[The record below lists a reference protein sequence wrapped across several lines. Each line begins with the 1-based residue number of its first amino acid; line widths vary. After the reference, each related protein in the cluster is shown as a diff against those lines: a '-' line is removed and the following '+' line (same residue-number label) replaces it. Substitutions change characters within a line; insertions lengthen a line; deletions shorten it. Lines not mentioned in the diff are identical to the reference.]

1 MNLLKKNKYSIRKYK
16 VGIFSTLIG
25 TVLLLSNPN
34 GAQALTTDH
43 NVQGGSNQALPGN
56 SQNTNADTNRD
67 IVNDSQNTPNAHAT
81 DNTST
86 NQALTN
92 HQNVD
97 VANQVGPAPIQP
109 SASPAQN
116 NNNSNANSTATE
128 PAANT
133 NNNLASNNNTL
144 NVPNNTDNNDSAR
157 HLTLKE
163 IQEDVRH
170 SSDKPELVAIA
181 EEASNRPKKRSRRA
195 APTDPNATP
204 ADPTATP
211 ADPTAGNGSAPV
223 AITAPYT
230 PTTDPNANNIGQNAP
245 NEVLSFDDNNIRPST
260 NRSVPTVTVVDN
272 LPGYTLINGGKVGVF
287 SHAMVRTSMFDSGD
301 AKNYQAQGNVIAL
314 GRIRGNDTNDH
325 GDFNGIEKTLTV
337 NPNSE
342 LIFEFNTMTTK
353 NYQAQGNVI
362 ALGRIRG
369 NDTNDH
375 GDFNGIEKTLT
386 VNPNS
391 ELIFEFNTM
400 TTKNYQGMT
409 NLIIK
414 NADNDTVIGEKVVA
428 YGPIWRLLKV
438 PENVSHLKIQF
449 VPKNDAITDARGIYQ
464 LRDGYKYYDFVD
476 SIGLHSGSHVY
487 VERRTMEPTATNN
500 KEFTVT
506 TSLKNNGNFGASFNT
521 DDFVYKIQ
529 LPEGVEYV
537 NNSLTKDFPSG
548 NSGVDINDMNVTYD
562 AANRIITIKSTGG
575 GTGNSPARLMPDKI
589 LDLKYKLRVNNVPT
603 PRTVTFN
610 DTLTYKTYSQD
621 FINSPAESHTVST
634 NPYTIDIIM
643 NKDALQAEVDRRI
656 QQADYTF
663 ASLDIFNDLK
673 RRAQT
678 ILDENRN
685 NVPLNK
691 RVSQADID
699 SLANQMQ
706 HTLIRS
712 VDAENAVNRKV
723 DDMEDL
729 VNQNDEL
736 TDEEKQAAIQV
747 IEEHKNEI
755 IGNIGDQTTD
765 DGVTRI
771 KDQGIQ
777 TLSGD
782 TATPVVKPNAKQAIR
797 DKAAKQRE
805 IINHTPDAT
814 QDEIQDALNQLTTD
828 ETDAIDNV
836 TNATTNADVET
847 AKNNGIN
854 TIGAV
859 APQVT
864 HKQAAR
870 DAINQAT
877 ATKRQQINSNREATQ
892 EEKNAALNELTQATN
907 HALEQIN
914 QATTN
919 DDVDTAKGDGLN
931 AINPIAPVTVV
942 KQAARDAVSHDAQQH
957 IAEINAN
964 PDATQEERQ
973 AAIEKVNAAV
983 AVANTNILNAN
994 TNADVEQVKT
1004 NAIQGIQAIEPA
1016 TKVKTDAKN
1025 AIDQSAETQHNAIF
1039 NNNDATLEEQ
1049 QAAQQ
1054 LLDQAVAT
1062 AKQNINA
1069 ADTNQEV
1076 AQAKDQG
1083 TQNIVVIQPATQVK
1097 TDARNA
1103 VNEKAREAI
1112 TNINATP
1119 GATREEKQEAINRVN
1134 TLKNRALNDIGVTS
1148 TTAMVNSIRDD
1159 AVNQIGA
1166 VQPHVTKK
1174 QTATGV
1180 LTDLATAKKQE
1191 INQNTN
1197 ATTEEKQVA
1206 LNQVDQDLATA
1217 INNINQADTNAEVDQ
1232 AQQLGT
1238 KAINAIQPNIVK
1250 KPAALAQT
1258 NQHYS
1263 AKLVEINAT
1272 PDATDDEK
1280 NAAINTLNQD
1290 RQQAIESIK
1299 QANTNAEVDQAAT
1312 VAENNIDAVQVDV
1325 VKKQAARDKITAEV
1339 AKRIEAVKQTP
1350 NATDEEKQAAV
1361 NQINQL
1367 KDQAFNQINQNQTN
1381 DQVDATT
1388 NQAIN
1393 AIDNV
1398 EAEVVIKP
1406 KAIADIEKAVK
1417 EKQQQIDNS
1426 LDSTDNEK
1434 EVALQA
1440 LAKEKEKALAAID
1453 QAQTNSQVNQAA
1465 TNGVSA
1471 IKIIQP
1477 ETKIKPAARE
1487 KINQK
1492 ANELR
1497 AQINQDKEA
1506 TAEERQAAL
1515 DKINDLVAKAMTN
1528 ITNDRTNQQVN
1539 DSTNQ
1544 ALDDIALVTPDH
1556 IVRAAARDAVKQQ
1569 YEAKKHEIE
1578 QAEHAT
1584 DEEKQVAL
1592 NQLANNEKRAL
1603 QNINQAIANN
1613 DVKRVESNGIA
1624 TLKGV
1629 EPHIV
1634 VKPEA
1639 QEAIKASADNQVE
1652 SIKDTPHATTDELD
1666 EANQQI
1672 NDTLKQGQQDIDNTT
1687 QDAAVN
1693 DVRNQTIKAI
1703 EQIKPKVRRKRAA
1716 LDNIDES
1723 NNNQLDAIRNT
1734 LDTTQ
1739 DERNVAIAALNKIV
1753 NAIKNDIAQN
1763 KTNAEVDQ
1771 TEADGN
1777 NNIKVILPKV
1787 QVKPAARQSVS
1798 AKAEAQNALI
1808 DQSDLSTE
1816 EERLAAKH
1824 LVEQALNQAID
1835 QINHADKTAQVNQNS
1850 IDAQNIISKIK
1861 PATTVKATALQ
1872 QIQNI
1877 ATNKIN
1883 LIKANN
1889 EATDE
1894 EQNAA
1899 IVQVEKELIKAK
1911 QQIAGAVTNADVAY
1925 LLHDGKNEIREIEPV
1940 INKKATAREQLT
1952 TLFNDKKQAIEAN
1965 VQATVEERNSIL
1977 AQLQNI
1983 YDTAIGQIDQD
1994 RSNAQVDKTATLNLQ
2009 TIHDLDVHP
2018 IKKPDAE
2025 KTINDDLARV
2035 THLVQNYR
2043 KVSDRN
2049 KADALKA
2056 ITALKL
2062 QMDEELKTART
2073 NADVDAVLKRFNVA
2087 LGDIEAVIT
2096 EKENSLL
2103 RIDNIAQQTY
2113 AKFKAIATPEQLAKV
2128 KALIDQYVA
2137 DGNRMVD
2144 EDATLNDIKKDTQL
2158 IIDEILA
2165 IKLPAEVIKASPKVG
2180 QPAPK
2185 VCTPIKKEDKQEV
2198 RKVVKELPN
2207 TGSEEMDLPLKE
2219 LALITGAALL
2229 ARRRSKKEKES

>member
-34 GAQALTTDH
+34 GAQALTTDN
-43 NVQGGSNQALPGN
+43 NVQSDTNQATPVN
-56 SQNTNADTNRD
+56 SQDKDVANNRGLA
-67 IVNDSQNTPNAHAT
+67 NSAQNTPNQSAT
-81 DNTST
+81 TNQAT
-86 NQALTN
+86 NQALVN
-92 HQNVD
+92 HNNGSIV
-97 VANQVGPAPIQP
+97 NQATPTSVQSSTP
-109 SASPAQN
+109 SAQN
-116 NNNSNANSTATE
+116 NNHTDGNTTATETVSNAN
-128 PAANT
+128 
-133 NNNLASNNNTL
+133 NNDVASNNTTL
-144 NVPNNTDNNDSAR
+144 NVPNKTNENGSGG

-181 EEASNRPKKRSRRA
+181 EPASNRPKKRSRRA
-195 APTDPNATP
+195 APADPNATP
-204 ADPTATP
+204 ADPGA
-211 ADPTAGNGSAPV
+211 AAAGNGGAPV

-230 PTTDPNANNIGQNAP
+230 PTTDPNANNAGQNAP
-245 NEVLSFDDNNIRPST
+245 NEVLSFDDNSIRPST
-260 NRSVPTVTVVDN
+260 NRSVPSVTVVDN
-272 LPGYTLINGGKVGVF
+272 LPGFTLINGGKVGVL
-287 SHAMVRTSMFDSGD
+287 SHAMVRTSMFEAGS
-301 AKNYQAQGNVIAL
+301 NRTYQAQGNVLAL
-314 GRIRGNDTNDH
+314 GRISGTDASNH
-325 GDFNGIEKTLTV
+325 GDFNGIEKSLTV
-337 NPNSE
+337 NPISE
-342 LIFEFNTMTTK
+342 LIFEFNTMPTK
-353 NYQAQGNVI
+353 NGQGATNV
-362 ALGRIRG
+362 
-369 NDTNDH
+369 
-375 GDFNGIEKTLT
+375 
-386 VNPNS
+386 
-391 ELIFEFNTM
+391 
-400 TTKNYQGMT
+400 
-409 NLIIK
+409 IIK
-414 NADNDTVIGEKVVA
+414 NADTNDTIAEKTVEG
-428 YGPIWRLLKV
+428 GPTLRLFKV
-438 PENVSHLKIQF
+438 PDNVRNLKIQF

-464 LRDGYKYYDFVD
+464 LKDGYKYYSFVD

-506 TSLKNNGNFGASFNT
+506 TSLKNNGNSGASLDT
-521 DDFVYKIQ
+521 DEFVYKIQ

-537 NNSLTKDFPSG
+537 NNSLTKDFPSN
-548 NSGVDINDMNVTYD
+548 NSGVDVNDMNVTYD
-562 AANRIITIKSTGG
+562 AANRVITIKSTGG
-575 GTGNSPARLMPDKI
+575 GTTNSPARLMPDKI

-610 DTLTYKTYSQD
+610 DTLTYKTYTQD
-621 FINSPAESHTVST
+621 FINSAAESHTVST

-673 RRAQT
+673 KRAQT
-678 ILDENRN
+678 ILAENRN

-699 SLANQMQ
+699 TLTNQMQ

-712 VDAENAVNRKV
+712 VDAENAVNQKA
-723 DDMEDL
+723 DQMEDL

-747 IEEHKNEI
+747 IEEHKGNI
-755 IGNIGDQTTD
+755 IGDIGDQTTD

-782 TATPVVKPNAKQAIR
+782 TATPVVKPNAKKAIR
-797 DKAAKQRE
+797 DKATKQRE
-805 IINHTPDAT
+805 IINATPDAT
-814 QDEIQDALNQLTTD
+814 EDEIQDAINQLATD

-854 TIGAV
+854 TIGSV
-859 APQVT
+859 VPQVT

-919 DDVDTAKGDGLN
+919 ADVDNAKGDGLN

-973 AAIEKVNAAV
+973 AAIDKVNAAV
-983 AVANTNILNAN
+983 TAANTNILNAN
-994 TNADVEQVKT
+994 TNAEVEQVKT
-1004 NAIQGIQAIEPA
+1004 NAIQGIQAITPA

-1025 AIDQSAETQHNAIF
+1025 AIDKSAETQHNTIF

-1097 TDARNA
+1097 TDARNV
-1103 VNEKAREAI
+1103 VNDKAREAI

-1134 TLKNRALNDIGVTS
+1134 TLKNRALTDIGVTS

-1180 LTDLATAKKQE
+1180 LNDLATAKKQE

-1206 LNQVDQDLATA
+1206 LNQVDQELATA

-1250 KPAALAQT
+1250 KPAALAQI
-1258 NQHYS
+1258 NQHYN
-1263 AKLVEINAT
+1263 AKLAEINAT
-1272 PDATDDEK
+1272 PDATNDEK

-1299 QANTNAEVDQAAT
+1299 QAKTNAEVDQAAT

-1381 DQVDATT
+1381 DQVDTTT
-1388 NQAIN
+1388 NQALN

-1406 KAIADIEKAVK
+1406 
-1417 EKQQQIDNS
+1417 
-1426 LDSTDNEK
+1426 
-1434 EVALQA
+1434 
-1440 LAKEKEKALAAID
+1440 KALAAID

-1477 ETKIKPAARE
+1477 ETKVKPAARE

-1497 AQINQDKEA
+1497 AKINQDKEA
-1506 TAEERQAAL
+1506 TAEERQVAL
-1515 DKINDLVAKAMTN
+1515 DKINEFVNQAMTD
-1528 ITNDRTNQQVN
+1528 ITNNRTNQQV
-1539 DSTNQ
+1539 DDTTSQ
-1544 ALDDIALVTPDH
+1544 ALDSIALVAPEH

-1569 YEAKKHEIE
+1569 YEAKKQEIE

-1592 NQLANNEKRAL
+1592 NQLANNKKLAL
-1603 QNINQAIANN
+1603 QNINQAVTNN
-1613 DVKRVESNGIA
+1613 DVKRVETNGIA

-1629 EPHIV
+1629 QPHIV
-1634 VKPEA
+1634 IKPEA
-1639 QEAIKASADNQVE
+1639 QQAIKASAENQVE
-1652 SIKDTPHATTDELD
+1652 SIKDTPHATVDELD
-1666 EANQQI
+1666 EANQLI
-1672 NDTLKQGQQDIDNTT
+1672 SDTLKQAQQEIENTN
-1687 QDAAVN
+1687 QDAAVT

-1716 LDNIDES
+1716 LDSIEE
-1723 NNNQLDAIRNT
+1723 NNKNQLDAIRNT

-1739 DERNVAIAALNKIV
+1739 DERDVAIDTLNKIV
-1753 NAIKNDIAQN
+1753 NTIKNDIAQN
-1763 KTNAEVDQ
+1763 KTNAEVDR
-1771 TEADGN
+1771 TETDGN
-1777 NNIKVILPKV
+1777 DNIKVILPKV
-1787 QVKPAARQSVS
+1787 QVKPAARQSVGV
-1798 AKAEAQNALI
+1798 KAEAQNALI

-1835 QINHADKTAQVNQNS
+1835 QINHADKTAQVNQDS

-1894 EQNAA
+1894 EQNIA
-1899 IVQVEKELIKAK
+1899 IAQVEKELIKAK
-1911 QQIAGAVTNADVAY
+1911 QQIASAVTNADVAY
-1925 LLHDGKNEIREIEPV
+1925 LLHDEKNEIREIEPV
-1940 INKKATAREQLT
+1940 ISRKASAREQLT

-1965 VQATVEERNSIL
+1965 IQATVEERNSIL

-1994 RSNAQVDKTATLNLQ
+1994 RSNAQVDKTASLNLQ

-2035 THLVQNYR
+2035 TALVQNYR

-2087 LGDIEAVIT
+2087 LSDIEAVIT

-2128 KALIDQYVA
+2128 KVLIDQYVA
-2137 DGNRMVD
+2137 DGNRMID
-2144 EDATLNDIKKDTQL
+2144 EDATLNDIKQHTQF
-2158 IIDEILA
+2158 IVDEILA
-2165 IKLPAEVIKASPKVG
+2165 IKLPAEAMKVSPKVI

-2185 VCTPIKKEDKQEV
+2185 VCTPIKKEETHES
-2198 RKVVKELPN
+2198 RKVEKELPN

-2219 LALITGAALL
+2219 FALITGAALL
-2229 ARRRSKKEKES
+2229 ARRRTKNEKES

>member
-56 SQNTNADTNRD
+56 SPNTNADTNRD
-67 IVNDSQNTPNAHAT
+67 IVNGSQNTPNAHAT

-92 HQNVD
+92 HQNVG
-97 VANQVGPAPIQP
+97 VANQVAPAPIQP
-109 SASPAQN
+109 STSSASN
-116 NNNSNANSTATE
+116 NNHSDANSTATE

-195 APTDPNATP
+195 APADPN
-204 ADPTATP
+204 ATP

-223 AITAPYT
+223 AITAPFT

-245 NEVLSFDDNNIRPST
+245 NEVLTFDDNNIRPST

-314 GRIRGNDTNDH
+314 GRIKGNDTNDH
-325 GDFNGIEKTLTV
+325 GG
-337 NPNSE
+337 
-342 LIFEFNTMTTK
+342 
-353 NYQAQGNVI
+353 
-362 ALGRIRG
+362 
-369 NDTNDH
+369 
-375 GDFNGIEKTLT
+375 FNGIEKTLT

-610 DTLTYKTYSQD
+610 DILTYKTYTQD

-663 ASLDIFNDLK
+663 ASLDIFNELK

-699 SLANQMQ
+699 SLVNQMQ

-805 IINHTPDAT
+805 IINNTPDAT

-983 AVANTNILNAN
+983 AAANTNILNAN

-1083 TQNIVVIQPATQVK
+1083 TQVVIQPATQVK

-1103 VNEKAREAI
+1103 VNDKAREAI

-1197 ATTEEKQVA
+1197 ATDEEKQVA

-1250 KPAALAQT
+1250 KPTALAQI
-1258 NQHYS
+1258 NQHYN
-1263 AKLVEINAT
+1263 AKLAEINAT

-1398 EAEVVIKP
+1398 EAKVVIKP

-1434 EVALQA
+1434 EVALLA

-1477 ETKIKPAARE
+1477 ETKVKPAARE

-1556 IVRAAARDAVKQQ
+1556 IVRATARDAVKQQ

-1603 QNINQAIANN
+1603 QNIDQAIANN

-1911 QQIAGAVTNADVAY
+1911 QQIASAVTNADVAY

-1952 TLFNDKKQAIEAN
+1952 TLFNDKKLAIEAN

-1994 RSNAQVDKTATLNLQ
+1994 RSNAQVDKTASLNLQ

-2137 DGNRMVD
+2137 DGIRMID
-2144 EDATLNDIKKDTQL
+2144 EDATLNDIKQHTQF
-2158 IIDEILA
+2158 IVDEILA
-2165 IKLPAEVIKASPKVG
+2165 IKLPAEATKVLPKVG
-2180 QPAPK
+2180 KPAPK
-2185 VCTPIKKEDKQEV
+2185 LCTSIKKVDKQEV

-2229 ARRRSKKEKES
+2229 ARRRNKNEKES

>member
-34 GAQALTTDH
+34 GAQALTTDN
-43 NVQGGSNQALPGN
+43 NVQSDTNQATPVN
-56 SQNTNADTNRD
+56 SQDKDVANNRGLA
-67 IVNDSQNTPNAHAT
+67 NSAQNTPNQSAT
-81 DNTST
+81 TNQAT
-86 NQALTN
+86 NQALVN
-92 HQNVD
+92 HNNGSIV
-97 VANQVGPAPIQP
+97 NQATPTSVQSSTP
-109 SASPAQN
+109 SAQN
-116 NNNSNANSTATE
+116 NNHTDGNTTATETVSNAN
-128 PAANT
+128 
-133 NNNLASNNNTL
+133 NNDAVSNNTTL
-144 NVPNNTDNNDSAR
+144 NVPNKTNENGSGG

-181 EEASNRPKKRSRRA
+181 EPASNRPKKRSRRA
-195 APTDPNATP
+195 APADPNATP
-204 ADPTATP
+204 ADPA
-211 ADPTAGNGSAPV
+211 AAAAGNGGAPV

-230 PTTDPNANNIGQNAP
+230 PTTDPNANNAGQNAP
-245 NEVLSFDDNNIRPST
+245 NEVLSFDDNGIRPST
-260 NRSVPTVTVVDN
+260 NRSVPSVTVVDN
-272 LPGYTLINGGKVGVF
+272 LPGFTLINGGKVGVF
-287 SHAMVRTSMFDSGD
+287 SHAMVRTSMFDSAD

-314 GRIRGNDTNDH
+314 GRI
-325 GDFNGIEKTLTV
+325 K
-337 NPNSE
+337 
-342 LIFEFNTMTTK
+342 
-353 NYQAQGNVI
+353 
-362 ALGRIRG
+362 G

-400 TTKNYQGMT
+400 TTKNYQGVT

-414 NADNDTVIGEKVVA
+414 NADNDTVIAEKSVA
-428 YGPIWRLLKV
+428 YGPIWRLFKV

-521 DDFVYKIQ
+521 DDFVYQVQ

-537 NNSLTKDFPSG
+537 NNSLTKDFPSS
-548 NSGVDINDMNVTYD
+548 NSGVDMNDFNVTYD
-562 AANRIITIKSTGG
+562 AANRVITIKSTGG
-575 GTGNSPARLMPDKI
+575 GSGNSPARLMPDKI

-610 DTLTYKTYSQD
+610 DTLTYKTYTQD

-699 SLANQMQ
+699 SLTNQMQ

-712 VDAENAVNRKV
+712 VDAENAVNKKV
-723 DDMEDL
+723 DQMEDL

-782 TATPVVKPNAKQAIR
+782 TATPVVKPNAKKAIR
-797 DKAAKQRE
+797 DKATKQRE
-805 IINHTPDAT
+805 IINATPDAT
-814 QDEIQDALNQLTTD
+814 EDEIQDALNQLATD

-859 APQVT
+859 VPQVT
-864 HKQAAR
+864 HKKAAR

-919 DDVDTAKGDGLN
+919 ADVDNAKGDGLN

-973 AAIEKVNAAV
+973 AAIDKVNAAV
-983 AVANTNILNAN
+983 TAANTNILNAN

-1004 NAIQGIQAIEPA
+1004 NAIQGIQAITPA

-1025 AIDQSAETQHNAIF
+1025 AIDKSAETQHNTIF

-1097 TDARNA
+1097 TDARNV
-1103 VNEKAREAI
+1103 VNDKAREAI

-1134 TLKNRALNDIGVTS
+1134 TLKNRALTDIGVTS

-1166 VQPHVTKK
+1166 VHPHVTKK

-1180 LTDLATAKKQE
+1180 LNDLATAKKQE

-1206 LNQVDQDLATA
+1206 LNQVDQELATA

-1250 KPAALAQT
+1250 KPAALAQI
-1258 NQHYS
+1258 NQHYN
-1263 AKLVEINAT
+1263 AKLAEINAT

-1290 RQQAIESIK
+1290 RQQAIESVK

-1381 DQVDATT
+1381 DQVDTTT
-1388 NQAIN
+1388 NQALN

-1434 EVALQA
+1434 EVASQA

-1477 ETKIKPAARE
+1477 ETKVKPAARE

-1492 ANELR
+1492 VNELR
-1497 AQINQDKEA
+1497 AKINQDKEA
-1506 TAEERQAAL
+1506 TAEERQVAL
-1515 DKINDLVAKAMTN
+1515 DKINEFVNQAMTD
-1528 ITNDRTNQQVN
+1528 ITNNRTNQQV
-1539 DSTNQ
+1539 DDTTSQ
-1544 ALDDIALVTPDH
+1544 ALDSIALVAPEH

-1569 YEAKKHEIE
+1569 YEAKKQEIE

-1592 NQLANNEKRAL
+1592 NQLANNEKLAL
-1603 QNINQAIANN
+1603 QNINQAVTNN
-1613 DVKRVESNGIA
+1613 DVKRVETNGIA

-1629 EPHIV
+1629 QPHIV
-1634 VKPEA
+1634 IKPEA
-1639 QEAIKASADNQVE
+1639 QQAIKASAENQVE
-1652 SIKDTPHATTDELD
+1652 SIKDTPHATVDELD
-1666 EANQQI
+1666 EANQLI
-1672 NDTLKQGQQDIDNTT
+1672 SDTLKQAQQEIENTN
-1687 QDAAVN
+1687 QDAAVT

-1716 LDNIDES
+1716 LDSIEE
-1723 NNNQLDAIRNT
+1723 NNKNQLDAIRNT

-1739 DERNVAIAALNKIV
+1739 DERDVAIDTLNKIV
-1753 NAIKNDIAQN
+1753 NTIKNDIAQN
-1763 KTNAEVDQ
+1763 KTNAEVDR
-1771 TEADGN
+1771 TETDGN
-1777 NNIKVILPKV
+1777 DNIKVILPKV
-1787 QVKPAARQSVS
+1787 QVKPAARQSVGV
-1798 AKAEAQNALI
+1798 KAEAQNALI

-1835 QINHADKTAQVNQNS
+1835 QINHADKTAQVNQDS

-1883 LIKANN
+1883 LSKANN

-1894 EQNAA
+1894 EQNIA
-1899 IVQVEKELIKAK
+1899 IAQVEKELIKAK
-1911 QQIAGAVTNADVAY
+1911 QQIASAVTNADVAY
-1925 LLHDGKNEIREIEPV
+1925 LLHDEKNEIREIEPV
-1940 INKKATAREQLT
+1940 INRKASAREQLT

-1965 VQATVEERNSIL
+1965 IQATVEERNSIL

-1994 RSNAQVDKTATLNLQ
+1994 RSNAQVDKTASLNLQ

-2035 THLVQNYR
+2035 TALVQNYR
-2043 KVSDRN
+2043 KVSNRN

-2087 LGDIEAVIT
+2087 LSDIEAVIT

-2128 KALIDQYVA
+2128 KVLIDQYVA
-2137 DGNRMVD
+2137 DGNRMID
-2144 EDATLNDIKKDTQL
+2144 EDATLNDIKQHTQF
-2158 IIDEILA
+2158 IVDEILA
-2165 IKLPAEVIKASPKVG
+2165 IKLPAEPTKVSPKVI

-2185 VCTPIKKEDKQEV
+2185 VCTPIKKEETHES
-2198 RKVVKELPN
+2198 RKVEKELPN
-2207 TGSEEMDLPLKE
+2207 TGSEGMDLPLKE
-2219 LALITGAALL
+2219 FALITGAALL
-2229 ARRRSKKEKES
+2229 ARRRTKNEKES

>member
-34 GAQALTTDH
+34 GAQALTTDN
-43 NVQGGSNQALPGN
+43 NVQSDTNQATPVN
-56 SQNTNADTNRD
+56 SQDKDVANNRGLA
-67 IVNDSQNTPNAHAT
+67 NSAQNTPNQSAT
-81 DNTST
+81 TNQAT
-86 NQALTN
+86 NQALVN
-92 HQNVD
+92 HNNGSIV
-97 VANQVGPAPIQP
+97 NQATPTSVQSSTP
-109 SASPAQN
+109 SAQN
-116 NNNSNANSTATE
+116 NNHTDGNTTATETVSNAN
-128 PAANT
+128 
-133 NNNLASNNNTL
+133 NNDVASNNTTL
-144 NVPNNTDNNDSAR
+144 NVPNKTNENGSGG

-181 EEASNRPKKRSRRA
+181 EPASNRPKKRSRRA
-195 APTDPNATP
+195 APADPNATP
-204 ADPTATP
+204 ADPGA
-211 ADPTAGNGSAPV
+211 AAAGNGGAPV

-230 PTTDPNANNIGQNAP
+230 PTTDPNANNAGQNAP
-245 NEVLSFDDNNIRPST
+245 NEVLSFDDNSIRPST
-260 NRSVPTVTVVDN
+260 NRSVPSVTVVDN
-272 LPGYTLINGGKVGVF
+272 LPGFTLINGGKVGVL
-287 SHAMVRTSMFDSGD
+287 SHAMVRTSMFEAGS
-301 AKNYQAQGNVIAL
+301 NRTYQAQGNVLAL
-314 GRIRGNDTNDH
+314 GRISGTDASNH
-325 GDFNGIEKTLTV
+325 GDFNGIEKSLTV

-342 LIFEFNTMTTK
+342 LIFEFNTMPTK
-353 NYQAQGNVI
+353 NGQGATNV
-362 ALGRIRG
+362 
-369 NDTNDH
+369 
-375 GDFNGIEKTLT
+375 
-386 VNPNS
+386 
-391 ELIFEFNTM
+391 
-400 TTKNYQGMT
+400 
-409 NLIIK
+409 IIK
-414 NADNDTVIGEKVVA
+414 NADTNDTIAEKTVEG
-428 YGPIWRLLKV
+428 GPTLRLFKA
-438 PENVSHLKIQF
+438 PDNVRNLKIQF

-464 LRDGYKYYDFVD
+464 LKDGYKYYSFVD

-506 TSLKNNGNFGASFNT
+506 TSLKNNGNSGASLDT
-521 DDFVYKIQ
+521 DEFVYKIQ

-537 NNSLTKDFPSG
+537 NNSLTKDFPSN
-548 NSGVDINDMNVTYD
+548 NSGVDVNDMNVTYD
-562 AANRIITIKSTGG
+562 AANRVITIKSTGG
-575 GTGNSPARLMPDKI
+575 GTTNSPARLMPDKI

-610 DTLTYKTYSQD
+610 DTLTYKTYTQD
-621 FINSPAESHTVST
+621 FINSAAESHTVST

-673 RRAQT
+673 KRAQT
-678 ILDENRN
+678 ILAENRN

-699 SLANQMQ
+699 TLTNQMQ

-712 VDAENAVNRKV
+712 VDAENAVNQKA
-723 DDMEDL
+723 DQMEDL

-747 IEEHKNEI
+747 IEEHKGNI
-755 IGNIGDQTTD
+755 IGDIGDQTTD

-782 TATPVVKPNAKQAIR
+782 TATPVVKPNAKKAIR
-797 DKAAKQRE
+797 DKATKQRE
-805 IINHTPDAT
+805 IINATPDAT
-814 QDEIQDALNQLTTD
+814 EDEIQDAINQLATD

-854 TIGAV
+854 TIGSV
-859 APQVT
+859 VPQVT

-919 DDVDTAKGDGLN
+919 ADVDNAKGDGLN

-973 AAIEKVNAAV
+973 AAIDKVNAAV
-983 AVANTNILNAN
+983 TAANTNILNAN
-994 TNADVEQVKT
+994 TNAEVEQVKT
-1004 NAIQGIQAIEPA
+1004 NAIQGIQAITPA

-1025 AIDQSAETQHNAIF
+1025 AIDKSAETQHNTIF

-1097 TDARNA
+1097 TDARNV
-1103 VNEKAREAI
+1103 VNDKAREAI

-1134 TLKNRALNDIGVTS
+1134 TLKNRALTDIGVTS

-1180 LTDLATAKKQE
+1180 LNDLATAKKQE

-1206 LNQVDQDLATA
+1206 LNQVDQELATA

-1250 KPAALAQT
+1250 KPAALAQI
-1258 NQHYS
+1258 NQHYN
-1263 AKLVEINAT
+1263 AKLAEINAT
-1272 PDATDDEK
+1272 PDATNDEK

-1381 DQVDATT
+1381 DQVDTTT
-1388 NQAIN
+1388 NQALN

-1434 EVALQA
+1434 EVASQA

-1477 ETKIKPAARE
+1477 ETKVKPAARE

-1497 AQINQDKEA
+1497 AKINQDKEA
-1506 TAEERQAAL
+1506 TAEERQVAL
-1515 DKINDLVAKAMTN
+1515 DKINEFVNQAMTD
-1528 ITNDRTNQQVN
+1528 ITNNRTNQQV
-1539 DSTNQ
+1539 DDTTSQ
-1544 ALDDIALVTPDH
+1544 ALDSIALVAPEH

-1569 YEAKKHEIE
+1569 YEAKKQEIE

-1592 NQLANNEKRAL
+1592 NQLANNKKLAL
-1603 QNINQAIANN
+1603 QNINQAVTNN
-1613 DVKRVESNGIA
+1613 DVKRVETNGIA

-1629 EPHIV
+1629 QPHIV
-1634 VKPEA
+1634 IKPEA
-1639 QEAIKASADNQVE
+1639 QQAIKASAENQVE
-1652 SIKDTPHATTDELD
+1652 SIKDTPHATVDELD
-1666 EANQQI
+1666 EANQLI
-1672 NDTLKQGQQDIDNTT
+1672 SDTLKQAQQEIENTN
-1687 QDAAVN
+1687 QDAAVT

-1716 LDNIDES
+1716 LDSIEE
-1723 NNNQLDAIRNT
+1723 NNKNQLDAIRNT

-1739 DERNVAIAALNKIV
+1739 DERDVAIDTLNKIV
-1753 NAIKNDIAQN
+1753 NTIKNDIAQN
-1763 KTNAEVDQ
+1763 KTNAEVDR
-1771 TEADGN
+1771 TETDGN
-1777 NNIKVILPKV
+1777 DNIKVILPKV
-1787 QVKPAARQSVS
+1787 QVKPAARQSVGV
-1798 AKAEAQNALI
+1798 KAEAQNALI

-1835 QINHADKTAQVNQNS
+1835 QINHADKTAQVNQDS

-1894 EQNAA
+1894 EQNIA
-1899 IVQVEKELIKAK
+1899 IAQVEKELIKAK
-1911 QQIAGAVTNADVAY
+1911 QQIASAVTNADVAY
-1925 LLHDGKNEIREIEPV
+1925 LLHDEKNEIREIEPV
-1940 INKKATAREQLT
+1940 ISRKASAREQLT

-1965 VQATVEERNSIL
+1965 IQATVEERNSIL

-1994 RSNAQVDKTATLNLQ
+1994 RSNAQVDKTASLNLQ

-2035 THLVQNYR
+2035 TALVQNYR

-2087 LGDIEAVIT
+2087 LSDIEAVIT

-2128 KALIDQYVA
+2128 KVLIDQYVA
-2137 DGNRMVD
+2137 DGNRMID
-2144 EDATLNDIKKDTQL
+2144 EDATLNDIKQHTQF
-2158 IIDEILA
+2158 IVDEILA
-2165 IKLPAEVIKASPKVG
+2165 IKLPAEAMKVSPKVI

-2185 VCTPIKKEDKQEV
+2185 VCTPIKKEETHES
-2198 RKVVKELPN
+2198 RKVEKELPN

-2219 LALITGAALL
+2219 FALITGAALL
-2229 ARRRSKKEKES
+2229 ARRRTKNEKES

>member
-34 GAQALTTDH
+34 GAQALTTDN
-43 NVQGGSNQALPGN
+43 NVQSDTNQATPVN
-56 SQNTNADTNRD
+56 SQDKDVANNRGLA
-67 IVNDSQNTPNAHAT
+67 NSAQNTPNQSAT
-81 DNTST
+81 TNQAT
-86 NQALTN
+86 NQALVN
-92 HQNVD
+92 HNNGSIV
-97 VANQVGPAPIQP
+97 NQATPTSVQSSTP
-109 SASPAQN
+109 SAQN
-116 NNNSNANSTATE
+116 NNHTDGNTTATETVSNAN
-128 PAANT
+128 
-133 NNNLASNNNTL
+133 NNDAVSNNTTL
-144 NVPNNTDNNDSAR
+144 NVPNKTNENGSGG

-181 EEASNRPKKRSRRA
+181 EPASNRPKKRSKRA
-195 APTDPNATP
+195 APADPNATP
-204 ADPTATP
+204 ADPA
-211 ADPTAGNGSAPV
+211 AAAAGNGGAPV

-230 PTTDPNANNIGQNAP
+230 PTTDPNANNAGQNAP
-245 NEVLSFDDNNIRPST
+245 NEVLSFDDNGIRPST
-260 NRSVPTVTVVDN
+260 NRSVPSVTVVDN
-272 LPGYTLINGGKVGVF
+272 LPGFTLINGGKVGVF
-287 SHAMVRTSMFDSGD
+287 SHAMVRTSMFDSAD

-314 GRIRGNDTNDH
+314 GRI
-325 GDFNGIEKTLTV
+325 K
-337 NPNSE
+337 
-342 LIFEFNTMTTK
+342 
-353 NYQAQGNVI
+353 
-362 ALGRIRG
+362 G

-400 TTKNYQGMT
+400 TTKNYQGVT

-414 NADNDTVIGEKVVA
+414 NADNDTVIAEKSVA
-428 YGPIWRLLKV
+428 YGPIWRLFKV

-521 DDFVYKIQ
+521 DDFVYQVQ

-537 NNSLTKDFPSG
+537 NNSLTKDFPSS
-548 NSGVDINDMNVTYD
+548 NSGVDMNDFNVTYD
-562 AANRIITIKSTGG
+562 AANRVITIKSTGG
-575 GTGNSPARLMPDKI
+575 GSGNSPARLMPDKI

-610 DTLTYKTYSQD
+610 DTLTYKTYTQD
-621 FINSPAESHTVST
+621 FINSPAESHTVRT

-699 SLANQMQ
+699 SLTNQMQ

-712 VDAENAVNRKV
+712 VDAENAVNKKV
-723 DDMEDL
+723 DQMEDL

-782 TATPVVKPNAKQAIR
+782 TATPVVKPNAKKAIR
-797 DKAAKQRE
+797 DKATKQRE
-805 IINHTPDAT
+805 IINATPDAT
-814 QDEIQDALNQLTTD
+814 EDEIQDALNQLATD

-836 TNATTNADVET
+836 TNATTNADVEI

-859 APQVT
+859 VPQVT

-919 DDVDTAKGDGLN
+919 ADVDNAKEDGLN

-973 AAIEKVNAAV
+973 AAIDKVNAAV
-983 AVANTNILNAN
+983 TAANTNILNAN

-1004 NAIQGIQAIEPA
+1004 NAIQGIQAITPA

-1025 AIDQSAETQHNAIF
+1025 AIDKSAETQHNTIF

-1097 TDARNA
+1097 TDARNV
-1103 VNEKAREAI
+1103 VNDKAREAI

-1134 TLKNRALNDIGVTS
+1134 TLKNRALTDIGVTS

-1180 LTDLATAKKQE
+1180 LNDLATAKKQE

-1206 LNQVDQDLATA
+1206 LNQVDQELATA

-1250 KPAALAQT
+1250 KPAALAQI
-1258 NQHYS
+1258 NQHYN
-1263 AKLVEINAT
+1263 AKLAEINAT
-1272 PDATDDEK
+1272 PDATNDEK
-1280 NAAINTLNQD
+1280 NAAINTLNLD

-1381 DQVDATT
+1381 DQVDTTT
-1388 NQAIN
+1388 NQALK

-1434 EVALQA
+1434 EVASQA

-1477 ETKIKPAARE
+1477 ETKVKPAARE

-1497 AQINQDKEA
+1497 AKINQDKEA
-1506 TAEERQAAL
+1506 TAEERQVAL
-1515 DKINDLVAKAMTN
+1515 DKINEFVNQAMTD
-1528 ITNDRTNQQVN
+1528 ITNNRTNQQV
-1539 DSTNQ
+1539 DDTTSQ
-1544 ALDDIALVTPDH
+1544 ALDSIALVTPDH

-1569 YEAKKHEIE
+1569 YEAKKREIE

-1603 QNINQAIANN
+1603 QNINQAVTNN
-1613 DVKRVESNGIA
+1613 DVKRVETNGIA

-1629 EPHIV
+1629 QPHIV
-1634 VKPEA
+1634 IKPEA
-1639 QEAIKASADNQVE
+1639 QQAIKASAENQVE
-1652 SIKDTPHATTDELD
+1652 SIKDTPHATVDELD
-1666 EANQQI
+1666 EANQLI
-1672 NDTLKQGQQDIDNTT
+1672 SDTLKQAQQEIENTN
-1687 QDAAVN
+1687 QDAAVT

-1716 LDNIDES
+1716 LDSIEE
-1723 NNNQLDAIRNT
+1723 NNKNQLDAIRNT

-1739 DERNVAIAALNKIV
+1739 DERDVAIDTLNKIV
-1753 NAIKNDIAQN
+1753 NTIKNDIAQN
-1763 KTNAEVDQ
+1763 KTNAEVDR
-1771 TEADGN
+1771 TETDGN
-1777 NNIKVILPKV
+1777 DNIKVILPKV
-1787 QVKPAARQSVS
+1787 QVKPAARQSVGV
-1798 AKAEAQNALI
+1798 KAEAQNALI

-1835 QINHADKTAQVNQNS
+1835 QINHADKTAQVNQDS
-1850 IDAQNIISKIK
+1850 INAQNIISKIK

-1894 EQNAA
+1894 EQNIA
-1899 IVQVEKELIKAK
+1899 IAQVEKELIKAK
-1911 QQIAGAVTNADVAY
+1911 QQIASAVTNADVAY
-1925 LLHDGKNEIREIEPV
+1925 LLHDEKNEIREIEPV
-1940 INKKATAREQLT
+1940 INRKASAREQLT

-1965 VQATVEERNSIL
+1965 IQATVEERNSIL

-1994 RSNAQVDKTATLNLQ
+1994 RSNAQVDKTASLNLQ

-2035 THLVQNYR
+2035 TALVQNYR
-2043 KVSDRN
+2043 KVSNRN

-2087 LGDIEAVIT
+2087 LSDIEAVIT

-2128 KALIDQYVA
+2128 KVLIDQYVA
-2137 DGNRMVD
+2137 DGNRMID
-2144 EDATLNDIKKDTQL
+2144 EDATLNDIKQHTQF
-2158 IIDEILA
+2158 IVDEILA
-2165 IKLPAEVIKASPKVG
+2165 IKLPAEETKVSPKEI

-2185 VCTPIKKEDKQEV
+2185 VCTPIKKEETHES
-2198 RKVVKELPN
+2198 RKVEKELPN
-2207 TGSEEMDLPLKE
+2207 TGSEGMDLPLKE
-2219 LALITGAALL
+2219 FALITGRLC
-2229 ARRRSKKEKES
+2229 

>member
-34 GAQALTTDH
+34 GAQALTTDN
-43 NVQGGSNQALPGN
+43 NVQSDTNQATPVN
-56 SQNTNADTNRD
+56 SQDKDVANNRGLA
-67 IVNDSQNTPNAHAT
+67 NSAQNTPNQSAT
-81 DNTST
+81 TNQAT
-86 NQALTN
+86 NQALVN
-92 HQNVD
+92 HNNGSIV
-97 VANQVGPAPIQP
+97 NQATPTSVQSSTP
-109 SASPAQN
+109 SAQN
-116 NNNSNANSTATE
+116 NNHTDGNTTATETVSNAN
-128 PAANT
+128 
-133 NNNLASNNNTL
+133 NNDVASNNTTL
-144 NVPNNTDNNDSAR
+144 NVPNKTNENGSGG

-181 EEASNRPKKRSRRA
+181 EPASNRPKKRSRRA
-195 APTDPNATP
+195 APADPNATP
-204 ADPTATP
+204 ADPGA
-211 ADPTAGNGSAPV
+211 AAAGNGGAPV

-230 PTTDPNANNIGQNAP
+230 PTTDPNANNAGQNAP
-245 NEVLSFDDNNIRPST
+245 NEVLSFDDNSIRPST
-260 NRSVPTVTVVDN
+260 NRSVPSVTVVDN
-272 LPGYTLINGGKVGVF
+272 LPGFTLINGGKVGVL
-287 SHAMVRTSMFDSGD
+287 SHAMVRTSMFEAGS
-301 AKNYQAQGNVIAL
+301 NRTYQAQGNVLAL
-314 GRIRGNDTNDH
+314 GRISGTDASNH
-325 GDFNGIEKTLTV
+325 GDFNGIEKSLTV

-342 LIFEFNTMTTK
+342 LIFEFNTMPTK
-353 NYQAQGNVI
+353 NGQGATNV
-362 ALGRIRG
+362 
-369 NDTNDH
+369 
-375 GDFNGIEKTLT
+375 
-386 VNPNS
+386 
-391 ELIFEFNTM
+391 
-400 TTKNYQGMT
+400 
-409 NLIIK
+409 IIK
-414 NADNDTVIGEKVVA
+414 NADTNDTIAEKTVEG
-428 YGPIWRLLKV
+428 GPTLRLFKV
-438 PENVSHLKIQF
+438 PDNVRNLKIQF

-464 LRDGYKYYDFVD
+464 LKDGYKYYSFVD

-506 TSLKNNGNFGASFNT
+506 TSLKNNGNSGASLDT
-521 DDFVYKIQ
+521 DEFVYKIQ

-537 NNSLTKDFPSG
+537 NNSLTKDFPSN
-548 NSGVDINDMNVTYD
+548 NSGVDVNDMNVTYD
-562 AANRIITIKSTGG
+562 AANRVITIKSTGG
-575 GTGNSPARLMPDKI
+575 GTTNSPARLMPDKI

-610 DTLTYKTYSQD
+610 DTLTYKTYTQD
-621 FINSPAESHTVST
+621 FINSAAESHTVST

-673 RRAQT
+673 KRAQT
-678 ILDENRN
+678 ILAENRN

-699 SLANQMQ
+699 TLTNQMQ

-712 VDAENAVNRKV
+712 VDAENAVNQKA
-723 DDMEDL
+723 DQMEDL

-747 IEEHKNEI
+747 IEEHKGNI
-755 IGNIGDQTTD
+755 IGDIGDQTTD

-782 TATPVVKPNAKQAIR
+782 TATPVVKPNAKKAIR
-797 DKAAKQRE
+797 DKATKQRE
-805 IINHTPDAT
+805 IINATPDAT
-814 QDEIQDALNQLTTD
+814 EDEIQDAINQLATD

-854 TIGAV
+854 TIGSV
-859 APQVT
+859 VPQVT

-919 DDVDTAKGDGLN
+919 ADVDNAKGDGLN

-973 AAIEKVNAAV
+973 AAIDKVNAAV
-983 AVANTNILNAN
+983 TAANTNILNAN
-994 TNADVEQVKT
+994 TNAEVEQVKT
-1004 NAIQGIQAIEPA
+1004 NAIQGIQAITPA

-1025 AIDQSAETQHNAIF
+1025 AIDKSAETQHNTIF

-1097 TDARNA
+1097 TDARNV
-1103 VNEKAREAI
+1103 VNDKAREAI

-1134 TLKNRALNDIGVTS
+1134 TLKNRALTDIGVTS

-1180 LTDLATAKKQE
+1180 LNDLATAKKQE

-1206 LNQVDQDLATA
+1206 LNQVDQELATA

-1250 KPAALAQT
+1250 KPAALAQI
-1258 NQHYS
+1258 NQHYN
-1263 AKLVEINAT
+1263 AKLAEINAT
-1272 PDATDDEK
+1272 PDATNDEK

-1381 DQVDATT
+1381 DQVDTTT
-1388 NQAIN
+1388 NQALN

-1434 EVALQA
+1434 EVASQA

-1477 ETKIKPAARE
+1477 ETKVKPAARE

-1497 AQINQDKEA
+1497 AKINQDKEA
-1506 TAEERQAAL
+1506 TAEERQVAL
-1515 DKINDLVAKAMTN
+1515 DKINEFVNQAMTD
-1528 ITNDRTNQQVN
+1528 ITNNRTNQQV
-1539 DSTNQ
+1539 DDTTSQ
-1544 ALDDIALVTPDH
+1544 ALDSIALVAPEH

-1569 YEAKKHEIE
+1569 YEAKKQEIE

-1592 NQLANNEKRAL
+1592 NQLANNKKLAL
-1603 QNINQAIANN
+1603 QNINQAVTNN
-1613 DVKRVESNGIA
+1613 DVKRVETNGIA

-1629 EPHIV
+1629 QPHIV
-1634 VKPEA
+1634 IKPEA
-1639 QEAIKASADNQVE
+1639 QQAIKASAENQVE
-1652 SIKDTPHATTDELD
+1652 SIKDTPHATVDKLD
-1666 EANQQI
+1666 EANQLI
-1672 NDTLKQGQQDIDNTT
+1672 SDTLKQAQQEIENTN
-1687 QDAAVN
+1687 QDAAVT

-1716 LDNIDES
+1716 LDSIEE
-1723 NNNQLDAIRNT
+1723 NNKNQLDAIRNT

-1739 DERNVAIAALNKIV
+1739 DERDVAIDTLNKIV
-1753 NAIKNDIAQN
+1753 NTIKNDIAQN
-1763 KTNAEVDQ
+1763 KTNAEVDR
-1771 TEADGN
+1771 TETDGN
-1777 NNIKVILPKV
+1777 DNIKVILPKV
-1787 QVKPAARQSVS
+1787 QVKPAARQSVGV
-1798 AKAEAQNALI
+1798 KAEAQNALI

-1835 QINHADKTAQVNQNS
+1835 QINHADKTAQVNQDS

-1894 EQNAA
+1894 EQNIA
-1899 IVQVEKELIKAK
+1899 IAQVEKELIKAK
-1911 QQIAGAVTNADVAY
+1911 QQIASAVTNADVAY
-1925 LLHDGKNEIREIEPV
+1925 LLHDEKNEIREIEPV
-1940 INKKATAREQLT
+1940 ISRKASAREQLT

-1965 VQATVEERNSIL
+1965 IQATVEERNSIL

-1994 RSNAQVDKTATLNLQ
+1994 RSNAQVDKTASLNLQ

-2035 THLVQNYR
+2035 TALVQNYR

-2087 LGDIEAVIT
+2087 LSDIEAVIT

-2128 KALIDQYVA
+2128 KVLIDQYVA
-2137 DGNRMVD
+2137 DGNRMID
-2144 EDATLNDIKKDTQL
+2144 EDATLNDIKQHTQF
-2158 IIDEILA
+2158 IVDEILA
-2165 IKLPAEVIKASPKVG
+2165 IKLPAEAMKVSPKVI

-2185 VCTPIKKEDKQEV
+2185 VCTPIKKEETHES
-2198 RKVVKELPN
+2198 RKVEKELPN

-2219 LALITGAALL
+2219 FALITGAALL
-2229 ARRRSKKEKES
+2229 ARRRTKNEKES

>member
-56 SQNTNADTNRD
+56 SPNTNADTNRD
-67 IVNDSQNTPNAHAT
+67 IVNGSQNTPNAHAT

-92 HQNVD
+92 HQNVG
-97 VANQVGPAPIQP
+97 VANQVAPAPIQP
-109 SASPAQN
+109 STSSASN
-116 NNNSNANSTATE
+116 NNHSDANSTATE

-195 APTDPNATP
+195 APADPN
-204 ADPTATP
+204 ATP

-223 AITAPYT
+223 AITAPFT

-245 NEVLSFDDNNIRPST
+245 NEVLTFDDNNIRPST

-314 GRIRGNDTNDH
+314 GRIKGNDTNDH
-325 GDFNGIEKTLTV
+325 GG
-337 NPNSE
+337 
-342 LIFEFNTMTTK
+342 
-353 NYQAQGNVI
+353 
-362 ALGRIRG
+362 
-369 NDTNDH
+369 
-375 GDFNGIEKTLT
+375 FNGIEKTLT

-610 DTLTYKTYSQD
+610 DILTYKTYTQD

-643 NKDALQAEVDRRI
+643 NKDVLQAEVDRRI

-663 ASLDIFNDLK
+663 ASLDIFNELK

-699 SLANQMQ
+699 SLVNQMQ

-782 TATPVVKPNAKQAIR
+782 TATPVVKTNAKQAIR

-805 IINHTPDAT
+805 IINNTPDAT

-983 AVANTNILNAN
+983 AAANTNILNAN

-1103 VNEKAREAI
+1103 VNDKAREAI

-1197 ATTEEKQVA
+1197 ATDEEKQVA

-1250 KPAALAQT
+1250 KPTALAQI
-1258 NQHYS
+1258 NQHYN
-1263 AKLVEINAT
+1263 AKLAEINAT

-1398 EAEVVIKP
+1398 EAKVVIKP

-1434 EVALQA
+1434 EVALLA

-1477 ETKIKPAARE
+1477 ETKVKPAARE

-1556 IVRAAARDAVKQQ
+1556 IVRATARDAVKQQ

-1603 QNINQAIANN
+1603 QNIDQAIANN

-1911 QQIAGAVTNADVAY
+1911 QQIASAVTNADVAY

-1952 TLFNDKKQAIEAN
+1952 TLFNDKKLAIEAN

-1994 RSNAQVDKTATLNLQ
+1994 RSNAQVDKTASLNLQ

-2049 KADALKA
+2049 KADASKA

-2137 DGNRMVD
+2137 DGIRMID
-2144 EDATLNDIKKDTQL
+2144 EDATLNDIKQHTQF
-2158 IIDEILA
+2158 IVDEILA
-2165 IKLPAEVIKASPKVG
+2165 IKLPAEATKVLPKVG

-2185 VCTPIKKEDKQEV
+2185 LCTSIKKVDKQEV

-2229 ARRRSKKEKES
+2229 ARRRNKNEKES

>member
-16 VGIFSTLIG
+16 IGIFSTLIG

-34 GAQALTTDH
+34 GAQALTTDN
-43 NVQGGSNQALPGN
+43 NVQSDTNQATPVN
-56 SQNTNADTNRD
+56 SQDKDVANNRGLA
-67 IVNDSQNTPNAHAT
+67 NSAQNTPNQSAT
-81 DNTST
+81 TNQAT
-86 NQALTN
+86 NQALVN
-92 HQNVD
+92 HNNGSIV
-97 VANQVGPAPIQP
+97 NQATPTSVQSSTP
-109 SASPAQN
+109 SAQN
-116 NNNSNANSTATE
+116 NNHTDGNTTATETVSNAN
-128 PAANT
+128 
-133 NNNLASNNNTL
+133 NNDVASNNTTL
-144 NVPNNTDNNDSAR
+144 NVPNKTNENGSGG

-181 EEASNRPKKRSRRA
+181 EPASNRPKKRSRRA
-195 APTDPNATP
+195 APADPNATP
-204 ADPTATP
+204 ADPGA
-211 ADPTAGNGSAPV
+211 AAAGNGGAPV

-230 PTTDPNANNIGQNAP
+230 PTTDPNANNAGQNAP
-245 NEVLSFDDNNIRPST
+245 NEVLSFDDNSIRPST
-260 NRSVPTVTVVDN
+260 NRSVPSVTVVDN
-272 LPGYTLINGGKVGVF
+272 LPGFTLINGGKVGVL
-287 SHAMVRTSMFDSGD
+287 SHAMVRTSMFEAGS
-301 AKNYQAQGNVIAL
+301 NRTYQAQGNVLAL
-314 GRIRGNDTNDH
+314 GRISGTDASNH
-325 GDFNGIEKTLTV
+325 GDFNGIEKSLTV

-342 LIFEFNTMTTK
+342 LIFEFNTMPTK
-353 NYQAQGNVI
+353 NGQGATNV
-362 ALGRIRG
+362 
-369 NDTNDH
+369 
-375 GDFNGIEKTLT
+375 
-386 VNPNS
+386 
-391 ELIFEFNTM
+391 
-400 TTKNYQGMT
+400 
-409 NLIIK
+409 IIK
-414 NADNDTVIGEKVVA
+414 NADTNDTIAEKTVEG
-428 YGPIWRLLKV
+428 GPTLRLFKV
-438 PENVSHLKIQF
+438 PDNVRNLKIQF

-464 LRDGYKYYDFVD
+464 LKDGYKYYSFVD

-506 TSLKNNGNFGASFNT
+506 TSLKNNGNSGASLDT
-521 DDFVYKIQ
+521 DEFVYKIQ

-537 NNSLTKDFPSG
+537 NNSLTKDFPSN
-548 NSGVDINDMNVTYD
+548 NSGVDVNDMNVTYD
-562 AANRIITIKSTGG
+562 AANRVITIKSTGG
-575 GTGNSPARLMPDKI
+575 GTTNSPARLMPDKI

-610 DTLTYKTYSQD
+610 DTLTYKTYTQD
-621 FINSPAESHTVST
+621 FINSAAESHTVST

-673 RRAQT
+673 KRAQT
-678 ILDENRN
+678 ILAENRN

-699 SLANQMQ
+699 SLTNQMQ

-712 VDAENAVNRKV
+712 VDAENAVNQKA
-723 DDMEDL
+723 DQMEDL

-747 IEEHKNEI
+747 IEEHKGNI
-755 IGNIGDQTTD
+755 IGDIGDQTTD

-782 TATPVVKPNAKQAIR
+782 TATPVVKPNAKKAIR
-797 DKAAKQRE
+797 DKATKQRE
-805 IINHTPDAT
+805 IINATPDAT
-814 QDEIQDALNQLTTD
+814 EDEIQDALNQLATD

-859 APQVT
+859 VPQVT
-864 HKQAAR
+864 HKKAAR

-919 DDVDTAKGDGLN
+919 ADVDNAKGDGLN

-973 AAIEKVNAAV
+973 AAIDKVNAAV
-983 AVANTNILNAN
+983 TAANTNILNAN

-1004 NAIQGIQAIEPA
+1004 NAIQGIQAITPA

-1025 AIDQSAETQHNAIF
+1025 AIDKSAETQHNTIF

-1097 TDARNA
+1097 TDARNV
-1103 VNEKAREAI
+1103 VNDKAREAI

-1134 TLKNRALNDIGVTS
+1134 TLKNRALTDIGVTS

-1180 LTDLATAKKQE
+1180 LNDLATAKKQE

-1206 LNQVDQDLATA
+1206 LNQVDQELATA
-1217 INNINQADTNAEVDQ
+1217 INNINQADTNEEVDQ

-1250 KPAALAQT
+1250 KPAALAQI
-1258 NQHYS
+1258 NQHYN
-1263 AKLVEINAT
+1263 AKLAEINAT
-1272 PDATDDEK
+1272 PDATNDEK

-1299 QANTNAEVDQAAT
+1299 KANTNAEVDQAAT

-1388 NQAIN
+1388 NQAVN

-1434 EVALQA
+1434 EVASQA

-1477 ETKIKPAARE
+1477 ETKVKPAARE

-1497 AQINQDKEA
+1497 AKINQDKEA
-1506 TAEERQAAL
+1506 TAEERQVAL
-1515 DKINDLVAKAMTN
+1515 DKINEFVNQAMTD
-1528 ITNDRTNQQVN
+1528 ITNNRTNQQV
-1539 DSTNQ
+1539 DDTTSQ
-1544 ALDDIALVTPDH
+1544 ALDSIALVAPEH

-1569 YEAKKHEIE
+1569 YEAKKQEIE

-1592 NQLANNEKRAL
+1592 NQLANNEKLAL
-1603 QNINQAIANN
+1603 QNINQAVTNN
-1613 DVKRVESNGIA
+1613 DVKRVETNGIA

-1629 EPHIV
+1629 QPHIV
-1634 VKPEA
+1634 IKPEA
-1639 QEAIKASADNQVE
+1639 QQAIKASAENQVE
-1652 SIKDTPHATTDELD
+1652 SIKDTPHATVDELD
-1666 EANQQI
+1666 EANQLI
-1672 NDTLKQGQQDIDNTT
+1672 SDTLKQAQQEIENTN
-1687 QDAAVN
+1687 QDAAVT

-1716 LDNIDES
+1716 LDSIEE
-1723 NNNQLDAIRNT
+1723 NNKNQLDAIQNT

-1739 DERNVAIAALNKIV
+1739 DERDVAIDTLNKIV
-1753 NAIKNDIAQN
+1753 NTIKNDIAQN
-1763 KTNAEVDQ
+1763 KTNAEVDR
-1771 TEADGN
+1771 TETDGN
-1777 NNIKVILPKV
+1777 DNIKVILPKV
-1787 QVKPAARQSVS
+1787 QVKPAARQSVGV
-1798 AKAEAQNALI
+1798 KAEAQNALI

-1835 QINHADKTAQVNQNS
+1835 QINHADKTAQVNQDS
-1850 IDAQNIISKIK
+1850 INAQNIISKIK

-1894 EQNAA
+1894 EQNIA
-1899 IVQVEKELIKAK
+1899 IAQVEKELIKAK
-1911 QQIAGAVTNADVAY
+1911 QQIASAVTNADVAY
-1925 LLHDGKNEIREIEPV
+1925 LLHNEKNEIREIEPV
-1940 INKKATAREQLT
+1940 INRKASAREQLT

-1965 VQATVEERNSIL
+1965 IQATVEERNSIL

-1994 RSNAQVDKTATLNLQ
+1994 RSNAQVDKTASLNLQ

-2035 THLVQNYR
+2035 TALVQNYR

-2087 LGDIEAVIT
+2087 LSDIEAVIT

-2128 KALIDQYVA
+2128 KVLIDQYVA
-2137 DGNRMVD
+2137 DGNRMID
-2144 EDATLNDIKKDTQL
+2144 EDATLNDIKQHTQF
-2158 IIDEILA
+2158 IVDEILA
-2165 IKLPAEVIKASPKVG
+2165 IKLPAEATKVSPKVI

-2185 VCTPIKKEDKQEV
+2185 VCTPIKKEETHES
-2198 RKVVKELPN
+2198 RKVEKELPN
-2207 TGSEEMDLPLKE
+2207 TGSEGMDLPLKE
-2219 LALITGAALL
+2219 FALITGAALL
-2229 ARRRSKKEKES
+2229 ARRRTKNEKES

>member
-34 GAQALTTDH
+34 GAQALTTDN
-43 NVQGGSNQALPGN
+43 NVQSDTNQATPVN
-56 SQNTNADTNRD
+56 SQDTNVANNRGLA
-67 IVNDSQNTPNAHAT
+67 NSAQNTPNQSAT
-81 DNTST
+81 TNQST
-86 NQALTN
+86 NQALVN
-92 HQNVD
+92 HNNGSI
-97 VANQVGPAPIQP
+97 ANQATPTSVQSSTP
-109 SASPAQN
+109 SVQN
-116 NNNSNANSTATE
+116 NNHTDGNTTATETVSNAN
-128 PAANT
+128 
-133 NNNLASNNNTL
+133 NNDVVSNNTTL
-144 NVPNNTDNNDSAR
+144 NVPNKTNENGSGG

-181 EEASNRPKKRSRRA
+181 EQASNRPKKRSRRA
-195 APTDPNATP
+195 APADPNATP
-204 ADPTATP
+204 ADPAAAAANGTVPARNTAT
-211 ADPTAGNGSAPV
+211 
-223 AITAPYT
+223 YT
-230 PTTDPNANNIGQNAP
+230 PTTDPNANNAGQNAP
-245 NEVLSFDDNNIRPST
+245 NEVLSFDDNGIRPST
-260 NRSVPTVTVVDN
+260 NRSVPSVTVVDN
-272 LPGYTLINGGKVGVF
+272 LPGFTLINGGKVGVF

-301 AKNYQAQGNVIAL
+301 NKNYQAQGNVIAL
-314 GRIRGNDTNDH
+314 GRIHGTDTNDH

-353 NYQAQGNVI
+353 NGQGATNV
-362 ALGRIRG
+362 
-369 NDTNDH
+369 
-375 GDFNGIEKTLT
+375 
-386 VNPNS
+386 
-391 ELIFEFNTM
+391 
-400 TTKNYQGMT
+400 
-409 NLIIK
+409 IIK
-414 NADNDTVIGEKVVA
+414 NADTNDTIAEKTVEG
-428 YGPIWRLLKV
+428 GPTLRLFKV
-438 PENVSHLKIQF
+438 PDNVRNLKIQF

-464 LRDGYKYYDFVD
+464 LKDGYKYYSFVD

-487 VERRTMEPTATNN
+487 VERRAMDPTATNN

-506 TSLKNNGNFGASFNT
+506 TSLKNNGNSGASLDTN
-521 DDFVYKIQ
+521 DFVYQVQ

-537 NNSLTKDFPSG
+537 NNSLTKDFPSN
-548 NSGVDINDMNVTYD
+548 NSGVDVNDMKVTYD
-562 AANRIITIKSTGG
+562 AANRVITIKSTGG
-575 GTGNSPARLMPDKI
+575 GTTNSPARLMPDKI

-610 DTLTYKTYSQD
+610 DTLTYKTYTQD

-643 NKDALQAEVDRRI
+643 NKDALQGEVDRRI

-699 SLANQMQ
+699 SLTNQMQ

-712 VDAENAVNRKV
+712 VDTENAVNKKV
-723 DDMEDL
+723 DQMEDL

-736 TDEEKQAAIQV
+736 TDEEKQAAIQI

-765 DGVTRI
+765 EGVTRI

-782 TATPVVKPNAKQAIR
+782 TATPVVKPNAKKAIR

-805 IINHTPDAT
+805 IINNTPDAT
-814 QDEIQDALNQLTTD
+814 QDEIQDALNQLATD

-836 TNATTNADVET
+836 TNATTNDDVET

-859 APQVT
+859 VPQVT

-877 ATKRQQINSNREATQ
+877 ATKRQQINNNREATQ

-919 DDVDTAKGDGLN
+919 ADVDNAKGDGLN

-973 AAIEKVNAAV
+973 AAIDKVNAAV
-983 AVANTNILNAN
+983 TAANTNILNAN

-1004 NAIQGIQAIEPA
+1004 NAIQGIQAITPA

-1025 AIDQSAETQHNAIF
+1025 AIDKSAETQHNTIF

-1103 VNEKAREAI
+1103 VNDKAREAI

-1134 TLKNRALNDIGVTS
+1134 TLKNRALTDIGVTS

-1180 LTDLATAKKQE
+1180 LNDLATAKKQE

-1206 LNQVDQDLATA
+1206 LNQVDQELATA

-1250 KPAALAQT
+1250 KPAALAQI
-1258 NQHYS
+1258 NQHYN
-1263 AKLVEINAT
+1263 AKLAEINAT
-1272 PDATDDEK
+1272 PDATNDEK

-1434 EVALQA
+1434 EVASQA

-1477 ETKIKPAARE
+1477 ETKVKPAARE

-1497 AQINQDKEA
+1497 AKINQDKEA

-1515 DKINDLVAKAMTN
+1515 DKINEFVNQAMTD
-1528 ITNDRTNQQVN
+1528 ITNNRTNQQV
-1539 DSTNQ
+1539 DDTTSQ
-1544 ALDDIALVTPDH
+1544 ALDSIALVTPEH
-1556 IVRAAARDAVKQQ
+1556 IVRAGARDAVKQQ
-1569 YEAKKHEIE
+1569 YEAKKQEIE

-1592 NQLANNEKRAL
+1592 NQLANNEKLAL
-1603 QNINQAIANN
+1603 QNINQAVTNN
-1613 DVKRVESNGIA
+1613 DVKRVETNGIA

-1629 EPHIV
+1629 QPHIV
-1634 VKPEA
+1634 IKPEA
-1639 QEAIKASADNQVE
+1639 QQAIKASAENQVE
-1652 SIKDTPHATTDELD
+1652 SIKDTPHATVDELD
-1666 EANQQI
+1666 EANQLI
-1672 NDTLKQGQQDIDNTT
+1672 SDTLKQAQQEIENTN
-1687 QDAAVN
+1687 QDAAVT

-1716 LDNIDES
+1716 LDSIEE
-1723 NNNQLDAIRNT
+1723 NNKNQLDAIRDT

-1739 DERNVAIAALNKIV
+1739 DERDVAIDTLNKIV
-1753 NAIKNDIAQN
+1753 NTIKNDIAQN
-1763 KTNAEVDQ
+1763 KTNAEVDR
-1771 TEADGN
+1771 TETDGN
-1777 NNIKVILPKV
+1777 DNIKVILPKV
-1787 QVKPAARQSVS
+1787 QVKPSARQSVGV
-1798 AKAEAQNALI
+1798 KAEAQNALI

-1835 QINHADKTAQVNQNS
+1835 QINHADKTAQVNQDS
-1850 IDAQNIISKIK
+1850 INAQNIISKIK

-1899 IVQVEKELIKAK
+1899 IAQVEKELIKAK
-1911 QQIAGAVTNADVAY
+1911 QQIASAVTNADVAY
-1925 LLHDGKNEIREIEPV
+1925 LLHDEKNEIREIEPV
-1940 INKKATAREQLT
+1940 INRKASAREQLT

-1965 VQATVEERNSIL
+1965 IQATVEERNSIL

-1994 RSNAQVDKTATLNLQ
+1994 RSNAQVDKTASLNIQ

-2035 THLVQNYR
+2035 TALVQNYR

-2087 LGDIEAVIT
+2087 LSDIEAVIT

-2128 KALIDQYVA
+2128 KVLIDQYVA
-2137 DGNRMVD
+2137 DGNRMID
-2144 EDATLNDIKKDTQL
+2144 EDATLNDIKQHTQF
-2158 IIDEILA
+2158 IVDEILA
-2165 IKLPAEVIKASPKVG
+2165 IKLPAEATKVSPKVI
-2180 QPAPK
+2180 QSAPK
-2185 VCTPIKKEDKQEV
+2185 VCTPIKKEEIHES
-2198 RKVVKELPN
+2198 RKVEKELPN
-2207 TGSEEMDLPLKE
+2207 TGSEGMDLPLKE
-2219 LALITGAALL
+2219 FALITGAALL
-2229 ARRRSKKEKES
+2229 ARRRTKNEKES

>member
-34 GAQALTTDH
+34 GAQALTTDN
-43 NVQGGSNQALPGN
+43 NVQSDTNQATPVN
-56 SQNTNADTNRD
+56 SQDKDVANNRGLA
-67 IVNDSQNTPNAHAT
+67 NSAQNTPNQSAT
-81 DNTST
+81 TNQAT
-86 NQALTN
+86 NQALVN
-92 HQNVD
+92 HNNGSIV
-97 VANQVGPAPIQP
+97 NQATPTSVQSSTP
-109 SASPAQN
+109 SAQN
-116 NNNSNANSTATE
+116 NNHTDGNTTATETVSNAN
-128 PAANT
+128 
-133 NNNLASNNNTL
+133 NNDVASNNTTL
-144 NVPNNTDNNDSAR
+144 NVPNKTNENGSGG

-181 EEASNRPKKRSRRA
+181 EPASNRPKKRSRRA
-195 APTDPNATP
+195 APADPNATP
-204 ADPTATP
+204 ADPGA
-211 ADPTAGNGSAPV
+211 AAAGNGGAPV

-230 PTTDPNANNIGQNAP
+230 PTTDPNANNAGQNAP
-245 NEVLSFDDNNIRPST
+245 NEVLSFDDNSIRPST
-260 NRSVPTVTVVDN
+260 NRSVPSVTVVDN
-272 LPGYTLINGGKVGVF
+272 LPGFTLINGGKVGVL
-287 SHAMVRTSMFDSGD
+287 SHAMVRTSMFEAGS
-301 AKNYQAQGNVIAL
+301 NRTYQAQGNVLAL
-314 GRIRGNDTNDH
+314 GRISGTDASNH
-325 GDFNGIEKTLTV
+325 GDFNGIEKSLTV

-342 LIFEFNTMTTK
+342 LIFEFNTMPTK
-353 NYQAQGNVI
+353 NGQGATNV
-362 ALGRIRG
+362 
-369 NDTNDH
+369 
-375 GDFNGIEKTLT
+375 
-386 VNPNS
+386 
-391 ELIFEFNTM
+391 
-400 TTKNYQGMT
+400 
-409 NLIIK
+409 IIK
-414 NADNDTVIGEKVVA
+414 NADTNDTIAEKTVEG
-428 YGPIWRLLKV
+428 GPTLRLFKV
-438 PENVSHLKIQF
+438 PDNVRNLKIQF

-464 LRDGYKYYDFVD
+464 LKDGYKYYSFVD

-506 TSLKNNGNFGASFNT
+506 TSLKNNGNSGASLDT
-521 DDFVYKIQ
+521 DEFVYKIQ

-537 NNSLTKDFPSG
+537 NNSLTKDFPSN
-548 NSGVDINDMNVTYD
+548 NSGVDVNDMNVTYD
-562 AANRIITIKSTGG
+562 AANRVITIKSTGG
-575 GTGNSPARLMPDKI
+575 GTTNSPARLMPDKI

-610 DTLTYKTYSQD
+610 DTLTYKTYTQD
-621 FINSPAESHTVST
+621 FINSAAESHTVST

-673 RRAQT
+673 KRAQT
-678 ILDENRN
+678 ILAENRN

-699 SLANQMQ
+699 TLTNQMQ

-712 VDAENAVNRKV
+712 VDAENAVNQKA
-723 DDMEDL
+723 DQMEDL

-747 IEEHKNEI
+747 IEEHKGNI
-755 IGNIGDQTTD
+755 IGDIGDQTTD

-782 TATPVVKPNAKQAIR
+782 TATPVVKPNAKKAIR
-797 DKAAKQRE
+797 DKATKQRE
-805 IINHTPDAT
+805 IINATPDAT
-814 QDEIQDALNQLTTD
+814 EDEIQDAINQLATD

-854 TIGAV
+854 TIGSV
-859 APQVT
+859 VPQVT

-919 DDVDTAKGDGLN
+919 ADVDNAKGDGLN

-973 AAIEKVNAAV
+973 AAIDKVNAAV
-983 AVANTNILNAN
+983 TAANTNILNAN
-994 TNADVEQVKT
+994 TNAEVEQVKT
-1004 NAIQGIQAIEPA
+1004 NAIQGIQAITPA

-1025 AIDQSAETQHNAIF
+1025 AIDKSAETQHNTIF

-1097 TDARNA
+1097 TDARNV
-1103 VNEKAREAI
+1103 VNDKAREAI

-1134 TLKNRALNDIGVTS
+1134 TLKNRALTDIGVTS

-1180 LTDLATAKKQE
+1180 LNDLATAKKQE

-1206 LNQVDQDLATA
+1206 LNQVDQELATA

-1250 KPAALAQT
+1250 KPAALAQI
-1258 NQHYS
+1258 NQHYN
-1263 AKLVEINAT
+1263 AKLAEINAT
-1272 PDATDDEK
+1272 PDATNDEK

-1381 DQVDATT
+1381 DQVDTTT
-1388 NQAIN
+1388 NQALN

-1434 EVALQA
+1434 EVASQA

-1477 ETKIKPAARE
+1477 ETKVKPAARE

-1497 AQINQDKEA
+1497 AKINQDKEA
-1506 TAEERQAAL
+1506 TAEERQVAL
-1515 DKINDLVAKAMTN
+1515 DKINEFVNQAMTD
-1528 ITNDRTNQQVN
+1528 ITNNRTNQQV
-1539 DSTNQ
+1539 DDTTSQ
-1544 ALDDIALVTPDH
+1544 ALDSIALVAPEH

-1569 YEAKKHEIE
+1569 YEAKKQEIE

-1592 NQLANNEKRAL
+1592 NQLANNKKLAL
-1603 QNINQAIANN
+1603 QNINQAVTNN
-1613 DVKRVESNGIA
+1613 DVKRVETNGIA

-1629 EPHIV
+1629 QPHIV
-1634 VKPEA
+1634 IKPEA
-1639 QEAIKASADNQVE
+1639 QQAIKASAENQVE
-1652 SIKDTPHATTDELD
+1652 SIKDTPHATVDELD
-1666 EANQQI
+1666 EANQLI
-1672 NDTLKQGQQDIDNTT
+1672 SDTLKQAQQEIENTN
-1687 QDAAVN
+1687 QDAAVT

-1716 LDNIDES
+1716 LDSIEE
-1723 NNNQLDAIRNT
+1723 NNKNQLDAIRNT

-1739 DERNVAIAALNKIV
+1739 DERDVAIDTLNKIV
-1753 NAIKNDIAQN
+1753 NTIKNDIAQN
-1763 KTNAEVDQ
+1763 KTNAEVDR
-1771 TEADGN
+1771 TETDGN
-1777 NNIKVILPKV
+1777 DNIKVILPKV
-1787 QVKPAARQSVS
+1787 QVKPAARQSVGV
-1798 AKAEAQNALI
+1798 KAEAQNALI

-1835 QINHADKTAQVNQNS
+1835 QINHADKTAQVNQDS

-1894 EQNAA
+1894 EQNIA
-1899 IVQVEKELIKAK
+1899 IAQVEKELIKAK
-1911 QQIAGAVTNADVAY
+1911 QQIASAVTNADVAY
-1925 LLHDGKNEIREIEPV
+1925 LLHDEKNEIREIEPV
-1940 INKKATAREQLT
+1940 ISRKASAREQLT

-1965 VQATVEERNSIL
+1965 IQATVEERNSIL

-1994 RSNAQVDKTATLNLQ
+1994 RSNAQVDKTASLNLQ

-2035 THLVQNYR
+2035 TALVQNYR

-2073 NADVDAVLKRFNVA
+2073 NAGVDAVLKRFNVA
-2087 LGDIEAVIT
+2087 LSDIEAVIT

-2128 KALIDQYVA
+2128 KVLIDQYVA
-2137 DGNRMVD
+2137 DGNRMID
-2144 EDATLNDIKKDTQL
+2144 EDATLNDIKQHTQF
-2158 IIDEILA
+2158 IVDEILA
-2165 IKLPAEVIKASPKVG
+2165 IKLPAEAMKVSPKVI

-2185 VCTPIKKEDKQEV
+2185 VCTPIKKEETHES
-2198 RKVVKELPN
+2198 RKVEKELPN

-2219 LALITGAALL
+2219 FALITGAALL
-2229 ARRRSKKEKES
+2229 ARRRTKNEKES

>member
-34 GAQALTTDH
+34 GAQALTTDN
-43 NVQGGSNQALPGN
+43 NVQSDTNQATPVN
-56 SQNTNADTNRD
+56 SQDKDVANNRGLA
-67 IVNDSQNTPNAHAT
+67 NSAQNTPNQSAT
-81 DNTST
+81 TNQAT
-86 NQALTN
+86 NQALVN
-92 HQNVD
+92 HNNGSIV
-97 VANQVGPAPIQP
+97 NQATPTSVQSSTP
-109 SASPAQN
+109 SAQN
-116 NNNSNANSTATE
+116 NNHTDGNTTATETVSNAN
-128 PAANT
+128 
-133 NNNLASNNNTL
+133 NNDAVSNNTTL
-144 NVPNNTDNNDSAR
+144 NVPNKTNENGSGG

-181 EEASNRPKKRSRRA
+181 EPASNRPKKRSKRA
-195 APTDPNATP
+195 APADPNATP
-204 ADPTATP
+204 ADPA
-211 ADPTAGNGSAPV
+211 AAAAGNGGAPV

-230 PTTDPNANNIGQNAP
+230 PTTDPNANNAGQNAP
-245 NEVLSFDDNNIRPST
+245 NEVLSFDDNGIRPST
-260 NRSVPTVTVVDN
+260 NRSVPSVTVVDN
-272 LPGYTLINGGKVGVF
+272 LPGFTLINGGKVGVF
-287 SHAMVRTSMFDSGD
+287 SHAMVRTSMFDSAD

-314 GRIRGNDTNDH
+314 GRI
-325 GDFNGIEKTLTV
+325 K
-337 NPNSE
+337 
-342 LIFEFNTMTTK
+342 
-353 NYQAQGNVI
+353 
-362 ALGRIRG
+362 G

-400 TTKNYQGMT
+400 TTKNYQGVT

-414 NADNDTVIGEKVVA
+414 NADNDTVIAEKSVA
-428 YGPIWRLLKV
+428 YGPIWRLFKV

-521 DDFVYKIQ
+521 DDFVYQVQ

-537 NNSLTKDFPSG
+537 NNSLTKDFPSS
-548 NSGVDINDMNVTYD
+548 NSGVDMNDFNVTYD
-562 AANRIITIKSTGG
+562 AANRVITIKSTGG
-575 GTGNSPARLMPDKI
+575 GSGNSPARLMPDKI

-610 DTLTYKTYSQD
+610 DTLTYKTYTQD
-621 FINSPAESHTVST
+621 FINSPAESHTVRT

-699 SLANQMQ
+699 SLTNQMQ

-712 VDAENAVNRKV
+712 VDAENAVNKKV
-723 DDMEDL
+723 DQMEDL

-782 TATPVVKPNAKQAIR
+782 TATPVVKPNTKKAIR
-797 DKAAKQRE
+797 DKATKQRE
-805 IINHTPDAT
+805 IINATPDAT
-814 QDEIQDALNQLTTD
+814 EDEIQDALNQLATD

-836 TNATTNADVET
+836 TNATTNADVEI

-859 APQVT
+859 VPQVT

-919 DDVDTAKGDGLN
+919 ADVDNAKGDGLN

-973 AAIEKVNAAV
+973 AAIDKVNAAV
-983 AVANTNILNAN
+983 TAANTNILNAN

-1004 NAIQGIQAIEPA
+1004 NAIQGIQAITPA

-1025 AIDQSAETQHNAIF
+1025 AIDKSAETQHNTIF

-1097 TDARNA
+1097 TDARNV
-1103 VNEKAREAI
+1103 VNDKAREAI

-1134 TLKNRALNDIGVTS
+1134 TLKNRALTDIGVTS

-1180 LTDLATAKKQE
+1180 LNDLATAKKQE

-1206 LNQVDQDLATA
+1206 LNQVDQELATA

-1250 KPAALAQT
+1250 KPAALAQI
-1258 NQHYS
+1258 NQHYN
-1263 AKLVEINAT
+1263 AKLAEINAT
-1272 PDATDDEK
+1272 PDATNDEK
-1280 NAAINTLNQD
+1280 NAAINTLNLD

-1381 DQVDATT
+1381 DQVDTTT
-1388 NQAIN
+1388 NQALK

-1434 EVALQA
+1434 EVASQA

-1477 ETKIKPAARE
+1477 ETKVKPAARE

-1497 AQINQDKEA
+1497 AKINQDKEA
-1506 TAEERQAAL
+1506 TAEERQVAL
-1515 DKINDLVAKAMTN
+1515 DKINEFVNQAMTD
-1528 ITNDRTNQQVN
+1528 ITNNRTNQQV
-1539 DSTNQ
+1539 DDTTSQ
-1544 ALDDIALVTPDH
+1544 ALDSIALVTPDH

-1569 YEAKKHEIE
+1569 YEAKKREIE

-1603 QNINQAIANN
+1603 QNINQAVTNN
-1613 DVKRVESNGIA
+1613 DVKRVETNGIA

-1629 EPHIV
+1629 QPHIV
-1634 VKPEA
+1634 IKPEA
-1639 QEAIKASADNQVE
+1639 QQAIKASAENQVE
-1652 SIKDTPHATTDELD
+1652 SIKDTPHATVDELD
-1666 EANQQI
+1666 EANQLI
-1672 NDTLKQGQQDIDNTT
+1672 SDTLKQAQQEIENTN
-1687 QDAAVN
+1687 QDAAVT

-1716 LDNIDES
+1716 LDSIEE
-1723 NNNQLDAIRNT
+1723 NNKNQLDAIRNT

-1739 DERNVAIAALNKIV
+1739 DERDVAIDTLNKIV
-1753 NAIKNDIAQN
+1753 NTIKNDIAQN
-1763 KTNAEVDQ
+1763 KTNAEVDR
-1771 TEADGN
+1771 TETDGN
-1777 NNIKVILPKV
+1777 DNIKVILPKV
-1787 QVKPAARQSVS
+1787 QVKPAARQSVGV
-1798 AKAEAQNALI
+1798 KAEAQNALI

-1835 QINHADKTAQVNQNS
+1835 QINHADKTAQVNQDS
-1850 IDAQNIISKIK
+1850 INAQNIISKIK

-1894 EQNAA
+1894 EQNIA
-1899 IVQVEKELIKAK
+1899 IAQVEKELIKAK
-1911 QQIAGAVTNADVAY
+1911 QQIASAVTNADVAY
-1925 LLHDGKNEIREIEPV
+1925 LLHDEKNEIREIEPV
-1940 INKKATAREQLT
+1940 INRKASAREQLT

-1965 VQATVEERNSIL
+1965 IQATVEERNSIL

-1994 RSNAQVDKTATLNLQ
+1994 RSNAQVDKTASLNLQ

-2035 THLVQNYR
+2035 TALVQNYR
-2043 KVSDRN
+2043 KVSNRN

-2087 LGDIEAVIT
+2087 LSDIEAVIT

-2128 KALIDQYVA
+2128 KVLIDQYVA
-2137 DGNRMVD
+2137 DGNRMID
-2144 EDATLNDIKKDTQL
+2144 EDATLNDIKQHTQF
-2158 IIDEILA
+2158 IVDEILA
-2165 IKLPAEVIKASPKVG
+2165 IKLPAEETKVSPKEI

-2185 VCTPIKKEDKQEV
+2185 VCTPIKKEETHES
-2198 RKVVKELPN
+2198 RKVEKELPN
-2207 TGSEEMDLPLKE
+2207 TGSEGMDLPLKE
-2219 LALITGAALL
+2219 FALITGRLC
-2229 ARRRSKKEKES
+2229 

>member
-34 GAQALTTDH
+34 GAQALTTDN
-43 NVQGGSNQALPGN
+43 NVQSDTNQATPVN
-56 SQNTNADTNRD
+56 SQDTNVANNRGLA
-67 IVNDSQNTPNAHAT
+67 NSAQNTPNQSAT
-81 DNTST
+81 TNQST
-86 NQALTN
+86 NQALVN
-92 HQNVD
+92 HNNGSI
-97 VANQVGPAPIQP
+97 ANQATPTSVQSSTP
-109 SASPAQN
+109 SAQN
-116 NNNSNANSTATE
+116 NNHTDGNTTATETVSNAN
-128 PAANT
+128 NKDVV
-133 NNNLASNNNTL
+133 SNNTTL
-144 NVPNNTDNNDSAR
+144 NVPNKTNENGSGG

-181 EEASNRPKKRSRRA
+181 EQASNRPKKRSRRA
-195 APTDPNATP
+195 APADPNATP
-204 ADPTATP
+204 ADPA
-211 ADPTAGNGSAPV
+211 AAAAGNGGAPV

-230 PTTDPNANNIGQNAP
+230 PTTDPNANNAGQNAP
-245 NEVLSFDDNNIRPST
+245 NEVLSFDDNGIRPST
-260 NRSVPTVTVVDN
+260 NRSVPSVTVVDN
-272 LPGYTLINGGKVGVF
+272 LPGFTLINGGKVGVF

-314 GRIRGNDTNDH
+314 GRIKGNDTNDH
-325 GDFNGIEKTLTV
+325 GDFNGIEK
-337 NPNSE
+337 S
-342 LIFEFNTMTTK
+342 
-353 NYQAQGNVI
+353 
-362 ALGRIRG
+362 
-369 NDTNDH
+369 
-375 GDFNGIEKTLT
+375 LT

-400 TTKNYQGMT
+400 TTKNYQGVT

-414 NADNDTVIGEKVVA
+414 NADNDTVIAEKSVA
-428 YGPIWRLLKV
+428 YGPIWRLFKV

-521 DDFVYKIQ
+521 DDFVYKVQ

-537 NNSLTKDFPSG
+537 NNSLTKDFPSS
-548 NSGVDINDMNVTYD
+548 NSGVDMNDFNVTYD
-562 AANRIITIKSTGG
+562 AANRVITIKSTGG
-575 GTGNSPARLMPDKI
+575 GSGNSPARLMPDKI

-610 DTLTYKTYSQD
+610 DTLTYKTYTQD
-621 FINSPAESHTVST
+621 FINSPVESHTVST

-699 SLANQMQ
+699 SLTNQMQ

-712 VDAENAVNRKV
+712 VDAENAVNKKV
-723 DDMEDL
+723 DQMEDL

-782 TATPVVKPNAKQAIR
+782 TATPVVKPNAKKAIR
-797 DKAAKQRE
+797 DKATKQRE
-805 IINHTPDAT
+805 IINATPDAT
-814 QDEIQDALNQLTTD
+814 EDEIQDALNQLATD

-836 TNATTNADVET
+836 TNATTNADVEI

-859 APQVT
+859 VPQVT

-919 DDVDTAKGDGLN
+919 ADVDNAKGDGLN

-973 AAIEKVNAAV
+973 AAIDKVNAAV
-983 AVANTNILNAN
+983 TAANTNILNAN

-1004 NAIQGIQAIEPA
+1004 NAIQGIQAITPA

-1025 AIDQSAETQHNAIF
+1025 AIDKSAETQHNTIF

-1103 VNEKAREAI
+1103 VNDKAREAI

-1134 TLKNRALNDIGVTS
+1134 TLKNRALTDIGVTS

-1180 LTDLATAKKQE
+1180 LNDLATAKKQE

-1206 LNQVDQDLATA
+1206 LNQVDQELATA

-1250 KPAALAQT
+1250 KPAALAQI
-1258 NQHYS
+1258 NQHYN
-1263 AKLVEINAT
+1263 AKLAEINAT
-1272 PDATDDEK
+1272 PDATNDEK

-1367 KDQAFNQINQNQTN
+1367 KDQAINQINQNQTN
-1381 DQVDATT
+1381 DQVDTTT
-1388 NQAIN
+1388 NQAVN

-1406 KAIADIEKAVK
+1406 TAIADIEKAVK

-1434 EVALQA
+1434 EVASQA

-1477 ETKIKPAARE
+1477 ETKVKPAARE

-1497 AQINQDKEA
+1497 AKINQDKEA
-1506 TAEERQAAL
+1506 TAEERQVAL
-1515 DKINDLVAKAMTN
+1515 DKINEFVNQAMTD
-1528 ITNDRTNQQVN
+1528 ITNNRTNQQV
-1539 DSTNQ
+1539 DDTTSQ
-1544 ALDDIALVTPDH
+1544 ALDSIALVAPEH

-1569 YEAKKHEIE
+1569 YEAKKQEIE

-1592 NQLANNEKRAL
+1592 NQLANNEKLAL
-1603 QNINQAIANN
+1603 QNINQAVTNN
-1613 DVKRVESNGIA
+1613 DVKRVETNGIA

-1629 EPHIV
+1629 QPHIV
-1634 VKPEA
+1634 IKPEA
-1639 QEAIKASADNQVE
+1639 QQAIKATAENQVE
-1652 SIKDTPHATTDELD
+1652 SIKDTPHATVDELD
-1666 EANQQI
+1666 EANQLI
-1672 NDTLKQGQQDIDNTT
+1672 SDTLKQAQQEIENTN
-1687 QDAAVN
+1687 QDAAVT

-1716 LDNIDES
+1716 LDSIEE
-1723 NNNQLDAIRNT
+1723 NNKNQLDAIRNT

-1739 DERNVAIAALNKIV
+1739 DERDVAIDTLNKIV
-1753 NAIKNDIAQN
+1753 NTIKNDIAQN
-1763 KTNAEVDQ
+1763 KTNAEVDR
-1771 TEADGN
+1771 TETDGN
-1777 NNIKVILPKV
+1777 DNIKVILPKV
-1787 QVKPAARQSVS
+1787 QVKPAARQSVGV
-1798 AKAEAQNALI
+1798 KAEAQNALI

-1835 QINHADKTAQVNQNS
+1835 QINHADKTAQVNQDS

-1894 EQNAA
+1894 EQNIA
-1899 IVQVEKELIKAK
+1899 IAQVEKELIKAK
-1911 QQIAGAVTNADVAY
+1911 QQIASAVTNADVAY
-1925 LLHDGKNEIREIEPV
+1925 LLHDEKNEIREIEPV
-1940 INKKATAREQLT
+1940 INRKASAREQLT

-1965 VQATVEERNSIL
+1965 IQATVEERNSIL

-1994 RSNAQVDKTATLNLQ
+1994 RSNAQVDKTASLNLQ

-2035 THLVQNYR
+2035 TALVQNYR
-2043 KVSDRN
+2043 KVSNRN

-2087 LGDIEAVIT
+2087 LSDIEAVIT

-2128 KALIDQYVA
+2128 KVLIDQYVA
-2137 DGNRMVD
+2137 DGNRMID
-2144 EDATLNDIKKDTQL
+2144 EDATLNDIKQHTQF
-2158 IIDEILA
+2158 IVDEILA
-2165 IKLPAEVIKASPKVG
+2165 IKLPAEATKVSPKEI

-2185 VCTPIKKEDKQEV
+2185 VCTPIKKEETHES
-2198 RKVVKELPN
+2198 RKVEKELPN
-2207 TGSEEMDLPLKE
+2207 TGSEGMDLPLKE
-2219 LALITGAALL
+2219 FALITGAALL
-2229 ARRRSKKEKES
+2229 ARRRTKNEKES

>member
-34 GAQALTTDH
+34 GAQALTTDN
-43 NVQGGSNQALPGN
+43 NVQSDTNQATPVN
-56 SQNTNADTNRD
+56 SQDTNVANNRGLA
-67 IVNDSQNTPNAHAT
+67 NSAQNTPNQSAT
-81 DNTST
+81 TNQST
-86 NQALTN
+86 NQALVN
-92 HQNVD
+92 HNNGSI
-97 VANQVGPAPIQP
+97 ANQATPTSVQSSTP
-109 SASPAQN
+109 SAQN
-116 NNNSNANSTATE
+116 NNHTDGNTTATETVSNAN
-128 PAANT
+128 NKDVV
-133 NNNLASNNNTL
+133 SNNTTL
-144 NVPNNTDNNDSAR
+144 NVPNKTNENGSGG

-181 EEASNRPKKRSRRA
+181 EQASNRPKKRSRRA
-195 APTDPNATP
+195 APADPNATP
-204 ADPTATP
+204 ADPA
-211 ADPTAGNGSAPV
+211 AAAAGNGGAPV

-230 PTTDPNANNIGQNAP
+230 PTTDPNANNAGQNAP
-245 NEVLSFDDNNIRPST
+245 NEVLSFDDNGIRPST
-260 NRSVPTVTVVDN
+260 NRSVPSVTVVDN
-272 LPGYTLINGGKVGVF
+272 LPGFTLINGGKVGVF

-314 GRIRGNDTNDH
+314 GRIKGNDTNDH
-325 GDFNGIEKTLTV
+325 GDFNGIEK
-337 NPNSE
+337 S
-342 LIFEFNTMTTK
+342 
-353 NYQAQGNVI
+353 
-362 ALGRIRG
+362 
-369 NDTNDH
+369 
-375 GDFNGIEKTLT
+375 LT

-400 TTKNYQGMT
+400 TTKNYQGVT

-414 NADNDTVIGEKVVA
+414 NADNDTVIAEKSVA
-428 YGPIWRLLKV
+428 YGPIWRLFKV

-521 DDFVYKIQ
+521 DDFVYKVQ

-537 NNSLTKDFPSG
+537 NNSLTKDFPSS
-548 NSGVDINDMNVTYD
+548 NSGVDMNDFNVTYD
-562 AANRIITIKSTGG
+562 AANRVITIKSTGG
-575 GTGNSPARLMPDKI
+575 GSGNSPARLMPDKI

-610 DTLTYKTYSQD
+610 DTLTYKTYTQD

-699 SLANQMQ
+699 SLTNQMQ

-712 VDAENAVNRKV
+712 VDAENAVNKKV
-723 DDMEDL
+723 DQMEDL

-782 TATPVVKPNAKQAIR
+782 TATPVVKPNAKKAIR
-797 DKAAKQRE
+797 DKATKQRE
-805 IINHTPDAT
+805 IINATPDAT
-814 QDEIQDALNQLTTD
+814 EDEIQDALNQLATD
-828 ETDAIDNV
+828 GTDAIDNV
-836 TNATTNADVET
+836 TNATTNADVEI

-859 APQVT
+859 VPQVT

-919 DDVDTAKGDGLN
+919 ADVDNAKGDGLN

-973 AAIEKVNAAV
+973 AAIDKVNAAV
-983 AVANTNILNAN
+983 TAANTNILNAN

-1004 NAIQGIQAIEPA
+1004 NAIQGIQAITPA

-1025 AIDQSAETQHNAIF
+1025 AIDKSAETQHNTIF

-1103 VNEKAREAI
+1103 VNDKAREAI

-1134 TLKNRALNDIGVTS
+1134 TLKNRALTDIGVTS

-1180 LTDLATAKKQE
+1180 LNDLATAKKQK

-1206 LNQVDQDLATA
+1206 LNQVDQELATA

-1250 KPAALAQT
+1250 KPAALAQI
-1258 NQHYS
+1258 NQHYN
-1263 AKLVEINAT
+1263 AKLAEINAT
-1272 PDATDDEK
+1272 PDATNDEK

-1367 KDQAFNQINQNQTN
+1367 KDQAINQINQNQTN
-1381 DQVDATT
+1381 DQVDTTT
-1388 NQAIN
+1388 NQAVN

-1434 EVALQA
+1434 EVASQA

-1477 ETKIKPAARE
+1477 ETKVKPAARE

-1497 AQINQDKEA
+1497 AKINQDKEA
-1506 TAEERQAAL
+1506 TAEERQVAL
-1515 DKINDLVAKAMTN
+1515 DKINEFVNQAMTD
-1528 ITNDRTNQQVN
+1528 ITNNRTNQQV
-1539 DSTNQ
+1539 DDTTSQ
-1544 ALDDIALVTPDH
+1544 ALDSIALVAPEH

-1569 YEAKKHEIE
+1569 YEAKKQEIE

-1592 NQLANNEKRAL
+1592 NQLANNEKLAL
-1603 QNINQAIANN
+1603 QNINQAVTNN
-1613 DVKRVESNGIA
+1613 DVKRVETNGIA

-1629 EPHIV
+1629 QPHIV
-1634 VKPEA
+1634 IKPEA
-1639 QEAIKASADNQVE
+1639 QQAIKATAENQVE
-1652 SIKDTPHATTDELD
+1652 SIKDTPHATVDELD
-1666 EANQQI
+1666 EANQLI
-1672 NDTLKQGQQDIDNTT
+1672 SDTLKQAQQEIENTN
-1687 QDAAVN
+1687 QDAAVT

-1716 LDNIDES
+1716 LDSIEE
-1723 NNNQLDAIRNT
+1723 NNKNQLDAIRNT

-1739 DERNVAIAALNKIV
+1739 DERDVAIDTLNKIV
-1753 NAIKNDIAQN
+1753 NTIKNDIAQN
-1763 KTNAEVDQ
+1763 KTNAEVDR
-1771 TEADGN
+1771 TETDGN
-1777 NNIKVILPKV
+1777 DNIKVILPKV
-1787 QVKPAARQSVS
+1787 QVKPAARQSVGV
-1798 AKAEAQNALI
+1798 KAEAQNALI

-1835 QINHADKTAQVNQNS
+1835 QINHADKTAQVNQDS

-1894 EQNAA
+1894 EQNIA
-1899 IVQVEKELIKAK
+1899 IAQVEKELIKAK
-1911 QQIAGAVTNADVAY
+1911 QQIASAVTNADVAY
-1925 LLHDGKNEIREIEPV
+1925 LLHDEKNEIREIEPV
-1940 INKKATAREQLT
+1940 INRKASAREQLT

-1965 VQATVEERNSIL
+1965 IQATVEERNSIL

-1994 RSNAQVDKTATLNLQ
+1994 RSNAQVDKTASLNLQ

-2035 THLVQNYR
+2035 TALVQNYR
-2043 KVSDRN
+2043 KVSNRN

-2087 LGDIEAVIT
+2087 LSDIEAVIT

-2128 KALIDQYVA
+2128 KVLIDQYVA
-2137 DGNRMVD
+2137 DGNRMID
-2144 EDATLNDIKKDTQL
+2144 EDATLNDIKQHTQF
-2158 IIDEILA
+2158 IVDEILA
-2165 IKLPAEVIKASPKVG
+2165 IKLPAEATKVSPKEI

-2185 VCTPIKKEDKQEV
+2185 VCTPIKKEETHES
-2198 RKVVKELPN
+2198 RKVEKELPN
-2207 TGSEEMDLPLKE
+2207 TGSEGMDLPLKE
-2219 LALITGAALL
+2219 FALITGAALL
-2229 ARRRSKKEKES
+2229 ARRRTKNEKES

>member
-56 SQNTNADTNRD
+56 SPNTNADTNRD
-67 IVNDSQNTPNAHAT
+67 IVNGSQNTPNAHAT

-92 HQNVD
+92 HQNVG
-97 VANQVGPAPIQP
+97 VANQVAPAPIQP
-109 SASPAQN
+109 STSSASN
-116 NNNSNANSTATE
+116 NNHSDANSTATE

-195 APTDPNATP
+195 APADPN
-204 ADPTATP
+204 ATP

-223 AITAPYT
+223 AITAPFT

-245 NEVLSFDDNNIRPST
+245 NEVLTFDDNNIRPST

-314 GRIRGNDTNDH
+314 GRIKGNDTNDH
-325 GDFNGIEKTLTV
+325 GG
-337 NPNSE
+337 
-342 LIFEFNTMTTK
+342 
-353 NYQAQGNVI
+353 
-362 ALGRIRG
+362 
-369 NDTNDH
+369 
-375 GDFNGIEKTLT
+375 FNGIEKTLT

-610 DTLTYKTYSQD
+610 DILTYKTYTQD

-663 ASLDIFNDLK
+663 ASLDIFNELK

-699 SLANQMQ
+699 SLVNQMQ

-805 IINHTPDAT
+805 IINNTPDAT

-983 AVANTNILNAN
+983 AAANTNILNAN

-1103 VNEKAREAI
+1103 VNDKAREAI

-1197 ATTEEKQVA
+1197 ATDEEKQVA

-1250 KPAALAQT
+1250 KPTALAQI
-1258 NQHYS
+1258 NQHYN
-1263 AKLVEINAT
+1263 AKLAEINAT

-1398 EAEVVIKP
+1398 EAKVVIKP

-1434 EVALQA
+1434 EVALLA

-1477 ETKIKPAARE
+1477 ETKVKPAARE

-1556 IVRAAARDAVKQQ
+1556 IVRATARDAVKQQ

-1603 QNINQAIANN
+1603 QNIDQAIANN

-1911 QQIAGAVTNADVAY
+1911 QQIASAVTNADVAY

-1952 TLFNDKKQAIEAN
+1952 TLFNDKKLAIEAN

-1994 RSNAQVDKTATLNLQ
+1994 RSNAQVDKTASLNLQ

-2137 DGNRMVD
+2137 DSIRMID
-2144 EDATLNDIKKDTQL
+2144 EDATLNDIKQHTQF
-2158 IIDEILA
+2158 IVDEILA
-2165 IKLPAEVIKASPKVG
+2165 IKLPAEATKVLPKVG

-2185 VCTPIKKEDKQEV
+2185 LCTSIKKVDKQEV

-2229 ARRRSKKEKES
+2229 ARRRNKNEKES

>member
-34 GAQALTTDH
+34 GAQALTTDN
-43 NVQGGSNQALPGN
+43 NVQSDTNQATPVN
-56 SQNTNADTNRD
+56 SQDTNVANNRGLA
-67 IVNDSQNTPNAHAT
+67 NSAQNTPNQSAT
-81 DNTST
+81 TNQST
-86 NQALTN
+86 NQALVN
-92 HQNVD
+92 HNNGSI
-97 VANQVGPAPIQP
+97 ANQATPTSVQSSTP
-109 SASPAQN
+109 SVQN
-116 NNNSNANSTATE
+116 NNHTDGNTTATETVSNAN
-128 PAANT
+128 
-133 NNNLASNNNTL
+133 NNDVVSNNTTL
-144 NVPNNTDNNDSAR
+144 NVPNKTNENGSGG

-181 EEASNRPKKRSRRA
+181 EQASNRPKKRSRRA
-195 APTDPNATP
+195 APADPNATP
-204 ADPTATP
+204 ADPAAAAANGTVPAGNTAT
-211 ADPTAGNGSAPV
+211 
-223 AITAPYT
+223 YT
-230 PTTDPNANNIGQNAP
+230 PTTDPNANNAGQNAP
-245 NEVLSFDDNNIRPST
+245 NEVLSFDDNGIRPST
-260 NRSVPTVTVVDN
+260 NRSVPSVTVVDN
-272 LPGYTLINGGKVGVF
+272 LPGFTLINGGKVGVF

-301 AKNYQAQGNVIAL
+301 NKNYQAQGNVIAL
-314 GRIRGNDTNDH
+314 GRIHGTDTNDH

-353 NYQAQGNVI
+353 NGQGATNV
-362 ALGRIRG
+362 
-369 NDTNDH
+369 
-375 GDFNGIEKTLT
+375 
-386 VNPNS
+386 
-391 ELIFEFNTM
+391 
-400 TTKNYQGMT
+400 
-409 NLIIK
+409 IIK
-414 NADNDTVIGEKVVA
+414 NADTNDTIAEKTVEG
-428 YGPIWRLLKV
+428 GPTLRLFKV
-438 PENVSHLKIQF
+438 PDNVRNLKIQF

-464 LRDGYKYYDFVD
+464 LKDGYKYYSFVD

-487 VERRTMEPTATNN
+487 VERRAMDPTATNN

-506 TSLKNNGNFGASFNT
+506 TSLKNNGNSGASLDTN
-521 DDFVYKIQ
+521 DFVYQVQ

-537 NNSLTKDFPSG
+537 NNSLTKDFPSN
-548 NSGVDINDMNVTYD
+548 NSGVDVNDMKVTYD
-562 AANRIITIKSTGG
+562 AANRVITIKSTGG
-575 GTGNSPARLMPDKI
+575 GTTNSPARLMPDKI

-610 DTLTYKTYSQD
+610 DTLTYKTYTQD

-643 NKDALQAEVDRRI
+643 NKDALQGEVDRRI

-699 SLANQMQ
+699 SLTNQMQ

-712 VDAENAVNRKV
+712 VDAENAVNKKV
-723 DDMEDL
+723 DQMEDL

-736 TDEEKQAAIQV
+736 TDEEKQAAIQI

-765 DGVTRI
+765 EGVTRI

-782 TATPVVKPNAKQAIR
+782 TATPVVKPNAKKAIR

-805 IINHTPDAT
+805 IINNTPDAT
-814 QDEIQDALNQLTTD
+814 QDEIQDALNQLATD

-836 TNATTNADVET
+836 TNATTNDDVET

-859 APQVT
+859 VPQVT

-877 ATKRQQINSNREATQ
+877 ATKRQQINNNREATQ

-919 DDVDTAKGDGLN
+919 ADVDNAKGDGLN

-973 AAIEKVNAAV
+973 AAIDKVNAAV
-983 AVANTNILNAN
+983 TAANTNILNAN

-1004 NAIQGIQAIEPA
+1004 NAIQGIQAITPA

-1025 AIDQSAETQHNAIF
+1025 AIDKSAETQHNTIF

-1103 VNEKAREAI
+1103 VNDKAREAI

-1134 TLKNRALNDIGVTS
+1134 TLKNRALTDIGVTS

-1180 LTDLATAKKQE
+1180 LNDLATAKKQE

-1206 LNQVDQDLATA
+1206 LNQVDQELATA

-1250 KPAALAQT
+1250 KPAALAQI
-1258 NQHYS
+1258 NQHYN
-1263 AKLVEINAT
+1263 AKLAEINAT
-1272 PDATDDEK
+1272 PDATNDEK

-1434 EVALQA
+1434 EVASQA

-1477 ETKIKPAARE
+1477 KTKVKPAARE

-1497 AQINQDKEA
+1497 AKINQDKEA

-1515 DKINDLVAKAMTN
+1515 DKINEFVNQAMTD
-1528 ITNDRTNQQVN
+1528 ITNNRTNQQV
-1539 DSTNQ
+1539 DDTTSQ
-1544 ALDDIALVTPDH
+1544 ALDSIALVTPEH
-1556 IVRAAARDAVKQQ
+1556 IVRAGARDAVKQQ
-1569 YEAKKHEIE
+1569 YEAKKQEIE

-1592 NQLANNEKRAL
+1592 NQLANNEKLAL
-1603 QNINQAIANN
+1603 QNINQAVTNN
-1613 DVKRVESNGIA
+1613 DVKRVETNGIA

-1629 EPHIV
+1629 QPHIV
-1634 VKPEA
+1634 IKPEA
-1639 QEAIKASADNQVE
+1639 QQAIKASAENQVE
-1652 SIKDTPHATTDELD
+1652 SIKDTPHATVDELD
-1666 EANQQI
+1666 EANQLI
-1672 NDTLKQGQQDIDNTT
+1672 SDTLKQAQQEIENTN
-1687 QDAAVN
+1687 QDAAVT

-1716 LDNIDES
+1716 LDSIEE
-1723 NNNQLDAIRNT
+1723 NNKNQLDAIRDT

-1739 DERNVAIAALNKIV
+1739 DERDVAIDTLNKIV
-1753 NAIKNDIAQN
+1753 NTIKNDIAQN
-1763 KTNAEVDQ
+1763 KTNAEVDR
-1771 TEADGN
+1771 TETDGN
-1777 NNIKVILPKV
+1777 DNIKVILPKV
-1787 QVKPAARQSVS
+1787 QVKPSARQSVGV
-1798 AKAEAQNALI
+1798 KAEAQNALI

-1835 QINHADKTAQVNQNS
+1835 QINHADKTAQVNQDS
-1850 IDAQNIISKIK
+1850 INAQNIISKIK

-1899 IVQVEKELIKAK
+1899 IAQVEKELIKAK
-1911 QQIAGAVTNADVAY
+1911 QQIASAVTNADVAY
-1925 LLHDGKNEIREIEPV
+1925 LLHDEKNEIREIEPV
-1940 INKKATAREQLT
+1940 INRKASAREQLT

-1965 VQATVEERNSIL
+1965 IQATVEERNSIL

-1994 RSNAQVDKTATLNLQ
+1994 RSNAQVDKTASLNIQ

-2035 THLVQNYR
+2035 TALVQNYR

-2087 LGDIEAVIT
+2087 LSDIEAVIT

-2128 KALIDQYVA
+2128 KVLIDQYVA
-2137 DGNRMVD
+2137 DGNRMID
-2144 EDATLNDIKKDTQL
+2144 EDATLNDIKQHTQF
-2158 IIDEILA
+2158 IVDEILA
-2165 IKLPAEVIKASPKVG
+2165 IKLPAEATKVSPKVI
-2180 QPAPK
+2180 QSAPK
-2185 VCTPIKKEDKQEV
+2185 VCTPIKKEEIHES
-2198 RKVVKELPN
+2198 RKVEKELPN
-2207 TGSEEMDLPLKE
+2207 TGSEGMDLPLKE
-2219 LALITGAALL
+2219 FALITGAALL
-2229 ARRRSKKEKES
+2229 ARRRTKNEKES

>member
-34 GAQALTTDH
+34 GAQALTTDN
-43 NVQGGSNQALPGN
+43 NVQSDTNQATPVN
-56 SQNTNADTNRD
+56 SQDTNVANNRGLA
-67 IVNDSQNTPNAHAT
+67 NSAQNTPNQSAT
-81 DNTST
+81 TNQST
-86 NQALTN
+86 NQALVN
-92 HQNVD
+92 HNNGSI
-97 VANQVGPAPIQP
+97 ANQATPTSVQSSTP
-109 SASPAQN
+109 SAQN
-116 NNNSNANSTATE
+116 NNHTDGNTTATETVSNAN
-128 PAANT
+128 NKDVV
-133 NNNLASNNNTL
+133 SNNTTL
-144 NVPNNTDNNDSAR
+144 NVPNKTNENGSGG

-181 EEASNRPKKRSRRA
+181 EQASNRPKKRSRRA
-195 APTDPNATP
+195 APADPNATP
-204 ADPTATP
+204 ADPA
-211 ADPTAGNGSAPV
+211 AAAAGNGGAPV

-230 PTTDPNANNIGQNAP
+230 PTTDPNANNAGQNAP
-245 NEVLSFDDNNIRPST
+245 NEVLSFDDNGIRPST
-260 NRSVPTVTVVDN
+260 NRSVPSVTVVDN
-272 LPGYTLINGGKVGVF
+272 LPGFTLINGGKVGVF

-314 GRIRGNDTNDH
+314 GRIKGNDTNDH
-325 GDFNGIEKTLTV
+325 GDFNGIEK
-337 NPNSE
+337 S
-342 LIFEFNTMTTK
+342 
-353 NYQAQGNVI
+353 
-362 ALGRIRG
+362 
-369 NDTNDH
+369 
-375 GDFNGIEKTLT
+375 LT

-400 TTKNYQGMT
+400 TTKNYQGVT

-414 NADNDTVIGEKVVA
+414 NADNGTVIAEKSVA
-428 YGPIWRLLKV
+428 YGPIWRLFKV

-521 DDFVYKIQ
+521 DDFVYKVQ

-537 NNSLTKDFPSG
+537 NNSLTKDFPSS
-548 NSGVDINDMNVTYD
+548 NSGVDMNDFNVTYD
-562 AANRIITIKSTGG
+562 AANRVITIKSTGG
-575 GTGNSPARLMPDKI
+575 GSGNSPARLMPDKI

-610 DTLTYKTYSQD
+610 DTLTYKTYTQD

-699 SLANQMQ
+699 SLTNQMQ

-712 VDAENAVNRKV
+712 VDAENAVNKKV
-723 DDMEDL
+723 DQMEDL

-782 TATPVVKPNAKQAIR
+782 TATPVVKPNAKKAIR
-797 DKAAKQRE
+797 DKATKQRE
-805 IINHTPDAT
+805 IINATPDAT
-814 QDEIQDALNQLTTD
+814 EDEIQDALNQLATD

-836 TNATTNADVET
+836 TNATTNADVEI

-859 APQVT
+859 VPQVT

-919 DDVDTAKGDGLN
+919 ADVDNAKGDGLN

-973 AAIEKVNAAV
+973 AAIDKVNAAV
-983 AVANTNILNAN
+983 TAANTNILNAN

-1004 NAIQGIQAIEPA
+1004 NAIQGIQAITPA

-1025 AIDQSAETQHNAIF
+1025 AIDKSAETQHNTIF

-1103 VNEKAREAI
+1103 VNDKAREAI

-1134 TLKNRALNDIGVTS
+1134 TLKNRALSDIGVTS

-1180 LTDLATAKKQE
+1180 LNDLATAKKQE

-1206 LNQVDQDLATA
+1206 LNQVDQELATA

-1250 KPAALAQT
+1250 KPAALAQI
-1258 NQHYS
+1258 NQHYN
-1263 AKLVEINAT
+1263 AKLAEINAT
-1272 PDATDDEK
+1272 PDATNDEK

-1367 KDQAFNQINQNQTN
+1367 KDQAINQINQNQTN
-1381 DQVDATT
+1381 DQVDTTT
-1388 NQAIN
+1388 NQAVN

-1434 EVALQA
+1434 EVASQA

-1477 ETKIKPAARE
+1477 ETKVKPAARE

-1497 AQINQDKEA
+1497 AKINQDKEA
-1506 TAEERQAAL
+1506 TAEERQVAL
-1515 DKINDLVAKAMTN
+1515 DKINEFVNQAMTD
-1528 ITNDRTNQQVN
+1528 ITNNRTNQQV
-1539 DSTNQ
+1539 DDTTSQ
-1544 ALDDIALVTPDH
+1544 ALDSIALVAPEH

-1569 YEAKKHEIE
+1569 YEAKKQEIE

-1592 NQLANNEKRAL
+1592 NQLANNEKLAL
-1603 QNINQAIANN
+1603 QNINQAVTNN
-1613 DVKRVESNGIA
+1613 DVKRVETNGIA

-1629 EPHIV
+1629 QPHIV
-1634 VKPEA
+1634 IKPEA
-1639 QEAIKASADNQVE
+1639 QQAIKATAENQVE
-1652 SIKDTPHATTDELD
+1652 SIKDTPHATVDELD
-1666 EANQQI
+1666 EANQLI
-1672 NDTLKQGQQDIDNTT
+1672 SDTLKQAQQEIENTN
-1687 QDAAVN
+1687 QDAAVT

-1716 LDNIDES
+1716 LDSIEE
-1723 NNNQLDAIRNT
+1723 NNKNQLDAIRNT

-1739 DERNVAIAALNKIV
+1739 DERDVAIDTLNKIV
-1753 NAIKNDIAQN
+1753 NTIKNDIAQN
-1763 KTNAEVDQ
+1763 KTNAEVDR
-1771 TEADGN
+1771 TETDGN
-1777 NNIKVILPKV
+1777 DNIKVILPKV
-1787 QVKPAARQSVS
+1787 QVKPAARQSVGV
-1798 AKAEAQNALI
+1798 KAEAQNALI

-1835 QINHADKTAQVNQNS
+1835 QINHADKTAQVNQDS

-1894 EQNAA
+1894 EQNIA
-1899 IVQVEKELIKAK
+1899 IAQVEKELIKAK
-1911 QQIAGAVTNADVAY
+1911 QQIASAVTNADVAY
-1925 LLHDGKNEIREIEPV
+1925 LLHDEKNEIREIEPV
-1940 INKKATAREQLT
+1940 INRKASAREQLT

-1965 VQATVEERNSIL
+1965 IQATVEERNSIL

-1994 RSNAQVDKTATLNLQ
+1994 RSNAQVDKTASLNLQ

-2035 THLVQNYR
+2035 TALVQNYR
-2043 KVSDRN
+2043 KVSNRN

-2087 LGDIEAVIT
+2087 LSDIEAVIT

-2128 KALIDQYVA
+2128 KVLIDQYVA
-2137 DGNRMVD
+2137 DGNRMID
-2144 EDATLNDIKKDTQL
+2144 EDATLNDIKQHTQF
-2158 IIDEILA
+2158 IVDEILA
-2165 IKLPAEVIKASPKVG
+2165 IKLPAEATKVSPKEI

-2185 VCTPIKKEDKQEV
+2185 VCTPIKKEETHES
-2198 RKVVKELPN
+2198 RKVEKELPN
-2207 TGSEEMDLPLKE
+2207 TGSEGMDLPLKE
-2219 LALITGAALL
+2219 FALITGAALL
-2229 ARRRSKKEKES
+2229 ARRRTKNEKES

>member
-34 GAQALTTDH
+34 GAQALTTDN
-43 NVQGGSNQALPGN
+43 NVQSDTNQATPVN
-56 SQNTNADTNRD
+56 SQDKDVANNRGLA
-67 IVNDSQNTPNAHAT
+67 NSAQNTPNQSAT
-81 DNTST
+81 TNQAT
-86 NQALTN
+86 NQALVN
-92 HQNVD
+92 HNNGSIV
-97 VANQVGPAPIQP
+97 NQATPTSVQSSTP
-109 SASPAQN
+109 SAQN
-116 NNNSNANSTATE
+116 NNHTDGNTTATETVSNAN
-128 PAANT
+128 
-133 NNNLASNNNTL
+133 NNDVASNNTTL
-144 NVPNNTDNNDSAR
+144 NVPNKTNENGSGG

-181 EEASNRPKKRSRRA
+181 EPASNRPKKRSRRA
-195 APTDPNATP
+195 APADPNATP
-204 ADPTATP
+204 ADPGA
-211 ADPTAGNGSAPV
+211 AAAGNGGAPV

-230 PTTDPNANNIGQNAP
+230 PTTDPNANNAGQNAP
-245 NEVLSFDDNNIRPST
+245 NEVLSFDDNSIRPST
-260 NRSVPTVTVVDN
+260 NRSVPSVTVVDN
-272 LPGYTLINGGKVGVF
+272 LPGFTLINGGKVGVL
-287 SHAMVRTSMFDSGD
+287 SHAMVRTSMFEAGS
-301 AKNYQAQGNVIAL
+301 NRTYQAQGNVLAL
-314 GRIRGNDTNDH
+314 GRISGTDASNH
-325 GDFNGIEKTLTV
+325 GDFNGIEKSLTV

-342 LIFEFNTMTTK
+342 LIFEFNTMPTK
-353 NYQAQGNVI
+353 NGQGATNV
-362 ALGRIRG
+362 
-369 NDTNDH
+369 
-375 GDFNGIEKTLT
+375 
-386 VNPNS
+386 
-391 ELIFEFNTM
+391 
-400 TTKNYQGMT
+400 
-409 NLIIK
+409 IIK
-414 NADNDTVIGEKVVA
+414 NADTNDTIAEKTVEG
-428 YGPIWRLLKV
+428 GPTLRLFKV
-438 PENVSHLKIQF
+438 PDNVRNLKIQF

-464 LRDGYKYYDFVD
+464 LKDGYKYYSFVD

-506 TSLKNNGNFGASFNT
+506 TSLKNNGNSGASLDT
-521 DDFVYKIQ
+521 DEFVYKIQ

-537 NNSLTKDFPSG
+537 NNSLTKDFPSN
-548 NSGVDINDMNVTYD
+548 NSGVDVNDMNVTYD
-562 AANRIITIKSTGG
+562 AANRVITIKSTGG
-575 GTGNSPARLMPDKI
+575 GTTNSPARLMPDKI

-610 DTLTYKTYSQD
+610 DTLTYKTYTQD
-621 FINSPAESHTVST
+621 FIDSAAESHTVST

-673 RRAQT
+673 KRAQT
-678 ILDENRN
+678 ILAENRN

-699 SLANQMQ
+699 TLTNQMQ

-712 VDAENAVNRKV
+712 VDAENAVNQKA
-723 DDMEDL
+723 DQMEDL

-747 IEEHKNEI
+747 IEEHKGNI
-755 IGNIGDQTTD
+755 IGDIGDQTTD

-782 TATPVVKPNAKQAIR
+782 TATPVVKPNAKKAIR
-797 DKAAKQRE
+797 DKATKQRE
-805 IINHTPDAT
+805 IINATPDAT
-814 QDEIQDALNQLTTD
+814 EDEIQDAINQLATD

-854 TIGAV
+854 TIGSV
-859 APQVT
+859 VPQVT

-919 DDVDTAKGDGLN
+919 ADVDNAKGDGLN

-973 AAIEKVNAAV
+973 AAIDKVNAAV
-983 AVANTNILNAN
+983 TAANTNILNAN
-994 TNADVEQVKT
+994 TNAEVEQVKT
-1004 NAIQGIQAIEPA
+1004 NAIQGIQAITPA

-1025 AIDQSAETQHNAIF
+1025 AIDKSAETQHNTIF

-1097 TDARNA
+1097 TDARNV
-1103 VNEKAREAI
+1103 VNDKAREAI

-1134 TLKNRALNDIGVTS
+1134 TLKNRALTDIGVTS

-1180 LTDLATAKKQE
+1180 LNDLATAKKQE

-1206 LNQVDQDLATA
+1206 LNQVDQELATA

-1250 KPAALAQT
+1250 KPAALAQI
-1258 NQHYS
+1258 NQHYN
-1263 AKLVEINAT
+1263 AKLAEINAT
-1272 PDATDDEK
+1272 PDATNDEK

-1381 DQVDATT
+1381 DQVDTTT
-1388 NQAIN
+1388 NQALN

-1434 EVALQA
+1434 EVASQA

-1477 ETKIKPAARE
+1477 ETKVKPAARE

-1497 AQINQDKEA
+1497 AKINQDKEA
-1506 TAEERQAAL
+1506 TAEERQVAL
-1515 DKINDLVAKAMTN
+1515 DKINEFVNQAMTD
-1528 ITNDRTNQQVN
+1528 ITNNRTNQQV
-1539 DSTNQ
+1539 DDTTSQ
-1544 ALDDIALVTPDH
+1544 ALDSIALVAPEH

-1569 YEAKKHEIE
+1569 YEAKKQEIE

-1592 NQLANNEKRAL
+1592 NQLANNKKLAL
-1603 QNINQAIANN
+1603 QNINQAVTNN
-1613 DVKRVESNGIA
+1613 DVKRVETNGIA

-1629 EPHIV
+1629 QPHIV
-1634 VKPEA
+1634 IKPEA
-1639 QEAIKASADNQVE
+1639 QQAIKASAENQVE
-1652 SIKDTPHATTDELD
+1652 SIKDTPHATVDELD
-1666 EANQQI
+1666 EANQLI
-1672 NDTLKQGQQDIDNTT
+1672 SDTLKQAQQEIENTN
-1687 QDAAVN
+1687 QDAAVT

-1716 LDNIDES
+1716 LDSIEE
-1723 NNNQLDAIRNT
+1723 NNKNQLDAIRNT

-1739 DERNVAIAALNKIV
+1739 DERDVAIDTLNKIV
-1753 NAIKNDIAQN
+1753 NTIKNDIAQN
-1763 KTNAEVDQ
+1763 KTNAEVDR
-1771 TEADGN
+1771 TETDGN
-1777 NNIKVILPKV
+1777 DNIKVILPKV
-1787 QVKPAARQSVS
+1787 QVKPAARQSVGV
-1798 AKAEAQNALI
+1798 KAEAQNALI

-1835 QINHADKTAQVNQNS
+1835 QINHADKTAQVNQDS

-1894 EQNAA
+1894 EQNIA
-1899 IVQVEKELIKAK
+1899 IAQVEKELIKAK
-1911 QQIAGAVTNADVAY
+1911 QQIASAVTNADVAY
-1925 LLHDGKNEIREIEPV
+1925 LLHDEKNEIREIEPV
-1940 INKKATAREQLT
+1940 ISRKASAREQLT

-1965 VQATVEERNSIL
+1965 IQATVEERNSIL

-1994 RSNAQVDKTATLNLQ
+1994 RSNAQVDKTASLNLQ

-2035 THLVQNYR
+2035 TALVQNYR

-2087 LGDIEAVIT
+2087 LSDIEAVIT

-2128 KALIDQYVA
+2128 KVLIDQYVA
-2137 DGNRMVD
+2137 DGNRMID
-2144 EDATLNDIKKDTQL
+2144 EDATLNDIKQHTQF
-2158 IIDEILA
+2158 IVDEILA
-2165 IKLPAEVIKASPKVG
+2165 IKLPAEAMKVSPKVI

-2185 VCTPIKKEDKQEV
+2185 VCTPIKKEETHES
-2198 RKVVKELPN
+2198 RKVEKELPN

-2219 LALITGAALL
+2219 FALITGAALL
-2229 ARRRSKKEKES
+2229 ARRRTKNEKES

>member
-34 GAQALTTDH
+34 GAQALTTDN
-43 NVQGGSNQALPGN
+43 NVQSDTNQATPVN
-56 SQNTNADTNRD
+56 SQDKDVANNRGLA
-67 IVNDSQNTPNAHAT
+67 NSAQNTPNQSAT
-81 DNTST
+81 TNQAT
-86 NQALTN
+86 NQALVN
-92 HQNVD
+92 HNNGSIV
-97 VANQVGPAPIQP
+97 NQATPTSVQSSTP
-109 SASPAQN
+109 SAQN
-116 NNNSNANSTATE
+116 NNHTDGNTTATETVSNAN
-128 PAANT
+128 
-133 NNNLASNNNTL
+133 NNDVASNNTTL
-144 NVPNNTDNNDSAR
+144 NVPNKTNENGSGG

-181 EEASNRPKKRSRRA
+181 EPASNRPKKRSRRA
-195 APTDPNATP
+195 APADPNATP
-204 ADPTATP
+204 ADPGA
-211 ADPTAGNGSAPV
+211 AAAGNGGAPV

-230 PTTDPNANNIGQNAP
+230 PTTDPNANNAGQNAP
-245 NEVLSFDDNNIRPST
+245 NEVLSFDDNSIRPST
-260 NRSVPTVTVVDN
+260 NRSVPSVTVVDN
-272 LPGYTLINGGKVGVF
+272 LPGFTLINGGKVGVL
-287 SHAMVRTSMFDSGD
+287 SHAMVRTSMFEAGS
-301 AKNYQAQGNVIAL
+301 NRTYQAQGNVLAL
-314 GRIRGNDTNDH
+314 GRISGTDASNH
-325 GDFNGIEKTLTV
+325 GDFNGIEKSLTV

-342 LIFEFNTMTTK
+342 LIFEFNTMPTK
-353 NYQAQGNVI
+353 NGQGATNV
-362 ALGRIRG
+362 
-369 NDTNDH
+369 
-375 GDFNGIEKTLT
+375 
-386 VNPNS
+386 
-391 ELIFEFNTM
+391 
-400 TTKNYQGMT
+400 
-409 NLIIK
+409 IIK
-414 NADNDTVIGEKVVA
+414 NADTNDTIAEKTVEG
-428 YGPIWRLLKV
+428 GPTLRLFKV
-438 PENVSHLKIQF
+438 PDNVRNLKIQF

-464 LRDGYKYYDFVD
+464 LKDGYKYYSFVD

-506 TSLKNNGNFGASFNT
+506 TSLKNNGNSGASLDT
-521 DDFVYKIQ
+521 DEFVYKIQ

-537 NNSLTKDFPSG
+537 NNSLTKDFPSN
-548 NSGVDINDMNVTYD
+548 NSGVDVNDMNVTYD
-562 AANRIITIKSTGG
+562 AANRVITIKSTGG
-575 GTGNSPARLMPDKI
+575 GTTNSPARLMPDKI

-610 DTLTYKTYSQD
+610 DTLTYKTYTQD
-621 FINSPAESHTVST
+621 FINSAAESHTVST

-673 RRAQT
+673 KRAQT
-678 ILDENRN
+678 ILAENRN

-699 SLANQMQ
+699 TLTNQMQ

-712 VDAENAVNRKV
+712 VDAENAVNQKA
-723 DDMEDL
+723 DQMEDL

-747 IEEHKNEI
+747 IEEHKGNI
-755 IGNIGDQTTD
+755 IGDIGDQTTD

-782 TATPVVKPNAKQAIR
+782 TATPVVKPNAKKAIR
-797 DKAAKQRE
+797 DKATKQRE
-805 IINHTPDAT
+805 IINATPDAT
-814 QDEIQDALNQLTTD
+814 EDEIQDAINQLATD

-854 TIGAV
+854 TIGSV
-859 APQVT
+859 VPQVT

-914 QATTN
+914 QATT
-919 DDVDTAKGDGLN
+919 
-931 AINPIAPVTVV
+931 
-942 KQAARDAVSHDAQQH
+942 
-957 IAEINAN
+957 
-964 PDATQEERQ
+964 
-973 AAIEKVNAAV
+973 
-983 AVANTNILNAN
+983 
-994 TNADVEQVKT
+994 
-1004 NAIQGIQAIEPA
+1004 
-1016 TKVKTDAKN
+1016 
-1025 AIDQSAETQHNAIF
+1025 
-1039 NNNDATLEEQ
+1039 
-1049 QAAQQ
+1049 
-1054 LLDQAVAT
+1054 
-1062 AKQNINA
+1062 
-1069 ADTNQEV
+1069 
-1076 AQAKDQG
+1076 
-1083 TQNIVVIQPATQVK
+1083 
-1097 TDARNA
+1097 
-1103 VNEKAREAI
+1103 
-1112 TNINATP
+1112 
-1119 GATREEKQEAINRVN
+1119 
-1134 TLKNRALNDIGVTS
+1134 
-1148 TTAMVNSIRDD
+1148 
-1159 AVNQIGA
+1159 
-1166 VQPHVTKK
+1166 
-1174 QTATGV
+1174 
-1180 LTDLATAKKQE
+1180 
-1191 INQNTN
+1191 
-1197 ATTEEKQVA
+1197 EEKQVA
-1206 LNQVDQDLATA
+1206 LNQVDQELATA

-1250 KPAALAQT
+1250 KPAALAQI
-1258 NQHYS
+1258 NQHYN
-1263 AKLVEINAT
+1263 AKLAEINAT
-1272 PDATDDEK
+1272 PDATNDEK

-1381 DQVDATT
+1381 DQVDTTT
-1388 NQAIN
+1388 NQALN

-1434 EVALQA
+1434 EVASQA

-1477 ETKIKPAARE
+1477 ETKVKPAARE

-1497 AQINQDKEA
+1497 AKINQDKEA
-1506 TAEERQAAL
+1506 TAEERQVAL
-1515 DKINDLVAKAMTN
+1515 DKINEFVNQAMTD
-1528 ITNDRTNQQVN
+1528 ITNNRTNQQV
-1539 DSTNQ
+1539 DDTTSQ
-1544 ALDDIALVTPDH
+1544 ALDSIALVAPEH

-1569 YEAKKHEIE
+1569 YEAKKQEIE

-1592 NQLANNEKRAL
+1592 NQLANNKKLAL
-1603 QNINQAIANN
+1603 QNINQAVTNN
-1613 DVKRVESNGIA
+1613 DVKRVETNGIA

-1629 EPHIV
+1629 QPHIV
-1634 VKPEA
+1634 IKPEA
-1639 QEAIKASADNQVE
+1639 QQAIKASAENQVE
-1652 SIKDTPHATTDELD
+1652 SIKDTPHATVDELD
-1666 EANQQI
+1666 EANQLI
-1672 NDTLKQGQQDIDNTT
+1672 SDTLKQAQQEIENTN
-1687 QDAAVN
+1687 QDAAVT

-1716 LDNIDES
+1716 LDSIEE
-1723 NNNQLDAIRNT
+1723 NNKNQLDAIRNT

-1739 DERNVAIAALNKIV
+1739 DERDVAIDTLNKIV
-1753 NAIKNDIAQN
+1753 NTIKNDIAQN
-1763 KTNAEVDQ
+1763 KTNAEVDR
-1771 TEADGN
+1771 TETDGN
-1777 NNIKVILPKV
+1777 DNIKVILPKV
-1787 QVKPAARQSVS
+1787 QVKPAARQSVGV
-1798 AKAEAQNALI
+1798 KAEAQNALI

-1835 QINHADKTAQVNQNS
+1835 QINHADKTAQVNQDS

-1894 EQNAA
+1894 EQNIA
-1899 IVQVEKELIKAK
+1899 IAQVEKELIKAK
-1911 QQIAGAVTNADVAY
+1911 QQIASAVTNADVAY
-1925 LLHDGKNEIREIEPV
+1925 LLHDEKNEIREIEPV
-1940 INKKATAREQLT
+1940 ISRKASAREQLT

-1965 VQATVEERNSIL
+1965 IQATVEERNSIL

-1994 RSNAQVDKTATLNLQ
+1994 RSNAQVDKTASLNLQ

-2035 THLVQNYR
+2035 TALVQNYR

-2087 LGDIEAVIT
+2087 LSDIEAVIT

-2128 KALIDQYVA
+2128 KVLIDQYVA
-2137 DGNRMVD
+2137 DGNRMID
-2144 EDATLNDIKKDTQL
+2144 EDATLNDIKQHTQF
-2158 IIDEILA
+2158 IVDEILA
-2165 IKLPAEVIKASPKVG
+2165 IKLPAEAMKVSPKVI

-2185 VCTPIKKEDKQEV
+2185 VCTPIKKEETHES
-2198 RKVVKELPN
+2198 RKVEKELPN

-2219 LALITGAALL
+2219 FALITGAALL
-2229 ARRRSKKEKES
+2229 ARRRTKNEKES

>member
-34 GAQALTTDH
+34 GAQALTTDN
-43 NVQGGSNQALPGN
+43 NVQSDTNQATPVN
-56 SQNTNADTNRD
+56 SQDKDVANNRGLA
-67 IVNDSQNTPNAHAT
+67 NSAQNTPNQSAT
-81 DNTST
+81 TNQAT
-86 NQALTN
+86 NQALVN
-92 HQNVD
+92 HNNGSIV
-97 VANQVGPAPIQP
+97 NQATPTSVQSSTP
-109 SASPAQN
+109 SAQN
-116 NNNSNANSTATE
+116 NNHTDGNTTATETVSNAN
-128 PAANT
+128 
-133 NNNLASNNNTL
+133 NNDAVSNNTTL
-144 NVPNNTDNNDSAR
+144 NVPNKTNENGSGG

-181 EEASNRPKKRSRRA
+181 EPASNRPKKRSRRA
-195 APTDPNATP
+195 APADPNATP
-204 ADPTATP
+204 ADPA
-211 ADPTAGNGSAPV
+211 AAAAGNGGAPV

-230 PTTDPNANNIGQNAP
+230 PTTDPNANNAGQNAP
-245 NEVLSFDDNNIRPST
+245 NEVLSFDDNGIRPST
-260 NRSVPTVTVVDN
+260 NRSVPSVTVVDN
-272 LPGYTLINGGKVGVF
+272 LPGFTLINGGKVGVF
-287 SHAMVRTSMFDSGD
+287 SHAMVRTSMFDSAD

-314 GRIRGNDTNDH
+314 GRI
-325 GDFNGIEKTLTV
+325 K
-337 NPNSE
+337 
-342 LIFEFNTMTTK
+342 
-353 NYQAQGNVI
+353 
-362 ALGRIRG
+362 G

-400 TTKNYQGMT
+400 TTKNYQGVT

-414 NADNDTVIGEKVVA
+414 NADNDTVIAEKSVA
-428 YGPIWRLLKV
+428 YGPIWRLFKV

-487 VERRTMEPTATNN
+487 VERRTMEPTATN

-521 DDFVYKIQ
+521 DDFVYQVQ

-537 NNSLTKDFPSG
+537 NNSLTKDFPSS
-548 NSGVDINDMNVTYD
+548 NSGVDMNDFNVTYD
-562 AANRIITIKSTGG
+562 AANRVITIKSTGG
-575 GTGNSPARLMPDKI
+575 GSGNSPARLMPDKI

-610 DTLTYKTYSQD
+610 DTLTYKTYTQD

-699 SLANQMQ
+699 SLTNQMQ

-712 VDAENAVNRKV
+712 VDAENAVNKKV
-723 DDMEDL
+723 DQMEDL

-782 TATPVVKPNAKQAIR
+782 TATPVVKPNAKKAIR
-797 DKAAKQRE
+797 DKATKQRE
-805 IINHTPDAT
+805 IINATPDAT
-814 QDEIQDALNQLTTD
+814 EDEIQDALNQLATD

-859 APQVT
+859 VPQVT
-864 HKQAAR
+864 HKKAAR

-914 QATTN
+914 QAKTN
-919 DDVDTAKGDGLN
+919 ADVDNAKGDGLN

-973 AAIEKVNAAV
+973 AAIDKVNAAV
-983 AVANTNILNAN
+983 TAANTNILNAN

-1004 NAIQGIQAIEPA
+1004 NAIQGIQAITPA

-1025 AIDQSAETQHNAIF
+1025 AIDKSAETQHNTIF

-1097 TDARNA
+1097 TDARNV
-1103 VNEKAREAI
+1103 VNDKAREAI

-1134 TLKNRALNDIGVTS
+1134 TLKNRALTDIGVTS

-1180 LTDLATAKKQE
+1180 LNDLATAKKQE

-1206 LNQVDQDLATA
+1206 LNQVDQELATA

-1250 KPAALAQT
+1250 KPAALAQI
-1258 NQHYS
+1258 NQHYN
-1263 AKLVEINAT
+1263 AKLAEINAT

-1290 RQQAIESIK
+1290 RQQAIESVK

-1381 DQVDATT
+1381 DQVDTTT
-1388 NQAIN
+1388 NQALN

-1434 EVALQA
+1434 EVASQA

-1477 ETKIKPAARE
+1477 ETKVKPAARE

-1492 ANELR
+1492 VNELR
-1497 AQINQDKEA
+1497 AKINQDKEA
-1506 TAEERQAAL
+1506 TAEERQVAL
-1515 DKINDLVAKAMTN
+1515 DKINEFVNQAMTD
-1528 ITNDRTNQQVN
+1528 ITNNRTNQQV
-1539 DSTNQ
+1539 DDTTSQ
-1544 ALDDIALVTPDH
+1544 ALDSIALVAPEH

-1569 YEAKKHEIE
+1569 YEAKKQEIE

-1592 NQLANNEKRAL
+1592 NQLANNEKLAL
-1603 QNINQAIANN
+1603 QNINQAVTNN
-1613 DVKRVESNGIA
+1613 DVKRVETNGIA

-1629 EPHIV
+1629 QPHIV
-1634 VKPEA
+1634 IKPEA
-1639 QEAIKASADNQVE
+1639 QQAIKASAENQVE
-1652 SIKDTPHATTDELD
+1652 SIKDTPHATVDELD
-1666 EANQQI
+1666 EANQLI
-1672 NDTLKQGQQDIDNTT
+1672 SDTLKQAQQEIENTN
-1687 QDAAVN
+1687 QYAAVT

-1716 LDNIDES
+1716 LDSIEE
-1723 NNNQLDAIRNT
+1723 NNKNQLDAIRNT

-1739 DERNVAIAALNKIV
+1739 DERDVAIDTLNKIV
-1753 NAIKNDIAQN
+1753 NTIKNDIAQN
-1763 KTNAEVDQ
+1763 KTNAEVDR
-1771 TEADGN
+1771 TETDGN
-1777 NNIKVILPKV
+1777 DNIKVILPKV
-1787 QVKPAARQSVS
+1787 QVKPAARQSVGV
-1798 AKAEAQNALI
+1798 KAEAQNALI

-1835 QINHADKTAQVNQNS
+1835 QINHADKTAQVNQDS

-1883 LIKANN
+1883 LSKANN

-1894 EQNAA
+1894 EQNIA
-1899 IVQVEKELIKAK
+1899 IAQVEKELIKAK
-1911 QQIAGAVTNADVAY
+1911 QQIASAVTNADVAY
-1925 LLHDGKNEIREIEPV
+1925 LLHDEKNEIREIEPV
-1940 INKKATAREQLT
+1940 INRKASAREQLT

-1965 VQATVEERNSIL
+1965 IQATVEERNSIL

-1994 RSNAQVDKTATLNLQ
+1994 RSNAQVDKTASLNLQ

-2035 THLVQNYR
+2035 TALVQNYR
-2043 KVSDRN
+2043 KVSNRN

-2087 LGDIEAVIT
+2087 LSDIEAVIT

-2128 KALIDQYVA
+2128 KVLIDQYVA
-2137 DGNRMVD
+2137 DGNRMID
-2144 EDATLNDIKKDTQL
+2144 EDATLNDIKQHTQF
-2158 IIDEILA
+2158 IVDEILA
-2165 IKLPAEVIKASPKVG
+2165 IKLPAEPTKVSPKVI

-2185 VCTPIKKEDKQEV
+2185 VCTPIKKEETHES
-2198 RKVVKELPN
+2198 RKVEKELPN
-2207 TGSEEMDLPLKE
+2207 TGSEGMDLPLKE
-2219 LALITGAALL
+2219 FALITGAALL
-2229 ARRRSKKEKES
+2229 ARRRTKNEKES

>member
-34 GAQALTTDH
+34 GAQALNTDN
-43 NVQGGSNQALPGN
+43 NVQSDTNQATPVN
-56 SQNTNADTNRD
+56 SQDTNVANNRGLA
-67 IVNDSQNTPNAHAT
+67 NSAQNTPNQSAT
-81 DNTST
+81 TNQST
-86 NQALTN
+86 NQALVN
-92 HQNVD
+92 HNNGSI
-97 VANQVGPAPIQP
+97 ANQATPTSVQSSTP
-109 SASPAQN
+109 SAQN
-116 NNNSNANSTATE
+116 NNHTDGNTTATETVSNAN
-128 PAANT
+128 NKDVV
-133 NNNLASNNNTL
+133 SNNTTL
-144 NVPNNTDNNDSAR
+144 NVPNKTNENGSGG

-181 EEASNRPKKRSRRA
+181 EQASNRPKKRSRRA
-195 APTDPNATP
+195 APADPNATP
-204 ADPTATP
+204 ADPA
-211 ADPTAGNGSAPV
+211 AAAAGNGGAPV

-230 PTTDPNANNIGQNAP
+230 PTTDPNANNAGQNAP
-245 NEVLSFDDNNIRPST
+245 NEVLSFDDNGIRPST
-260 NRSVPTVTVVDN
+260 NRSVPSVTVVDN
-272 LPGYTLINGGKVGVF
+272 LPGFTLINGGKVGVF

-314 GRIRGNDTNDH
+314 GRIKGNDTNDH
-325 GDFNGIEKTLTV
+325 GDFNGIEK
-337 NPNSE
+337 S
-342 LIFEFNTMTTK
+342 
-353 NYQAQGNVI
+353 
-362 ALGRIRG
+362 
-369 NDTNDH
+369 
-375 GDFNGIEKTLT
+375 LT

-400 TTKNYQGMT
+400 TTKNYQGVT

-414 NADNDTVIGEKVVA
+414 NADNDTVIAEKSVA
-428 YGPIWRLLKV
+428 YGPIWRLFKV

-500 KEFTVT
+500 KKFTVT

-521 DDFVYKIQ
+521 DDFVYKVQ

-537 NNSLTKDFPSG
+537 NNSLTKDFPSS
-548 NSGVDINDMNVTYD
+548 NSGVDMNDFNVTYD
-562 AANRIITIKSTGG
+562 AANRVITIKSTGG
-575 GTGNSPARLMPDKI
+575 GSGNSPARLMPDKI

-610 DTLTYKTYSQD
+610 DTLTYKTYTQD

-699 SLANQMQ
+699 SLTNQMQ

-712 VDAENAVNRKV
+712 VDAENAVNKKV
-723 DDMEDL
+723 DQMEDL

-782 TATPVVKPNAKQAIR
+782 TATPVVKPNAKKAIR
-797 DKAAKQRE
+797 DKATKQRE
-805 IINHTPDAT
+805 IINATPDAT
-814 QDEIQDALNQLTTD
+814 EDEIQDALNQLATD

-836 TNATTNADVET
+836 TNATTNADVEI

-859 APQVT
+859 VPQVT

-919 DDVDTAKGDGLN
+919 ADVDNAKGDGLN

-973 AAIEKVNAAV
+973 AAIDKVNAAV
-983 AVANTNILNAN
+983 TAANTNILNAN

-1004 NAIQGIQAIEPA
+1004 NAIQGIQAITPA

-1025 AIDQSAETQHNAIF
+1025 AIDKSAETQHNTIF

-1103 VNEKAREAI
+1103 VNDKAREAI

-1134 TLKNRALNDIGVTS
+1134 TLKNRALTDIGVTS

-1180 LTDLATAKKQE
+1180 LNDLATAKKQE

-1206 LNQVDQDLATA
+1206 LNQVDQELATA

-1250 KPAALAQT
+1250 KPAALAQI
-1258 NQHYS
+1258 NQHYN
-1263 AKLVEINAT
+1263 AKLAEINAT
-1272 PDATDDEK
+1272 PDATNDEK

-1367 KDQAFNQINQNQTN
+1367 KDQAINQINQNQTN
-1381 DQVDATT
+1381 DQVDTTT
-1388 NQAIN
+1388 NQAVN

-1434 EVALQA
+1434 EVASQA

-1477 ETKIKPAARE
+1477 ETKVKPAARE

-1497 AQINQDKEA
+1497 AKINQDKEA
-1506 TAEERQAAL
+1506 TAEERQVAL
-1515 DKINDLVAKAMTN
+1515 DKINEFVNQAMTD
-1528 ITNDRTNQQVN
+1528 ITNNRTNQQV
-1539 DSTNQ
+1539 DDTTSQ
-1544 ALDDIALVTPDH
+1544 ALDSIALVAPEH

-1569 YEAKKHEIE
+1569 YEAKKQEIE

-1592 NQLANNEKRAL
+1592 NQLANNEKLAL
-1603 QNINQAIANN
+1603 QNINQAVTNN
-1613 DVKRVESNGIA
+1613 DVKRVETNGIA

-1629 EPHIV
+1629 QPHIV
-1634 VKPEA
+1634 IKPEA
-1639 QEAIKASADNQVE
+1639 QQAIKASAENQVE
-1652 SIKDTPHATTDELD
+1652 SIKDTPHATVDELD
-1666 EANQQI
+1666 EANQLI
-1672 NDTLKQGQQDIDNTT
+1672 SDTLKQAQQEIENTN
-1687 QDAAVN
+1687 QDAAVT

-1716 LDNIDES
+1716 LDSIEE
-1723 NNNQLDAIRNT
+1723 NNKNQLDAIRNT

-1739 DERNVAIAALNKIV
+1739 DERDVAIDTLNKIV
-1753 NAIKNDIAQN
+1753 NTIKNDIAQN
-1763 KTNAEVDQ
+1763 KTNAEVDR
-1771 TEADGN
+1771 TETDGN
-1777 NNIKVILPKV
+1777 DNIKVILPKV
-1787 QVKPAARQSVS
+1787 QVKPAARQSVGV
-1798 AKAEAQNALI
+1798 KAEAQNALI

-1835 QINHADKTAQVNQNS
+1835 QINHADKTAQVNQDS

-1894 EQNAA
+1894 EQNIA
-1899 IVQVEKELIKAK
+1899 IAQVEKELIKAK
-1911 QQIAGAVTNADVAY
+1911 QQIASAVTNADVAY
-1925 LLHDGKNEIREIEPV
+1925 LLHDEKNEIREIEPV
-1940 INKKATAREQLT
+1940 INRKASAREQLT

-1965 VQATVEERNSIL
+1965 IQATVEERNSIL

-1994 RSNAQVDKTATLNLQ
+1994 RSNAQVDKTASLNLQ

-2035 THLVQNYR
+2035 TALVQNYR
-2043 KVSDRN
+2043 KVSNRN

-2087 LGDIEAVIT
+2087 LSDIEAVIT

-2128 KALIDQYVA
+2128 KVLIDQYVA
-2137 DGNRMVD
+2137 DGNRMID
-2144 EDATLNDIKKDTQL
+2144 EDATLNDIKQHTQF
-2158 IIDEILA
+2158 IVDEILA
-2165 IKLPAEVIKASPKVG
+2165 IKLPAEATKVSPKEI

-2185 VCTPIKKEDKQEV
+2185 VCTPIKKEETHES
-2198 RKVVKELPN
+2198 RKVEKELPN
-2207 TGSEEMDLPLKE
+2207 TGSEGMDLPLKE
-2219 LALITGAALL
+2219 FALITGAALL
-2229 ARRRSKKEKES
+2229 ARRRTKNEKES

>member
-1 MNLLKKNKYSIRKYK
+1 
-16 VGIFSTLIG
+16 
-25 TVLLLSNPN
+25 
-34 GAQALTTDH
+34 
-43 NVQGGSNQALPGN
+43 
-56 SQNTNADTNRD
+56 
-67 IVNDSQNTPNAHAT
+67 
-81 DNTST
+81 
-86 NQALTN
+86 
-92 HQNVD
+92 
-97 VANQVGPAPIQP
+97 
-109 SASPAQN
+109 
-116 NNNSNANSTATE
+116 
-128 PAANT
+128 
-133 NNNLASNNNTL
+133 
-144 NVPNNTDNNDSAR
+144 
-157 HLTLKE
+157 
-163 IQEDVRH
+163 
-170 SSDKPELVAIA
+170 
-181 EEASNRPKKRSRRA
+181 
-195 APTDPNATP
+195 
-204 ADPTATP
+204 
-211 ADPTAGNGSAPV
+211 
-223 AITAPYT
+223 
-230 PTTDPNANNIGQNAP
+230 
-245 NEVLSFDDNNIRPST
+245 
-260 NRSVPTVTVVDN
+260 
-272 LPGYTLINGGKVGVF
+272 
-287 SHAMVRTSMFDSGD
+287 
-301 AKNYQAQGNVIAL
+301 
-314 GRIRGNDTNDH
+314 
-325 GDFNGIEKTLTV
+325 
-337 NPNSE
+337 
-342 LIFEFNTMTTK
+342 
-353 NYQAQGNVI
+353 
-362 ALGRIRG
+362 
-369 NDTNDH
+369 
-375 GDFNGIEKTLT
+375 
-386 VNPNS
+386 
-391 ELIFEFNTM
+391 
-400 TTKNYQGMT
+400 
-409 NLIIK
+409 
-414 NADNDTVIGEKVVA
+414 
-428 YGPIWRLLKV
+428 
-438 PENVSHLKIQF
+438 
-449 VPKNDAITDARGIYQ
+449 
-464 LRDGYKYYDFVD
+464 
-476 SIGLHSGSHVY
+476 
-487 VERRTMEPTATNN
+487 MEPTATNN

-1312 VAENNIDAVQVDV
+1312 VAENNIDAVQVDI
-1325 VKKQAARDKITAEV
+1325 VKKQSARDKITAEV

>member
-56 SQNTNADTNRD
+56 SPNTNADTNRD
-67 IVNDSQNTPNAHAT
+67 IVNGSQNTPNAHAT

-92 HQNVD
+92 HQNVG
-97 VANQVGPAPIQP
+97 VANQVAPAPIQP
-109 SASPAQN
+109 STSSASN
-116 NNNSNANSTATE
+116 NNHSDANSTATE

-195 APTDPNATP
+195 APADPN
-204 ADPTATP
+204 ATP

-223 AITAPYT
+223 AITAPFT
-230 PTTDPNANNIGQNAP
+230 PTTDPNANNIGRNAP
-245 NEVLSFDDNNIRPST
+245 NEVLTFDDNNIRPST

-314 GRIRGNDTNDH
+314 GRIKGNDTNDH
-325 GDFNGIEKTLTV
+325 GG
-337 NPNSE
+337 
-342 LIFEFNTMTTK
+342 
-353 NYQAQGNVI
+353 
-362 ALGRIRG
+362 
-369 NDTNDH
+369 
-375 GDFNGIEKTLT
+375 FNGIEKTLT

-610 DTLTYKTYSQD
+610 DILTYKTYTQD

-663 ASLDIFNDLK
+663 ASLDIFNELK

-699 SLANQMQ
+699 SLVNQMQ

-805 IINHTPDAT
+805 IINNTPDAT

-983 AVANTNILNAN
+983 AAANTNILNAN

-1103 VNEKAREAI
+1103 VNDKAREAI

-1197 ATTEEKQVA
+1197 ATDEEKQVA

-1250 KPAALAQT
+1250 KPTALAQI
-1258 NQHYS
+1258 NQHYN
-1263 AKLVEINAT
+1263 AKLAEINAT

-1398 EAEVVIKP
+1398 EAKVVIKP

-1434 EVALQA
+1434 EVALLA

-1477 ETKIKPAARE
+1477 ETKVKPAARE

-1556 IVRAAARDAVKQQ
+1556 IVRATARDAVKQQ

-1603 QNINQAIANN
+1603 QNIDQAIANN

-1911 QQIAGAVTNADVAY
+1911 QQIASAVTNADVAY

-1952 TLFNDKKQAIEAN
+1952 TLFNDKKLAIEAN

-1994 RSNAQVDKTATLNLQ
+1994 RSNAQVDKTASLNLQ

-2137 DGNRMVD
+2137 DGIRMID
-2144 EDATLNDIKKDTQL
+2144 EDATLNDIKQHTQF
-2158 IIDEILA
+2158 IVDEILA
-2165 IKLPAEVIKASPKVG
+2165 IKLPAEATKVLPKVG

-2185 VCTPIKKEDKQEV
+2185 LCTSIKKVDKQEV

-2229 ARRRSKKEKES
+2229 ARRRNKNEKES

>member
-34 GAQALTTDH
+34 GAQALTTDN
-43 NVQGGSNQALPGN
+43 NVQSDTNQATPVN
-56 SQNTNADTNRD
+56 SQDKDVANNRGLA
-67 IVNDSQNTPNAHAT
+67 NSAQNTPNQSAT
-81 DNTST
+81 TNQAT
-86 NQALTN
+86 NQALVN
-92 HQNVD
+92 HNNGSIV
-97 VANQVGPAPIQP
+97 NQATPTSVQSSTP
-109 SASPAQN
+109 SAQN
-116 NNNSNANSTATE
+116 NNHTDGNTTATETVSNAN
-128 PAANT
+128 
-133 NNNLASNNNTL
+133 NNDAVSNNTTL
-144 NVPNNTDNNDSAR
+144 NVPNKTNENGSGG

-181 EEASNRPKKRSRRA
+181 EPASNRPKKRSKRA
-195 APTDPNATP
+195 APADPNATP
-204 ADPTATP
+204 ADPA
-211 ADPTAGNGSAPV
+211 AAAAGNGGAPV

-230 PTTDPNANNIGQNAP
+230 PTTDPNANNAGQNAP
-245 NEVLSFDDNNIRPST
+245 NEVLSFDDNGIRPST
-260 NRSVPTVTVVDN
+260 NRSVPSVTVVDN
-272 LPGYTLINGGKVGVF
+272 LPGFTLINGGKVGVF
-287 SHAMVRTSMFDSGD
+287 SHAMVRTSMFDSAD

-314 GRIRGNDTNDH
+314 GRI
-325 GDFNGIEKTLTV
+325 K
-337 NPNSE
+337 
-342 LIFEFNTMTTK
+342 
-353 NYQAQGNVI
+353 
-362 ALGRIRG
+362 G

-400 TTKNYQGMT
+400 TTKNYQGVT

-414 NADNDTVIGEKVVA
+414 NADNDTVIAEKSVA
-428 YGPIWRLLKV
+428 YGPIWRLFKV

-521 DDFVYKIQ
+521 DDFVYQVQ

-537 NNSLTKDFPSG
+537 NNSLTKDFPSS
-548 NSGVDINDMNVTYD
+548 NSGVDMNDFNVTYD
-562 AANRIITIKSTGG
+562 AANRVITIKSTGG
-575 GTGNSPARLMPDKI
+575 GSGNSPARLMPDKI

-610 DTLTYKTYSQD
+610 DTLTYKTYTQD
-621 FINSPAESHTVST
+621 FINSPAESHTVRT

-699 SLANQMQ
+699 SLTNQMQ

-712 VDAENAVNRKV
+712 VDAENAVNKKV
-723 DDMEDL
+723 DQMEDL

-782 TATPVVKPNAKQAIR
+782 TATPVVKPNAKKAIR
-797 DKAAKQRE
+797 DKATKQRE
-805 IINHTPDAT
+805 IINATPDAT
-814 QDEIQDALNQLTTD
+814 EDEIQDALNQLATD

-836 TNATTNADVET
+836 TNATTNADVEI

-859 APQVT
+859 VPQVT

-919 DDVDTAKGDGLN
+919 ADVDNAKGDGLN

-973 AAIEKVNAAV
+973 AAIDKVNAAV
-983 AVANTNILNAN
+983 TAANTNILNAN

-1004 NAIQGIQAIEPA
+1004 NAIQGIQAITPA

-1025 AIDQSAETQHNAIF
+1025 AIDKSAETQHNTIF

-1097 TDARNA
+1097 TDARNV
-1103 VNEKAREAI
+1103 VNDKAREAI

-1134 TLKNRALNDIGVTS
+1134 TLKNRALTDIGVTS

-1180 LTDLATAKKQE
+1180 LNDLATAKKQE

-1206 LNQVDQDLATA
+1206 LNQVDQELATA

-1250 KPAALAQT
+1250 KPAALAQI
-1258 NQHYS
+1258 NQHYN
-1263 AKLVEINAT
+1263 AKLAEINAT
-1272 PDATDDEK
+1272 PDATNDEK
-1280 NAAINTLNQD
+1280 NAAINTLNLD

-1381 DQVDATT
+1381 DQVDTTT
-1388 NQAIN
+1388 NQALK

-1434 EVALQA
+1434 EVASQA

-1477 ETKIKPAARE
+1477 ETKVKPAARE

-1497 AQINQDKEA
+1497 AKINQDKEA
-1506 TAEERQAAL
+1506 TAEERQVAL
-1515 DKINDLVAKAMTN
+1515 DKINEFVNQAMTD
-1528 ITNDRTNQQVN
+1528 ITNNRTNQQV
-1539 DSTNQ
+1539 DDTTSQ
-1544 ALDDIALVTPDH
+1544 ALDSIALVTPDH

-1569 YEAKKHEIE
+1569 YEAKKREIE

-1603 QNINQAIANN
+1603 QNINQAVTNN
-1613 DVKRVESNGIA
+1613 DVKRVETNGIA

-1629 EPHIV
+1629 QPHIV
-1634 VKPEA
+1634 IKPEA
-1639 QEAIKASADNQVE
+1639 QQAIKASAENQVE
-1652 SIKDTPHATTDELD
+1652 SIKDTPHATVDELD
-1666 EANQQI
+1666 EANQLI
-1672 NDTLKQGQQDIDNTT
+1672 SDTLKQAQQEIENTN
-1687 QDAAVN
+1687 QDAAVT

-1716 LDNIDES
+1716 LDSIEE
-1723 NNNQLDAIRNT
+1723 NNKNQLDAIRNT

-1739 DERNVAIAALNKIV
+1739 DERDVAIDTLNKIV
-1753 NAIKNDIAQN
+1753 NTIKNDIAQN
-1763 KTNAEVDQ
+1763 KTNAEVDR
-1771 TEADGN
+1771 TETDGN
-1777 NNIKVILPKV
+1777 DNIKVILPKV
-1787 QVKPAARQSVS
+1787 QVKPAARQSVGV
-1798 AKAEAQNALI
+1798 KAEAQNALI

-1835 QINHADKTAQVNQNS
+1835 QINHADKTAQVNQDS
-1850 IDAQNIISKIK
+1850 INAQNIISKIK

-1894 EQNAA
+1894 EQNIA
-1899 IVQVEKELIKAK
+1899 IAQVEKELIKAK
-1911 QQIAGAVTNADVAY
+1911 QQIASAVTNADVAY
-1925 LLHDGKNEIREIEPV
+1925 LLHDEKNEIREIEPV
-1940 INKKATAREQLT
+1940 INRKASAREQLT

-1965 VQATVEERNSIL
+1965 IQATVEERNSIL

-1994 RSNAQVDKTATLNLQ
+1994 RSNAQVDKTASLNLQ

-2035 THLVQNYR
+2035 TALVQNYR
-2043 KVSDRN
+2043 KVSNRN

-2087 LGDIEAVIT
+2087 LSDIEAVIT

-2128 KALIDQYVA
+2128 KVLIDQYVA
-2137 DGNRMVD
+2137 DGNRMID
-2144 EDATLNDIKKDTQL
+2144 EDATLNDIKQHTQFSV
-2158 IIDEILA
+2158 DEILA
-2165 IKLPAEVIKASPKVG
+2165 IKLPAEETKVSPKEI

-2185 VCTPIKKEDKQEV
+2185 VCTPIKKEETHES
-2198 RKVVKELPN
+2198 RKVEKELPN
-2207 TGSEEMDLPLKE
+2207 TGSEGMDLPLKE
-2219 LALITGAALL
+2219 FALITGRLC
-2229 ARRRSKKEKES
+2229 

>member
-34 GAQALTTDH
+34 GAQALTTDN
-43 NVQGGSNQALPGN
+43 NVQSDTNQATPVN
-56 SQNTNADTNRD
+56 SQDKDVANNRGLA
-67 IVNDSQNTPNAHAT
+67 NSAQNTPNQSAT
-81 DNTST
+81 TNQAT
-86 NQALTN
+86 NQALVN
-92 HQNVD
+92 HNNGSIV
-97 VANQVGPAPIQP
+97 NQATPTSVQSSTP
-109 SASPAQN
+109 SAQN
-116 NNNSNANSTATE
+116 NNHTDGNTTATETVSNAN
-128 PAANT
+128 
-133 NNNLASNNNTL
+133 NNDAVSNNTTL
-144 NVPNNTDNNDSAR
+144 NVPNKTNENGSGG

-181 EEASNRPKKRSRRA
+181 EPASNRPKKRSRRA
-195 APTDPNATP
+195 APADPNATP
-204 ADPTATP
+204 ADPA
-211 ADPTAGNGSAPV
+211 AAAAGNGGAPV

-230 PTTDPNANNIGQNAP
+230 PTTDPNANNAGQNAP
-245 NEVLSFDDNNIRPST
+245 NEVLSFDDNGIRPST
-260 NRSVPTVTVVDN
+260 NRSVPSVTVVDN
-272 LPGYTLINGGKVGVF
+272 LPGFTLINGGKVGVF
-287 SHAMVRTSMFDSGD
+287 SHAMVRTSMFDSAD

-314 GRIRGNDTNDH
+314 GRI
-325 GDFNGIEKTLTV
+325 K
-337 NPNSE
+337 
-342 LIFEFNTMTTK
+342 
-353 NYQAQGNVI
+353 
-362 ALGRIRG
+362 G

-400 TTKNYQGMT
+400 TTKNYQGVT

-414 NADNDTVIGEKVVA
+414 NADNDTVIAEKSVA
-428 YGPIWRLLKV
+428 YGPIWRLFKV

-521 DDFVYKIQ
+521 DDFVYQVQ

-537 NNSLTKDFPSG
+537 NNSLTKDFPSS
-548 NSGVDINDMNVTYD
+548 NSGVDMNDFNVTYD
-562 AANRIITIKSTGG
+562 AANRVITIKSTGG
-575 GTGNSPARLMPDKI
+575 GSGNSPARLMPDKI

-610 DTLTYKTYSQD
+610 DTLTYKTYTQD

-699 SLANQMQ
+699 SLTNQMQ

-712 VDAENAVNRKV
+712 VDAENAVNKKV
-723 DDMEDL
+723 DQMEDL

-782 TATPVVKPNAKQAIR
+782 TATPVVKPNAKKAIR
-797 DKAAKQRE
+797 DKATKQRE
-805 IINHTPDAT
+805 IINATPDAT
-814 QDEIQDALNQLTTD
+814 EDEIQDALNQLATD

-859 APQVT
+859 VPQVT
-864 HKQAAR
+864 HKKAAR

-919 DDVDTAKGDGLN
+919 ADVDNAKGDGLN

-973 AAIEKVNAAV
+973 AAIDKVNAAV
-983 AVANTNILNAN
+983 TAANTNILNAN

-1004 NAIQGIQAIEPA
+1004 NAIQGIQAITPA

-1025 AIDQSAETQHNAIF
+1025 AIDKSAETQHNTIF

-1097 TDARNA
+1097 TDARNV
-1103 VNEKAREAI
+1103 VNDKAREAI

-1134 TLKNRALNDIGVTS
+1134 TLKNRALTDIGVTS

-1180 LTDLATAKKQE
+1180 LNDLATAKKQE

-1206 LNQVDQDLATA
+1206 LNQVDQELATA

-1250 KPAALAQT
+1250 KPAALAQI
-1258 NQHYS
+1258 NQHYN
-1263 AKLVEINAT
+1263 AKLAEINAT

-1290 RQQAIESIK
+1290 RQQAIESVK

-1381 DQVDATT
+1381 DQVDTTT
-1388 NQAIN
+1388 NQALN

-1434 EVALQA
+1434 EVASQA

-1477 ETKIKPAARE
+1477 ETKVKPAARE

-1492 ANELR
+1492 VNELR
-1497 AQINQDKEA
+1497 AKINQDKEA
-1506 TAEERQAAL
+1506 TAEERQVAL
-1515 DKINDLVAKAMTN
+1515 DKINEFVNQAMTD
-1528 ITNDRTNQQVN
+1528 ITNNRTNQQV
-1539 DSTNQ
+1539 DDTTSQ
-1544 ALDDIALVTPDH
+1544 ALDSIALVAPEH

-1569 YEAKKHEIE
+1569 YEAKKQEIE

-1592 NQLANNEKRAL
+1592 NQLANNEKLAL
-1603 QNINQAIANN
+1603 QNINQAVTNN
-1613 DVKRVESNGIA
+1613 DVKRVETNGIA

-1629 EPHIV
+1629 QPHIV
-1634 VKPEA
+1634 IKPEA
-1639 QEAIKASADNQVE
+1639 QQAIKASAENQVE
-1652 SIKDTPHATTDELD
+1652 SIKDTPHATVDELD
-1666 EANQQI
+1666 EANQLI
-1672 NDTLKQGQQDIDNTT
+1672 SDTLKQAQQEIENTN
-1687 QDAAVN
+1687 QDAAVT
-1693 DVRNQTIKAI
+1693 DVRNRTIKAI

-1716 LDNIDES
+1716 LDSIEE
-1723 NNNQLDAIRNT
+1723 NNKNQLDAIRNT

-1739 DERNVAIAALNKIV
+1739 DERDVAIDTLNKIV
-1753 NAIKNDIAQN
+1753 NTIKNDIAQN
-1763 KTNAEVDQ
+1763 KTNAEVDR
-1771 TEADGN
+1771 TETDGN
-1777 NNIKVILPKV
+1777 DNIKVILPKV
-1787 QVKPAARQSVS
+1787 QVKPAARQSVGV
-1798 AKAEAQNALI
+1798 KAEAQNALI

-1835 QINHADKTAQVNQNS
+1835 QINHADKTAQVNKDS

-1883 LIKANN
+1883 LSKANN

-1894 EQNAA
+1894 EQNIA
-1899 IVQVEKELIKAK
+1899 IAQVEKELIKAK
-1911 QQIAGAVTNADVAY
+1911 QQIASAVTNADVAY
-1925 LLHDGKNEIREIEPV
+1925 LLHDEKNEIREIEPV
-1940 INKKATAREQLT
+1940 INRKASAREQLT

-1965 VQATVEERNSIL
+1965 IQATVEERNSIL

-1994 RSNAQVDKTATLNLQ
+1994 RSNAQVDKTASLNLQ
-2009 TIHDLDVHP
+2009 KIHDLDVHP

-2035 THLVQNYR
+2035 TALVQNYR
-2043 KVSDRN
+2043 KVSNRN

-2087 LGDIEAVIT
+2087 LSDIEAVIT

-2128 KALIDQYVA
+2128 KVLIDQYVA
-2137 DGNRMVD
+2137 DGNRMID
-2144 EDATLNDIKKDTQL
+2144 EDATLNDIKQHTQF
-2158 IIDEILA
+2158 IVDEILA
-2165 IKLPAEVIKASPKVG
+2165 IKLPAEPTKVSPKVI

-2185 VCTPIKKEDKQEV
+2185 VCTHIKKEETHES
-2198 RKVVKELPN
+2198 RKVEKELPN
-2207 TGSEEMDLPLKE
+2207 TGSEGMDLPMKE
-2219 LALITGAALL
+2219 FALITGAALL
-2229 ARRRSKKEKES
+2229 ARRRTKNEKES

>member
-34 GAQALTTDH
+34 GAQALTTDN
-43 NVQGGSNQALPGN
+43 NVQSDTNQATPVN
-56 SQNTNADTNRD
+56 SQDKDVANNRGLA
-67 IVNDSQNTPNAHAT
+67 NSAQNTPNQSAT
-81 DNTST
+81 TNQST
-86 NQALTN
+86 NQALVN
-92 HQNVD
+92 HNNGSIV
-97 VANQVGPAPIQP
+97 NQATPTSVQSSTP
-109 SASPAQN
+109 SAQN
-116 NNNSNANSTATE
+116 NNHTDGNTTATETVSNAN
-128 PAANT
+128 
-133 NNNLASNNNTL
+133 NNDAVSNNTTL
-144 NVPNNTDNNDSAR
+144 NVPNKTNENGSGG

-181 EEASNRPKKRSRRA
+181 EPASNRPKKRSRRA
-195 APTDPNATP
+195 APADPNATP
-204 ADPTATP
+204 ADPGA
-211 ADPTAGNGSAPV
+211 AAAGNGGAPV

-230 PTTDPNANNIGQNAP
+230 PTTDPNANNAGQNAP
-245 NEVLSFDDNNIRPST
+245 NEVLSFDDNSIRPST
-260 NRSVPTVTVVDN
+260 NRSVPSVTVVDN
-272 LPGYTLINGGKVGVF
+272 LPGFTLINGGKVGVL
-287 SHAMVRTSMFDSGD
+287 SHAMVRTSMFEAGS
-301 AKNYQAQGNVIAL
+301 NRTYQAQGNVLAL
-314 GRIRGNDTNDH
+314 GRISGTDASNH
-325 GDFNGIEKTLTV
+325 GDFNGIEKSLTV

-353 NYQAQGNVI
+353 NGQGATNV
-362 ALGRIRG
+362 
-369 NDTNDH
+369 
-375 GDFNGIEKTLT
+375 
-386 VNPNS
+386 
-391 ELIFEFNTM
+391 
-400 TTKNYQGMT
+400 
-409 NLIIK
+409 IIK
-414 NADNDTVIGEKVVA
+414 NADTNDTIAEKTVEG
-428 YGPIWRLLKV
+428 GPTLRLFKV
-438 PENVSHLKIQF
+438 PDNVRNLKIQF

-464 LRDGYKYYDFVD
+464 LKDGYKYYSFVD

-487 VERRTMEPTATNN
+487 VERRTMDPTATNN

-506 TSLKNNGNFGASFNT
+506 TSLKNNGNSGASLDTN
-521 DDFVYKIQ
+521 DFVYQVQ

-537 NNSLTKDFPSG
+537 NNSLTKDFPSN
-548 NSGVDINDMNVTYD
+548 NSGVDVNDMNVTYD
-562 AANRIITIKSTGG
+562 AANRVITIKSTGG
-575 GTGNSPARLMPDKI
+575 GTANSPARLMPDKI
-589 LDLKYKLRVNNVPT
+589 LDLRYKLRVNNVPT
-603 PRTVTFN
+603 PRRVTFN
-610 DTLTYKTYSQD
+610 ETLTYKTYTQD

-673 RRAQT
+673 KRAQT
-678 ILDENRN
+678 ILAENRN

-699 SLANQMQ
+699 TLTNQMQ

-712 VDAENAVNRKV
+712 VDAENAVNQKA
-723 DDMEDL
+723 DQMEDL

-747 IEEHKNEI
+747 IEEHKGNI
-755 IGNIGDQTTD
+755 IGDIGDQTTD

-782 TATPVVKPNAKQAIR
+782 TATPVVKPNAKKAIR
-797 DKAAKQRE
+797 DKATKQRE
-805 IINHTPDAT
+805 IINATPDAT
-814 QDEIQDALNQLTTD
+814 EDEIQDAINQLATD

-859 APQVT
+859 VPQVT
-864 HKQAAR
+864 HKKAAR

-919 DDVDTAKGDGLN
+919 ADVDNAKGDGLN

-973 AAIEKVNAAV
+973 AAIDKVNAAV
-983 AVANTNILNAN
+983 TAANTNILNAN
-994 TNADVEQVKT
+994 TNAEVEQVKT
-1004 NAIQGIQAIEPA
+1004 NAIQGIQAITPA

-1025 AIDQSAETQHNAIF
+1025 AIDKSAETQHNTIF

-1097 TDARNA
+1097 TDARNV
-1103 VNEKAREAI
+1103 VNDKAREAI

-1134 TLKNRALNDIGVTS
+1134 TLKYRALTDIGVTS

-1180 LTDLATAKKQE
+1180 LNDLATAKKQE

-1206 LNQVDQDLATA
+1206 LNQVDQELATA

-1250 KPAALAQT
+1250 KPAALAQI
-1258 NQHYS
+1258 NQHYN
-1263 AKLVEINAT
+1263 AKLAEINAT
-1272 PDATDDEK
+1272 PDATNDEK

-1388 NQAIN
+1388 NQAVN

-1434 EVALQA
+1434 EVASQA

-1477 ETKIKPAARE
+1477 ETKVKPAARE

-1497 AQINQDKEA
+1497 AKINQDKEA
-1506 TAEERQAAL
+1506 TAEERQVAL
-1515 DKINDLVAKAMTN
+1515 DKINEFVNQAMTD
-1528 ITNDRTNQQVN
+1528 ITNNRTNQQV
-1539 DSTNQ
+1539 DDTTSQ
-1544 ALDDIALVTPDH
+1544 ALDSIALVTPDH

-1569 YEAKKHEIE
+1569 YEAKKREIE

-1603 QNINQAIANN
+1603 QNIDQAIANN
-1613 DVKRVESNGIA
+1613 DVKRVETNGIA

-1629 EPHIV
+1629 QPHIV
-1634 VKPEA
+1634 IKPEA
-1639 QEAIKASADNQVE
+1639 QQAIKASAENQVE
-1652 SIKDTPHATTDELD
+1652 SIKDTPHATVDELD
-1666 EANQQI
+1666 EANQLI
-1672 NDTLKQGQQDIDNTT
+1672 SDTLKQAQQEIENTN
-1687 QDAAVN
+1687 QDAA
-1693 DVRNQTIKAI
+1693 
-1703 EQIKPKVRRKRAA
+1703 
-1716 LDNIDES
+1716 ID
-1723 NNNQLDAIRNT
+1723 T
-1734 LDTTQ
+1734 
-1739 DERNVAIAALNKIV
+1739 LNKIV
-1753 NAIKNDIAQN
+1753 NTIKNDIAQN
-1763 KTNAEVDQ
+1763 KTNAEVDR
-1771 TEADGN
+1771 TETDGN
-1777 NNIKVILPKV
+1777 DNIKVILPKV
-1787 QVKPAARQSVS
+1787 QVKPAARQSVGV
-1798 AKAEAQNALI
+1798 KAEAQNALI

-1835 QINHADKTAQVNQNS
+1835 QINHADKTAQVNQDS

-1894 EQNAA
+1894 EQNIA
-1899 IVQVEKELIKAK
+1899 IAQVEKELIKAK
-1911 QQIAGAVTNADVAY
+1911 QQIASAVTNADVAY
-1925 LLHDGKNEIREIEPV
+1925 LLHDEKNEIREIEPV
-1940 INKKATAREQLT
+1940 ISRKASAREQLT

-1965 VQATVEERNSIL
+1965 IQATVEERNSIL

-1994 RSNAQVDKTATLNLQ
+1994 RSNAQVDKTASLNLQ

-2035 THLVQNYR
+2035 TALVQNYR

-2087 LGDIEAVIT
+2087 LSDIEAVIT

-2128 KALIDQYVA
+2128 KVLIDQYVA
-2137 DGNRMVD
+2137 DGNRMID
-2144 EDATLNDIKKDTQL
+2144 EDATLNDIKQHTQF
-2158 IIDEILA
+2158 IVDEILA
-2165 IKLPAEVIKASPKVG
+2165 IKLPAEAMKVSPKVI

-2185 VCTPIKKEDKQEV
+2185 VCTPIKKEETHES
-2198 RKVVKELPN
+2198 RKVEKELPN
-2207 TGSEEMDLPLKE
+2207 TGSEGMDLPLKE
-2219 LALITGAALL
+2219 FALITGAALL
-2229 ARRRSKKEKES
+2229 ARRRTKNEKES

>member
-56 SQNTNADTNRD
+56 SPNTNADTNRD
-67 IVNDSQNTPNAHAT
+67 IVNGSQNTPNAHAT

-92 HQNVD
+92 HQNVG
-97 VANQVGPAPIQP
+97 VANQVAPAPIQP
-109 SASPAQN
+109 STSSASN
-116 NNNSNANSTATE
+116 NNHSDANSTATE

-195 APTDPNATP
+195 APADPN
-204 ADPTATP
+204 ATP

-223 AITAPYT
+223 AITAPFT

-245 NEVLSFDDNNIRPST
+245 NEVLTFDDNNIRPST

-314 GRIRGNDTNDH
+314 GRIKGNDTNDH
-325 GDFNGIEKTLTV
+325 GG
-337 NPNSE
+337 
-342 LIFEFNTMTTK
+342 
-353 NYQAQGNVI
+353 
-362 ALGRIRG
+362 
-369 NDTNDH
+369 
-375 GDFNGIEKTLT
+375 FNGIEKTLT

-610 DTLTYKTYSQD
+610 DILTYKTYTQD

-663 ASLDIFNDLK
+663 ASLDIFNELK

-699 SLANQMQ
+699 SLVNQMQ

-805 IINHTPDAT
+805 IINNTPDAT

-983 AVANTNILNAN
+983 AAANTNILNAN

-1103 VNEKAREAI
+1103 VNDKAREAI

-1197 ATTEEKQVA
+1197 ATDEEKQVA

-1250 KPAALAQT
+1250 KPTALAQI
-1258 NQHYS
+1258 NQHYN
-1263 AKLVEINAT
+1263 AKLAEINAT

-1398 EAEVVIKP
+1398 EAKVVIKP

-1434 EVALQA
+1434 EVALLA

-1477 ETKIKPAARE
+1477 ETKVKPAARE

-1506 TAEERQAAL
+1506 TAEERQATL

-1556 IVRAAARDAVKQQ
+1556 IVRATARDAVKQQ

-1603 QNINQAIANN
+1603 QNIDQAIANN

-1911 QQIAGAVTNADVAY
+1911 QQIASAVTNADVAY

-1952 TLFNDKKQAIEAN
+1952 TLFNDKKLAIEAN

-1994 RSNAQVDKTATLNLQ
+1994 RSNAQVDKTASLNLQ

-2128 KALIDQYVA
+2128 KALSDQYVA
-2137 DGNRMVD
+2137 DGIRMID
-2144 EDATLNDIKKDTQL
+2144 EDATLNDIKQHTQF
-2158 IIDEILA
+2158 IVDEILA
-2165 IKLPAEVIKASPKVG
+2165 IKLPAEATKVLPKVG

-2185 VCTPIKKEDKQEV
+2185 LCTSIKKVDKQEV

-2229 ARRRSKKEKES
+2229 ARRRNKNEKES

>member
-301 AKNYQAQGNVIAL
+301 A
-314 GRIRGNDTNDH
+314 
-325 GDFNGIEKTLTV
+325 
-337 NPNSE
+337 
-342 LIFEFNTMTTK
+342 K

-1148 TTAMVNSIRDD
+1148 TAMVNDD

-1787 QVKPAARQSVS
+1787 QVKPAARQSIS

-2073 NADVDAVLKRFNVA
+2073 NADVDAVLKRFNVT

>member
-34 GAQALTTDH
+34 GAQALTTDN
-43 NVQGGSNQALPGN
+43 NVQSDTNQATPVN
-56 SQNTNADTNRD
+56 SQDKDVANNRGLA
-67 IVNDSQNTPNAHAT
+67 NSAQNTPNQSAT
-81 DNTST
+81 TNQAT
-86 NQALTN
+86 NQALVN
-92 HQNVD
+92 HNNGSIV
-97 VANQVGPAPIQP
+97 NQATPTSVQSSTP
-109 SASPAQN
+109 SAQN
-116 NNNSNANSTATE
+116 NNHTDGNTTATETVSNAN
-128 PAANT
+128 
-133 NNNLASNNNTL
+133 NNDAVSNNTTL
-144 NVPNNTDNNDSAR
+144 NVPNKTNENGSGG

-181 EEASNRPKKRSRRA
+181 EPASNRPKKRSRRA
-195 APTDPNATP
+195 APADPNATP
-204 ADPTATP
+204 ADPA
-211 ADPTAGNGSAPV
+211 AAAAGNGGAPV

-230 PTTDPNANNIGQNAP
+230 PTTDPNANNAGQNAP
-245 NEVLSFDDNNIRPST
+245 NEVLSFDDNGIRPST
-260 NRSVPTVTVVDN
+260 NRSVPSVTVVDN
-272 LPGYTLINGGKVGVF
+272 LPGFTLINGGKVGVF
-287 SHAMVRTSMFDSGD
+287 SHAMVRTSMFDSAD

-314 GRIRGNDTNDH
+314 GRI
-325 GDFNGIEKTLTV
+325 K
-337 NPNSE
+337 
-342 LIFEFNTMTTK
+342 
-353 NYQAQGNVI
+353 
-362 ALGRIRG
+362 G

-400 TTKNYQGMT
+400 TTKNYQGVT

-414 NADNDTVIGEKVVA
+414 NADNDTVIAEKSVA
-428 YGPIWRLLKV
+428 YGPIWRLFKV

-521 DDFVYKIQ
+521 DDFVYQVQ

-537 NNSLTKDFPSG
+537 NNSLTKDFPSS
-548 NSGVDINDMNVTYD
+548 NSGVDMNDFNVTYD
-562 AANRIITIKSTGG
+562 AANRVITIKSTGG
-575 GTGNSPARLMPDKI
+575 GSGNSPARLMPDKI

-610 DTLTYKTYSQD
+610 DTLTYKTYTQD

-699 SLANQMQ
+699 SLTNQMQ

-712 VDAENAVNRKV
+712 VDAENAVNKKV
-723 DDMEDL
+723 DQMEDL

-782 TATPVVKPNAKQAIR
+782 TATPVVKPNAKKAIR
-797 DKAAKQRE
+797 DKATKQRE
-805 IINHTPDAT
+805 IINATPDAT
-814 QDEIQDALNQLTTD
+814 EDEIQDALNQLATD

-859 APQVT
+859 VPQVT
-864 HKQAAR
+864 HKKAAR

-919 DDVDTAKGDGLN
+919 ADVDNAKGDGLN

-973 AAIEKVNAAV
+973 AAIDKVNAAV
-983 AVANTNILNAN
+983 TAANTNILNAN

-1004 NAIQGIQAIEPA
+1004 NAIQGIQAITPA

-1025 AIDQSAETQHNAIF
+1025 AIDKSAETQHNTIF

-1097 TDARNA
+1097 TDARNV
-1103 VNEKAREAI
+1103 VNDKAREAI

-1134 TLKNRALNDIGVTS
+1134 TLKNRALTDIGVTS

-1180 LTDLATAKKQE
+1180 LNDLATAKKQE

-1206 LNQVDQDLATA
+1206 LNQVDQELATA

-1250 KPAALAQT
+1250 KPAALAQI
-1258 NQHYS
+1258 NQHYN
-1263 AKLVEINAT
+1263 AKLAEINAT

-1290 RQQAIESIK
+1290 RQQAIESVK

-1381 DQVDATT
+1381 DQVDTTT
-1388 NQAIN
+1388 NQALN

-1434 EVALQA
+1434 EVASQA

-1477 ETKIKPAARE
+1477 ETKVKPAARE

-1492 ANELR
+1492 VNELR
-1497 AQINQDKEA
+1497 AKINQDKEA
-1506 TAEERQAAL
+1506 TAEERQVAL
-1515 DKINDLVAKAMTN
+1515 DKINEFVNQAMTD
-1528 ITNDRTNQQVN
+1528 ITNNRTNQQVDDTTSQVL
-1539 DSTNQ
+1539 DS
-1544 ALDDIALVTPDH
+1544 IALVAPEH

-1569 YEAKKHEIE
+1569 YEAKKQEIK

-1592 NQLANNEKRAL
+1592 NQLANNEKLAL
-1603 QNINQAIANN
+1603 QNINQAVTNN
-1613 DVKRVESNGIA
+1613 DVKRVETNGIA

-1629 EPHIV
+1629 QPHIV
-1634 VKPEA
+1634 IKPEA
-1639 QEAIKASADNQVE
+1639 QQAIKASAENQVE
-1652 SIKDTPHATTDELD
+1652 SIKDTPHATVDELD
-1666 EANQQI
+1666 EANQLI
-1672 NDTLKQGQQDIDNTT
+1672 SDTLKQAQQEIENTN
-1687 QDAAVN
+1687 QDAAVT

-1716 LDNIDES
+1716 LDSIEE
-1723 NNNQLDAIRNT
+1723 NNKNQLDAIRNT

-1739 DERNVAIAALNKIV
+1739 DERDVAIDTLNKIV
-1753 NAIKNDIAQN
+1753 NTIKNDIAQN
-1763 KTNAEVDQ
+1763 KTNAEVDR
-1771 TEADGN
+1771 TETDGN
-1777 NNIKVILPKV
+1777 DNIKVILPKV
-1787 QVKPAARQSVS
+1787 QVKPAARQSVGV
-1798 AKAEAQNALI
+1798 KAEAQNALI

-1835 QINHADKTAQVNQNS
+1835 QINHADKTAQVNQDS

-1883 LIKANN
+1883 LSKANN

-1894 EQNAA
+1894 EQNIA
-1899 IVQVEKELIKAK
+1899 IAQVEKELIKAK
-1911 QQIAGAVTNADVAY
+1911 QQIASAVTNADVAY
-1925 LLHDGKNEIREIEPV
+1925 LLHDEKNEIREIEPV
-1940 INKKATAREQLT
+1940 INRKASAREQLT

-1965 VQATVEERNSIL
+1965 IQATVEERNSIL

-1994 RSNAQVDKTATLNLQ
+1994 RSNAQVDKTASLNLQ

-2035 THLVQNYR
+2035 TALVQNYR
-2043 KVSDRN
+2043 KVSNRN

-2087 LGDIEAVIT
+2087 LSDIEAVIT

-2128 KALIDQYVA
+2128 KVLIDQYVA
-2137 DGNRMVD
+2137 DGNRMID
-2144 EDATLNDIKKDTQL
+2144 EDATLNDIKQHTQF
-2158 IIDEILA
+2158 IVDEILA
-2165 IKLPAEVIKASPKVG
+2165 IKLPAEPTKVSPKVI

-2185 VCTPIKKEDKQEV
+2185 VCTPIKKEETHES
-2198 RKVVKELPN
+2198 RKVEKELPN
-2207 TGSEEMDLPLKE
+2207 TGSEGMDLPLKE
-2219 LALITGAALL
+2219 FALITGAALL
-2229 ARRRSKKEKES
+2229 ARRRTKNEKES

>member
-16 VGIFSTLIG
+16 IGIFSTLIG

-34 GAQALTTDH
+34 GAQALTTDN
-43 NVQGGSNQALPGN
+43 NVQSDTNQATPVN
-56 SQNTNADTNRD
+56 SQDKDVANNRGLA
-67 IVNDSQNTPNAHAT
+67 NSAQNTPNQSAT
-81 DNTST
+81 TNQAT
-86 NQALTN
+86 NQALVN
-92 HQNVD
+92 HNNGSIV
-97 VANQVGPAPIQP
+97 NQATPTSVQSSTP
-109 SASPAQN
+109 SAQN
-116 NNNSNANSTATE
+116 NNHTDGNTTATETVSNAN
-128 PAANT
+128 
-133 NNNLASNNNTL
+133 NNDVASNNTTL
-144 NVPNNTDNNDSAR
+144 NVPNKTNENGSGG

-181 EEASNRPKKRSRRA
+181 EPASNRPKKRSRRA
-195 APTDPNATP
+195 APADPNATP
-204 ADPTATP
+204 ADPGA
-211 ADPTAGNGSAPV
+211 AAAGNGGAPV

-230 PTTDPNANNIGQNAP
+230 PTTDPNANNAGQNAP
-245 NEVLSFDDNNIRPST
+245 NEVLSFDDNSIRPST
-260 NRSVPTVTVVDN
+260 NRSVPSVTVVDN
-272 LPGYTLINGGKVGVF
+272 LPGFTLINGGKVGVL
-287 SHAMVRTSMFDSGD
+287 SHAMVRTSMFEAGS
-301 AKNYQAQGNVIAL
+301 NRTYQAQGNVLAL
-314 GRIRGNDTNDH
+314 GRISGTDASNH
-325 GDFNGIEKTLTV
+325 GDFNGIEKSLTV

-342 LIFEFNTMTTK
+342 LIFEFNTMPTK
-353 NYQAQGNVI
+353 NGQGATNV
-362 ALGRIRG
+362 
-369 NDTNDH
+369 
-375 GDFNGIEKTLT
+375 
-386 VNPNS
+386 
-391 ELIFEFNTM
+391 
-400 TTKNYQGMT
+400 
-409 NLIIK
+409 IIK
-414 NADNDTVIGEKVVA
+414 NADTNDTIAEKTVEG
-428 YGPIWRLLKV
+428 GPTLRLFKV
-438 PENVSHLKIQF
+438 PDNVRNLKIQF

-464 LRDGYKYYDFVD
+464 LKDGYKYYSFVD

-506 TSLKNNGNFGASFNT
+506 TSLKNNGNSGASLDT
-521 DDFVYKIQ
+521 DEFVYKIQ

-537 NNSLTKDFPSG
+537 NNSLTKDFPSN
-548 NSGVDINDMNVTYD
+548 NSGVDVNDMNVTYD
-562 AANRIITIKSTGG
+562 AANRVITIKSTGG
-575 GTGNSPARLMPDKI
+575 GTTNSPARLMPDKI

-610 DTLTYKTYSQD
+610 DTLTYKTYTQD
-621 FINSPAESHTVST
+621 FINSAAESHTVST

-673 RRAQT
+673 KRAQT
-678 ILDENRN
+678 ILAENRN

-699 SLANQMQ
+699 SLTNQMQ

-712 VDAENAVNRKV
+712 VDAENAVNQKA
-723 DDMEDL
+723 DQMEDL

-747 IEEHKNEI
+747 IEEHKGNI
-755 IGNIGDQTTD
+755 IGDIGDQTTD

-782 TATPVVKPNAKQAIR
+782 TATPVVKPNAKKAIR
-797 DKAAKQRE
+797 DKATKQRE
-805 IINHTPDAT
+805 IINATPDAT
-814 QDEIQDALNQLTTD
+814 EDEIQDALNQLATD

-859 APQVT
+859 VPQVT
-864 HKQAAR
+864 HKKAAR

-919 DDVDTAKGDGLN
+919 ADVDNAKGDGLN

-973 AAIEKVNAAV
+973 AAIDKVNAAV
-983 AVANTNILNAN
+983 TAANTNILNAN

-1004 NAIQGIQAIEPA
+1004 NAIQGIQAITPA

-1025 AIDQSAETQHNAIF
+1025 AIDKSAETQHNTIF

-1097 TDARNA
+1097 TDARNV
-1103 VNEKAREAI
+1103 VNDKAREAI

-1134 TLKNRALNDIGVTS
+1134 TLKNRALTDIGVTS

-1180 LTDLATAKKQE
+1180 LNDLATAKKQE

-1206 LNQVDQDLATA
+1206 LNQVDQELATA
-1217 INNINQADTNAEVDQ
+1217 INNINQADTNEEVDQ

-1250 KPAALAQT
+1250 KPAALAQI
-1258 NQHYS
+1258 NQHYN
-1263 AKLVEINAT
+1263 AKLAEINAT
-1272 PDATDDEK
+1272 PDATNDEK

-1299 QANTNAEVDQAAT
+1299 KANTNAEVDQAAT

-1388 NQAIN
+1388 NQAVN

-1434 EVALQA
+1434 EVASQA

-1477 ETKIKPAARE
+1477 ETKVKPAARE

-1497 AQINQDKEA
+1497 AKINQDKEA
-1506 TAEERQAAL
+1506 TAEERQVAL
-1515 DKINDLVAKAMTN
+1515 DKINEFVNQAMTD
-1528 ITNDRTNQQVN
+1528 ITNNRTNQQV
-1539 DSTNQ
+1539 DDTTSQ
-1544 ALDDIALVTPDH
+1544 ALDSIALVAPEH

-1569 YEAKKHEIE
+1569 YEAKKQEIE

-1592 NQLANNEKRAL
+1592 NQLANNEKLAL
-1603 QNINQAIANN
+1603 QNINQAVTNN
-1613 DVKRVESNGIA
+1613 DVKRVETNGIA

-1629 EPHIV
+1629 QPHIV
-1634 VKPEA
+1634 IKPEA
-1639 QEAIKASADNQVE
+1639 QQAIKASAENQVE
-1652 SIKDTPHATTDELD
+1652 SIKDTPHATVDELD
-1666 EANQQI
+1666 EANQLI
-1672 NDTLKQGQQDIDNTT
+1672 SDTLKQAQQEIENTN
-1687 QDAAVN
+1687 QDAAVT

-1716 LDNIDES
+1716 LDSIEE
-1723 NNNQLDAIRNT
+1723 NNKNQLDAIRNT

-1739 DERNVAIAALNKIV
+1739 DERDVAIDTLNKIV
-1753 NAIKNDIAQN
+1753 NTIKNDIAQN
-1763 KTNAEVDQ
+1763 KTNAEVDR
-1771 TEADGN
+1771 TETDGN
-1777 NNIKVILPKV
+1777 DNIKVILPKV
-1787 QVKPAARQSVS
+1787 QVKPAARQSVGV
-1798 AKAEAQNALI
+1798 KAEAQNALI

-1835 QINHADKTAQVNQNS
+1835 QINHADKTAQVNQDS
-1850 IDAQNIISKIK
+1850 INAQNIISKIK

-1894 EQNAA
+1894 EQNIA
-1899 IVQVEKELIKAK
+1899 IAQVEKELIKAK
-1911 QQIAGAVTNADVAY
+1911 QQIASAVTNADVAY
-1925 LLHDGKNEIREIEPV
+1925 LLHNEKNEIREIEPV
-1940 INKKATAREQLT
+1940 INRKASAREQLT

-1965 VQATVEERNSIL
+1965 IQATVEERNSIL

-1994 RSNAQVDKTATLNLQ
+1994 RSNAQVDKTASLNLQ
-2009 TIHDLDVHP
+2009 TIYDLDVHP

-2035 THLVQNYR
+2035 TALVQNYR

-2087 LGDIEAVIT
+2087 LSDIEAVIT

-2128 KALIDQYVA
+2128 KVLIDQYVA
-2137 DGNRMVD
+2137 DGNRMID
-2144 EDATLNDIKKDTQL
+2144 EDATLNDIKQHTQF
-2158 IIDEILA
+2158 IVDEILA
-2165 IKLPAEVIKASPKVG
+2165 IKLPAEATKVSPKVI

-2185 VCTPIKKEDKQEV
+2185 VCTPIKKEETHES
-2198 RKVVKELPN
+2198 RKVEKELPN
-2207 TGSEEMDLPLKE
+2207 TGSEGMDLPLKE
-2219 LALITGAALL
+2219 FALITGAALL
-2229 ARRRSKKEKES
+2229 ARRRTKNEKES

>member
-34 GAQALTTDH
+34 GAQALTTDN
-43 NVQGGSNQALPGN
+43 NVQSDTNQATPVN
-56 SQNTNADTNRD
+56 SQDKDVANNRGLA
-67 IVNDSQNTPNAHAT
+67 NSAQNTPNQSAT
-81 DNTST
+81 TNQAT
-86 NQALTN
+86 NQALVN
-92 HQNVD
+92 HNNGSIV
-97 VANQVGPAPIQP
+97 NQATPTSVQSSTP
-109 SASPAQN
+109 SAQN
-116 NNNSNANSTATE
+116 NNHTDGNTTATETVSNAN
-128 PAANT
+128 
-133 NNNLASNNNTL
+133 NNDAVSNNTTL
-144 NVPNNTDNNDSAR
+144 NVPNKTNENGSGG

-181 EEASNRPKKRSRRA
+181 EPASNRPKKRSKRA
-195 APTDPNATP
+195 APADPNATP
-204 ADPTATP
+204 ADPA
-211 ADPTAGNGSAPV
+211 AAAAGNGGAPV

-230 PTTDPNANNIGQNAP
+230 PTTDPNANNAGQNAP
-245 NEVLSFDDNNIRPST
+245 NEVLSFDDNGIRPST
-260 NRSVPTVTVVDN
+260 NRSVPSVTVVDN
-272 LPGYTLINGGKVGVF
+272 LPGFTLINGGKVGVF
-287 SHAMVRTSMFDSGD
+287 SHAMVRTSMFDSAD

-314 GRIRGNDTNDH
+314 GRI
-325 GDFNGIEKTLTV
+325 K
-337 NPNSE
+337 
-342 LIFEFNTMTTK
+342 
-353 NYQAQGNVI
+353 
-362 ALGRIRG
+362 G

-400 TTKNYQGMT
+400 TTKNYQGVT

-414 NADNDTVIGEKVVA
+414 NADNDTVIAEKSVA
-428 YGPIWRLLKV
+428 YGPIWRLFKV

-521 DDFVYKIQ
+521 DDFVYQVQ

-537 NNSLTKDFPSG
+537 NNSLTKDFPSS
-548 NSGVDINDMNVTYD
+548 NSGVDMNDFNVTYD
-562 AANRIITIKSTGG
+562 AANRVITIKSTGG
-575 GTGNSPARLMPDKI
+575 GSGNSPARLMPDKI

-610 DTLTYKTYSQD
+610 DTLTYKTYTQD
-621 FINSPAESHTVST
+621 FINSPAESHTVRT

-699 SLANQMQ
+699 SLTNQMQ

-712 VDAENAVNRKV
+712 VDAENAVNKKV
-723 DDMEDL
+723 DQMEDL

-771 KDQGIQ
+771 KNQGIQ

-782 TATPVVKPNAKQAIR
+782 TATPVVKPNAKKAIR
-797 DKAAKQRE
+797 DKATKQRE
-805 IINHTPDAT
+805 IINATPDAT
-814 QDEIQDALNQLTTD
+814 EDEIQDALNQLATD

-836 TNATTNADVET
+836 TNATTNADVEI

-859 APQVT
+859 VPQVT

-919 DDVDTAKGDGLN
+919 ADVDNAKGDGLN

-973 AAIEKVNAAV
+973 AAIDKVNAAV
-983 AVANTNILNAN
+983 TAANTNILNAN

-1004 NAIQGIQAIEPA
+1004 NAIQGIQAITPA

-1025 AIDQSAETQHNAIF
+1025 AIDKSAETQHNTIF

-1097 TDARNA
+1097 TDARNV
-1103 VNEKAREAI
+1103 VNDKAREAI

-1134 TLKNRALNDIGVTS
+1134 TLKNRALTDIGVTS

-1180 LTDLATAKKQE
+1180 LNDLATAKKQE

-1206 LNQVDQDLATA
+1206 LNQVDQELATA

-1250 KPAALAQT
+1250 KPAALAQI
-1258 NQHYS
+1258 NQHYN
-1263 AKLVEINAT
+1263 AKLAEINAT
-1272 PDATDDEK
+1272 PDATNDEK
-1280 NAAINTLNQD
+1280 NAAINTLNLD

-1381 DQVDATT
+1381 DQVDTTT
-1388 NQAIN
+1388 NQALK

-1434 EVALQA
+1434 EVASQA

-1477 ETKIKPAARE
+1477 ETKVKPAARE

-1497 AQINQDKEA
+1497 AKINQDKEA
-1506 TAEERQAAL
+1506 TAEERQVAL
-1515 DKINDLVAKAMTN
+1515 DKINEFVNQAMTD
-1528 ITNDRTNQQVN
+1528 ITNNRTNQQV
-1539 DSTNQ
+1539 DDTTSQ
-1544 ALDDIALVTPDH
+1544 ALDSIALVTPDH

-1569 YEAKKHEIE
+1569 YEAKKREIE

-1603 QNINQAIANN
+1603 QNINQAVTNN
-1613 DVKRVESNGIA
+1613 DVKRVETNGIA

-1629 EPHIV
+1629 QPHIV
-1634 VKPEA
+1634 IKPEA
-1639 QEAIKASADNQVE
+1639 QQAIKASAENQVE
-1652 SIKDTPHATTDELD
+1652 SIKDTPHATVDELD
-1666 EANQQI
+1666 EANQLI
-1672 NDTLKQGQQDIDNTT
+1672 SDTLKQAQQEIENTN
-1687 QDAAVN
+1687 QDAAVT

-1716 LDNIDES
+1716 LDSIEE
-1723 NNNQLDAIRNT
+1723 NNKNQLDAIRNT

-1739 DERNVAIAALNKIV
+1739 DERDVAIDTLNKIV
-1753 NAIKNDIAQN
+1753 NTIKNDIAQN
-1763 KTNAEVDQ
+1763 KTNAEVDR
-1771 TEADGN
+1771 TETDGN
-1777 NNIKVILPKV
+1777 DNIKVILPKV
-1787 QVKPAARQSVS
+1787 QVKPAARQSVGV
-1798 AKAEAQNALI
+1798 KAEAQNALI

-1835 QINHADKTAQVNQNS
+1835 QINHADKTAQVNQDS
-1850 IDAQNIISKIK
+1850 INAQNIISKIK

-1894 EQNAA
+1894 EQNIA
-1899 IVQVEKELIKAK
+1899 IAQVEKELIKAK
-1911 QQIAGAVTNADVAY
+1911 QQIASAVTNADVAY
-1925 LLHDGKNEIREIEPV
+1925 LLHDEKNEIREIEPV
-1940 INKKATAREQLT
+1940 INRKASAREQLT

-1965 VQATVEERNSIL
+1965 IQATVEERNSIL

-1994 RSNAQVDKTATLNLQ
+1994 RSNAQVDKTASLNLQ

-2035 THLVQNYR
+2035 TALVQNYR
-2043 KVSDRN
+2043 KVSNRN

-2087 LGDIEAVIT
+2087 LSDIEAVIT

-2128 KALIDQYVA
+2128 KVLIDQYVA
-2137 DGNRMVD
+2137 DGNRMID
-2144 EDATLNDIKKDTQL
+2144 EDATLNDIKQHTQF
-2158 IIDEILA
+2158 IVDEILA
-2165 IKLPAEVIKASPKVG
+2165 IKLPAEETKVSPKEI

-2185 VCTPIKKEDKQEV
+2185 VCTPIKKEETHES
-2198 RKVVKELPN
+2198 RKVEKELPN
-2207 TGSEEMDLPLKE
+2207 TGSEGMDLPLKE
-2219 LALITGAALL
+2219 FALITGRLC
-2229 ARRRSKKEKES
+2229 

>member
-34 GAQALTTDH
+34 GAQALTTDN
-43 NVQGGSNQALPGN
+43 NVQSDTNQATPVN
-56 SQNTNADTNRD
+56 SQDKDVANNRGLA
-67 IVNDSQNTPNAHAT
+67 NSAQNTPNQSAT
-81 DNTST
+81 TNQAT
-86 NQALTN
+86 NQALVN
-92 HQNVD
+92 HNNGSIV
-97 VANQVGPAPIQP
+97 NQATPTSVQSSTP
-109 SASPAQN
+109 SAQN
-116 NNNSNANSTATE
+116 NNQTDGNTTATETVSNAN
-128 PAANT
+128 
-133 NNNLASNNNTL
+133 NNDAVSNNTTL
-144 NVPNNTDNNDSAR
+144 NVPNKTNENGSGG

-181 EEASNRPKKRSRRA
+181 EPASNRPKKRSKRA
-195 APTDPNATP
+195 APADPNATP
-204 ADPTATP
+204 ADPA
-211 ADPTAGNGSAPV
+211 AAAAGNGGAPV

-230 PTTDPNANNIGQNAP
+230 PTTDPNANNAGQNAP
-245 NEVLSFDDNNIRPST
+245 NEVLSFDDNGIRPST
-260 NRSVPTVTVVDN
+260 NRSVPSVTVVDN
-272 LPGYTLINGGKVGVF
+272 LPGFTLINGGKVGVF
-287 SHAMVRTSMFDSGD
+287 SHAMVRTSMFDSAD

-314 GRIRGNDTNDH
+314 GRI
-325 GDFNGIEKTLTV
+325 K
-337 NPNSE
+337 
-342 LIFEFNTMTTK
+342 
-353 NYQAQGNVI
+353 
-362 ALGRIRG
+362 G

-400 TTKNYQGMT
+400 TTKNYQGVT

-414 NADNDTVIGEKVVA
+414 NADNDTVIAEKSVA
-428 YGPIWRLLKV
+428 YGPIWRLFKV

-487 VERRTMEPTATNN
+487 VERRTMKPTATNN

-521 DDFVYKIQ
+521 DDFVYQVQ

-537 NNSLTKDFPSG
+537 NNSLTKDFPSS
-548 NSGVDINDMNVTYD
+548 NSGVDMNDFNVTYD
-562 AANRIITIKSTGG
+562 AANRVITIKSTGG
-575 GTGNSPARLMPDKI
+575 GSGNSPARLMPDKI

-610 DTLTYKTYSQD
+610 DTLTYKTYTQD
-621 FINSPAESHTVST
+621 FINSPAESHTVRT

-699 SLANQMQ
+699 SLTNQMQ

-712 VDAENAVNRKV
+712 VDAENAVNKKV
-723 DDMEDL
+723 DQMEDL

-782 TATPVVKPNAKQAIR
+782 TATPVVKPNAKKAIR
-797 DKAAKQRE
+797 DKATKQRE
-805 IINHTPDAT
+805 IINATPDAT
-814 QDEIQDALNQLTTD
+814 EDEIQDALNQLATD

-836 TNATTNADVET
+836 TNATTNADVEI

-859 APQVT
+859 VPQVT

-919 DDVDTAKGDGLN
+919 ADVDNAKGDGLN

-973 AAIEKVNAAV
+973 AAIDKVNAAV
-983 AVANTNILNAN
+983 TAANTNILNAN

-1004 NAIQGIQAIEPA
+1004 NAIQGIQAITPA

-1025 AIDQSAETQHNAIF
+1025 AIDKSAETQHNTIF

-1097 TDARNA
+1097 TDARNV
-1103 VNEKAREAI
+1103 VNDKAREAI

-1134 TLKNRALNDIGVTS
+1134 TLKNRALTDIGVTS

-1180 LTDLATAKKQE
+1180 LNDLATAKKQE

-1206 LNQVDQDLATA
+1206 LNQVDQELATA

-1250 KPAALAQT
+1250 KPAALAQI
-1258 NQHYS
+1258 NQHYN
-1263 AKLVEINAT
+1263 AKLAEINAT
-1272 PDATDDEK
+1272 PDATNDEK
-1280 NAAINTLNQD
+1280 NAAINTLNLD

-1381 DQVDATT
+1381 DQVDTTT
-1388 NQAIN
+1388 NQALK

-1434 EVALQA
+1434 EVASQA

-1477 ETKIKPAARE
+1477 ETKVKPAARE

-1497 AQINQDKEA
+1497 AKINQDKEA
-1506 TAEERQAAL
+1506 TAEERQVAL
-1515 DKINDLVAKAMTN
+1515 DKINEFVNQAMTD
-1528 ITNDRTNQQVN
+1528 ITNNRTNQQV
-1539 DSTNQ
+1539 DDTTSQ
-1544 ALDDIALVTPDH
+1544 ALDSIALVTPDH

-1569 YEAKKHEIE
+1569 YEAKKREIE

-1603 QNINQAIANN
+1603 QNINQAVTNN
-1613 DVKRVESNGIA
+1613 DVKRVETNGIA

-1629 EPHIV
+1629 QPHIV
-1634 VKPEA
+1634 IKPEA
-1639 QEAIKASADNQVE
+1639 QQAIKASAENQVE
-1652 SIKDTPHATTDELD
+1652 SIKDTPHATVDELD
-1666 EANQQI
+1666 EANQLI
-1672 NDTLKQGQQDIDNTT
+1672 SDTLKQAQQEIENTN
-1687 QDAAVN
+1687 QDAAVT

-1716 LDNIDES
+1716 LDSIEE
-1723 NNNQLDAIRNT
+1723 NNKNQLDAIRNT

-1739 DERNVAIAALNKIV
+1739 DERDVAIDTLNKIV
-1753 NAIKNDIAQN
+1753 NTIKNDIAQN
-1763 KTNAEVDQ
+1763 KTNAEVDR
-1771 TEADGN
+1771 TETDGN
-1777 NNIKVILPKV
+1777 DNIKVILPKV
-1787 QVKPAARQSVS
+1787 QVKPAARQSVGV
-1798 AKAEAQNALI
+1798 KAEAQNALI

-1835 QINHADKTAQVNQNS
+1835 QINHADKTAQVNQDS
-1850 IDAQNIISKIK
+1850 INAQNIISKIK

-1894 EQNAA
+1894 EQNIA
-1899 IVQVEKELIKAK
+1899 IAQVEKELIKAK
-1911 QQIAGAVTNADVAY
+1911 QQIASAVTNADVAY
-1925 LLHDGKNEIREIEPV
+1925 LLHDEKNEIREIEPV
-1940 INKKATAREQLT
+1940 INRKASAREQLT

-1965 VQATVEERNSIL
+1965 IQATVEERNSIL

-1994 RSNAQVDKTATLNLQ
+1994 RSNAQVDKTASLNLQ

-2035 THLVQNYR
+2035 TALVQNYR
-2043 KVSDRN
+2043 KVSNRN

-2087 LGDIEAVIT
+2087 LSDIEAVIT

-2128 KALIDQYVA
+2128 KVLIDQYVA
-2137 DGNRMVD
+2137 DGNRMID
-2144 EDATLNDIKKDTQL
+2144 EDATLNDIKQHTQF
-2158 IIDEILA
+2158 IVDEILA
-2165 IKLPAEVIKASPKVG
+2165 IKLPAEETKVSPKEI

-2185 VCTPIKKEDKQEV
+2185 VCTPIKKEETHES
-2198 RKVVKELPN
+2198 RKVEKELPN
-2207 TGSEEMDLPLKE
+2207 TGSEGMDLPLKE
-2219 LALITGAALL
+2219 FALITGRLC
-2229 ARRRSKKEKES
+2229 

>member
-34 GAQALTTDH
+34 GAQALTTDN
-43 NVQGGSNQALPGN
+43 NVQSDTNQATPVN
-56 SQNTNADTNRD
+56 SQDTNVANNRGLA
-67 IVNDSQNTPNAHAT
+67 NSAQNTPNQSAT
-81 DNTST
+81 TNQST
-86 NQALTN
+86 NQALVN
-92 HQNVD
+92 HNNGSI
-97 VANQVGPAPIQP
+97 ANQATPAPIQP

-116 NNNSNANSTATE
+116 NNHSDANSTATE
-128 PAANT
+128 TVSNA
-133 NNNLASNNNTL
+133 NNNDVVSNNTTL
-144 NVPNNTDNNDSAR
+144 NVPNRTNENGSGG

-181 EEASNRPKKRSRRA
+181 EQASNRPKKRSRRA
-195 APTDPNATP
+195 APADPNATP
-204 ADPTATP
+204 ADPA
-211 ADPTAGNGSAPV
+211 AAAAGNGGAPV

-230 PTTDPNANNIGQNAP
+230 PTTDPNANNAGQNAP
-245 NEVLSFDDNNIRPST
+245 NEVLSFDDNGIRPST
-260 NRSVPTVTVVDN
+260 NRSVPSVTVVDN
-272 LPGYTLINGGKVGVF
+272 LPGFTLINGGKVGVF

-314 GRIRGNDTNDH
+314 GRIKGNDTNDH
-325 GDFNGIEKTLTV
+325 GDFNGIEK
-337 NPNSE
+337 S
-342 LIFEFNTMTTK
+342 
-353 NYQAQGNVI
+353 
-362 ALGRIRG
+362 
-369 NDTNDH
+369 
-375 GDFNGIEKTLT
+375 LT

-400 TTKNYQGMT
+400 TTKNYQGVT

-414 NADNDTVIGEKVVA
+414 NADNDTVIAEKSVA
-428 YGPIWRLLKV
+428 YGPIWRLFKV
-438 PENVSHLKIQF
+438 PDNVSHLKIQF

-521 DDFVYKIQ
+521 DDFVYKVQ

-537 NNSLTKDFPSG
+537 NNSLTKDFPSS
-548 NSGVDINDMNVTYD
+548 NSGVDMNDFNVTYD
-562 AANRIITIKSTGG
+562 AANRVITIKSTGG
-575 GTGNSPARLMPDKI
+575 GSGNSPARLMPDKI

-610 DTLTYKTYSQD
+610 DTLTYKTYTQD

-663 ASLDIFNDLK
+663 ASLDIFNGLK

-699 SLANQMQ
+699 SLTNQMQ

-712 VDAENAVNRKV
+712 VDAENAVNKKV
-723 DDMEDL
+723 DQMEDL

-755 IGNIGDQTTD
+755 IGDIGDQTTD
-765 DGVTRI
+765 AGVTRI
-771 KDQGIQ
+771 KDQGVQ

-782 TATPVVKPNAKQAIR
+782 TATPVVKPNAKKAIR
-797 DKAAKQRE
+797 DKATKQRE
-805 IINHTPDAT
+805 IINATPDAT
-814 QDEIQDALNQLTTD
+814 EDEIQDAINQLATD

-859 APQVT
+859 VPQVT
-864 HKQAAR
+864 HKKAAR

-892 EEKNAALNELTQATN
+892 EEKDAALNELTQATN

-914 QATTN
+914 QVTTN
-919 DDVDTAKGDGLN
+919 ADVDNAKGDGLN

-973 AAIEKVNAAV
+973 AAIDKVNAAV
-983 AVANTNILNAN
+983 TAANTNILNAN
-994 TNADVEQVKT
+994 TNANVEQVKT
-1004 NAIQGIQAIEPA
+1004 NAIQGIQAITPA

-1025 AIDQSAETQHNAIF
+1025 AIDKSAETQHNTIF
-1039 NNNDATLEEQ
+1039 NNDATLEEQ

-1103 VNEKAREAI
+1103 VNDKAREAI

-1134 TLKNRALNDIGVTS
+1134 TLKNRALTDIGVTS

-1180 LTDLATAKKQE
+1180 LNDLATAKKQE

-1206 LNQVDQDLATA
+1206 LNQVDQELATA

-1250 KPAALAQT
+1250 KPAALAQI
-1258 NQHYS
+1258 NQHYN
-1263 AKLVEINAT
+1263 AKLAEINAT
-1272 PDATDDEK
+1272 PDATNDEK

-1388 NQAIN
+1388 NQAVN

-1434 EVALQA
+1434 EVASQA
-1440 LAKEKEKALAAID
+1440 LTKEKEKALAAID

-1477 ETKIKPAARE
+1477 ETKVKPAARE

-1497 AQINQDKEA
+1497 AKINQDKEA
-1506 TAEERQAAL
+1506 TAEERQVAL
-1515 DKINDLVAKAMTN
+1515 DKINEFVNQAMTD
-1528 ITNDRTNQQVN
+1528 ITNNRTNQQV
-1539 DSTNQ
+1539 DDTTSQ
-1544 ALDDIALVTPDH
+1544 ALDSIALVTPEH
-1556 IVRAAARDAVKQQ
+1556 IVRAGARGAVKQQ
-1569 YEAKKHEIE
+1569 YEAKKQEIE

-1592 NQLANNEKRAL
+1592 NQLANNEKLAL
-1603 QNINQAIANN
+1603 QNINQAVTNN
-1613 DVKRVESNGIA
+1613 DVKRVETNGIA

-1629 EPHIV
+1629 QPHIV
-1634 VKPEA
+1634 IKPEE
-1639 QEAIKASADNQVE
+1639 QQAIKASAENQVE
-1652 SIKDTPHATTDELD
+1652 SIKDTPHATVDELD
-1666 EANQQI
+1666 EANQLI
-1672 NDTLKQGQQDIDNTT
+1672 SDTLKKAQQEIENTN
-1687 QDAAVN
+1687 QDAAVT

-1716 LDNIDES
+1716 LDSIEE
-1723 NNNQLDAIRNT
+1723 NNKNQLDAIRNT

-1739 DERNVAIAALNKIV
+1739 DERDVAIDTLNKIV
-1753 NAIKNDIAQN
+1753 NTIKNDIAQN
-1763 KTNAEVDQ
+1763 KTNAEVDR
-1771 TEADGN
+1771 TETDGN
-1777 NNIKVILPKV
+1777 DNIKVILPKV
-1787 QVKPAARQSVS
+1787 QVKPAARQSVGV
-1798 AKAEAQNALI
+1798 KAEAQNALI

-1835 QINHADKTAQVNQNS
+1835 QINHADKTAQVNQDS
-1850 IDAQNIISKIK
+1850 INAQNIISKIK

-1899 IVQVEKELIKAK
+1899 IAQVEKELIKAK
-1911 QQIAGAVTNADVAY
+1911 QQIASAVTNADVAY
-1925 LLHDGKNEIREIEPV
+1925 LLHDEKNEIREIEPV
-1940 INKKATAREQLT
+1940 INRKASAREQLT

-1965 VQATVEERNSIL
+1965 IQATVEERNSIL

-1994 RSNAQVDKTATLNLQ
+1994 RSNAQVDKTASLNLQ

-2035 THLVQNYR
+2035 TALVQNYR

-2087 LGDIEAVIT
+2087 LSDIEAVIT

-2128 KALIDQYVA
+2128 KVLIDQYVA
-2137 DGNRMVD
+2137 DGNRMID
-2144 EDATLNDIKKDTQL
+2144 EDATLNDIKQHTQF
-2158 IIDEILA
+2158 IVDEILA
-2165 IKLPAEVIKASPKVG
+2165 IKLPAEATKVSPKVI
-2180 QPAPK
+2180 QSAPK
-2185 VCTPIKKEDKQEV
+2185 VCTPIIKEETHES
-2198 RKVVKELPN
+2198 RKVEKELPN
-2207 TGSEEMDLPLKE
+2207 TGSEGMDLPLKE
-2219 LALITGAALL
+2219 FALITGAALL
-2229 ARRRSKKEKES
+2229 ARRRTKNEKES

>member
-230 PTTDPNANNIGQNAP
+230 PTTDSNANNIGQNAP

-301 AKNYQAQGNVIAL
+301 A
-314 GRIRGNDTNDH
+314 
-325 GDFNGIEKTLTV
+325 
-337 NPNSE
+337 
-342 LIFEFNTMTTK
+342 K

-1148 TTAMVNSIRDD
+1148 TAMVNSIRDD

-2073 NADVDAVLKRFNVA
+2073 NADVDAVLKRFNVT

>member
-34 GAQALTTDH
+34 GAQALTTDN
-43 NVQGGSNQALPGN
+43 NVQSDTNQATPVN
-56 SQNTNADTNRD
+56 SQDKDVANNRGLA
-67 IVNDSQNTPNAHAT
+67 NSAQNTPNQSAT
-81 DNTST
+81 TNQAT
-86 NQALTN
+86 NQALVN
-92 HQNVD
+92 HNNGSIV
-97 VANQVGPAPIQP
+97 NQATPTLVQSSTP
-109 SASPAQN
+109 SAQN
-116 NNNSNANSTATE
+116 NNHTDGNTTATETVSNAN
-128 PAANT
+128 
-133 NNNLASNNNTL
+133 NNDAVSNNTTL
-144 NVPNNTDNNDSAR
+144 NVPNKTNENGSGG

-181 EEASNRPKKRSRRA
+181 EPASNRPKKRSRRA
-195 APTDPNATP
+195 APADPNATP
-204 ADPTATP
+204 ADPA
-211 ADPTAGNGSAPV
+211 AAAAGNGGAPV

-230 PTTDPNANNIGQNAP
+230 PTTDPNANNAGQNAP
-245 NEVLSFDDNNIRPST
+245 NEVLSFDDNGIRPST
-260 NRSVPTVTVVDN
+260 NRSVPSVTVVDN
-272 LPGYTLINGGKVGVF
+272 LPGFTLINGGKVGVF
-287 SHAMVRTSMFDSGD
+287 SHAMVRTSMFDSAD

-314 GRIRGNDTNDH
+314 GRIKGNDTNDH

-353 NYQAQGNVI
+353 NYQV
-362 ALGRIRG
+362 
-369 NDTNDH
+369 
-375 GDFNGIEKTLT
+375 
-386 VNPNS
+386 V
-391 ELIFEFNTM
+391 
-400 TTKNYQGMT
+400 T

-414 NADNDTVIGEKVVA
+414 NADNDTVIAEKSVA
-428 YGPIWRLLKV
+428 YGPIWRLFKV

-521 DDFVYKIQ
+521 DDFVYQVQ

-537 NNSLTKDFPSG
+537 NNSLTKDFPSS
-548 NSGVDINDMNVTYD
+548 NSGVDMNDFNVTYD
-562 AANRIITIKSTGG
+562 AANRVITIKSTGG
-575 GTGNSPARLMPDKI
+575 GSGNSPARLMPDKI

-610 DTLTYKTYSQD
+610 DTLTYKTYTQD

-699 SLANQMQ
+699 SLTNQMQ

-712 VDAENAVNRKV
+712 VDAENAVNKKV
-723 DDMEDL
+723 DQMEDL

-782 TATPVVKPNAKQAIR
+782 TATPVVKPNAKKAIR
-797 DKAAKQRE
+797 DKATKQRE
-805 IINHTPDAT
+805 IINATPDAT
-814 QDEIQDALNQLTTD
+814 EDEIQDALNQLATD

-859 APQVT
+859 VPQVT

-919 DDVDTAKGDGLN
+919 ADVDNAKGDGLN

-973 AAIEKVNAAV
+973 AAIDKVNAAV
-983 AVANTNILNAN
+983 TAANTNILNAN

-1004 NAIQGIQAIEPA
+1004 NAIQGIQAITPA

-1025 AIDQSAETQHNAIF
+1025 AIDKSAETQHNTIF

-1103 VNEKAREAI
+1103 VNDKAREAI

-1134 TLKNRALNDIGVTS
+1134 TLKNRALTDIGVTS

-1180 LTDLATAKKQE
+1180 LNDLATAKKQE

-1206 LNQVDQDLATA
+1206 LNQVDQELATA

-1250 KPAALAQT
+1250 KPAALAQI
-1258 NQHYS
+1258 NQHYN
-1263 AKLVEINAT
+1263 AKLAEINAT
-1272 PDATDDEK
+1272 PDATNDEK
-1280 NAAINTLNQD
+1280 NAAINTLNLD

-1350 NATDEEKQAAV
+1350 NVTDEEKQAAV

-1381 DQVDATT
+1381 DQVDTTT
-1388 NQAIN
+1388 NQALK

-1434 EVALQA
+1434 EVASQA

-1477 ETKIKPAARE
+1477 ETKVKPAARE

-1497 AQINQDKEA
+1497 AKINQDKEA
-1506 TAEERQAAL
+1506 TAEERQVAL
-1515 DKINDLVAKAMTN
+1515 DKINEFVNQAMTD
-1528 ITNDRTNQQVN
+1528 ITNNRTNQQV
-1539 DSTNQ
+1539 DDTTSQ
-1544 ALDDIALVTPDH
+1544 ALDSIALVAPEH

-1569 YEAKKHEIE
+1569 YEAKKQEIE

-1592 NQLANNEKRAL
+1592 NQLANNEKLAL
-1603 QNINQAIANN
+1603 QNINQAVTNN
-1613 DVKRVESNGIA
+1613 DVKRVETNGIA

-1629 EPHIV
+1629 QPHIV
-1634 VKPEA
+1634 IKPEA
-1639 QEAIKASADNQVE
+1639 QQAIKASAENQVE
-1652 SIKDTPHATTDELD
+1652 SIKDTPHATVDELD
-1666 EANQQI
+1666 EANQLI
-1672 NDTLKQGQQDIDNTT
+1672 SDTLKQAQQEIENTN
-1687 QDAAVN
+1687 QDAAVT

-1716 LDNIDES
+1716 LDSIEE
-1723 NNNQLDAIRNT
+1723 NNKNQLDAIRNT

-1739 DERNVAIAALNKIV
+1739 DERDVAIDTLNKIV
-1753 NAIKNDIAQN
+1753 NTIKNDIAQN
-1763 KTNAEVDQ
+1763 KTNAEVDR
-1771 TEADGN
+1771 TETDGN
-1777 NNIKVILPKV
+1777 DNIKVILPKV
-1787 QVKPAARQSVS
+1787 QVKPAARQSVGV
-1798 AKAEAQNALI
+1798 KAEAQNALI

-1835 QINHADKTAQVNQNS
+1835 QINHADKTAQVNQDS
-1850 IDAQNIISKIK
+1850 INAQNIISKIK

-1899 IVQVEKELIKAK
+1899 IAQVEQALIKAK
-1911 QQIAGAVTNADVAY
+1911 QQIASAVTNADVAY

-1940 INKKATAREQLT
+1940 INRKATAREQLT
-1952 TLFNDKKQAIEAN
+1952 TLLNDKKQAIEAN
-1965 VQATVEERNSIL
+1965 VQATVEERNSVL
-1977 AQLQNI
+1977 AELQNI
-1983 YDTAIGQIDQD
+1983 YDAAIGQLDHD
-1994 RSNAQVDKTATLNLQ
+1994 RSNAQVDKTASFNLQ

-2018 IKKPDAE
+2018 VKKPDAE
-2025 KTINDDLARV
+2025 KTINVDLVRV
-2035 THLVQNYR
+2035 TALVQNYR

-2049 KADALKA
+2049 KVDALKA

-2087 LGDIEAVIT
+2087 LSDIEAVIT

-2113 AKFKAIATPEQLAKV
+2113 AKFKAIATPEQLAKIKV
-2128 KALIDQYVA
+2128 LIDQYVA
-2137 DGNRMVD
+2137 DGNRMID
-2144 EDATLNDIKKDTQL
+2144 EDATLNDIKQHTQF
-2158 IIDEILA
+2158 IVDEILA
-2165 IKLPAEVIKASPKVG
+2165 IKLPAEATKVSPKVI

-2185 VCTPIKKEDKQEV
+2185 VCTPIKKEETHES
-2198 RKVVKELPN
+2198 RKVEKELPN
-2207 TGSEEMDLPLKE
+2207 TGSEGMDLPLKE
-2219 LALITGAALL
+2219 FALITGAALL
-2229 ARRRSKKEKES
+2229 ARRRTKIEKES

>member
-56 SQNTNADTNRD
+56 SQNTNADTNRN
-67 IVNDSQNTPNAHAT
+67 IVNGSQNTPNADAT

-92 HQNVD
+92 HQNVG
-97 VANQVGPAPIQP
+97 VANQVAPTPVQP
-109 SASPAQN
+109 NSLSELN
-116 NNNSNANSTATE
+116 NNHSDAHATVTETASNTNHHL
-128 PAANT
+128 AAN
-133 NNNLASNNNTL
+133 NSTL
-144 NVPNNTDNNDSAR
+144 NVPNNINDNDSER

-195 APTDPNATP
+195 APADPNATP
-204 ADPTATP
+204 ADPA
-211 ADPTAGNGSAPV
+211 AGNGGAPV

-314 GRIRGNDTNDH
+314 GRI
-325 GDFNGIEKTLTV
+325 K
-337 NPNSE
+337 
-342 LIFEFNTMTTK
+342 
-353 NYQAQGNVI
+353 
-362 ALGRIRG
+362 G

-409 NLIIK
+409 NLVIK
-414 NADNDTVIGEKVVA
+414 NADNDAILGEKVVA
-428 YGPIWRLLKV
+428 YGPIWRLFKV

-449 VPKNDAITDARGIYQ
+449 SPKNDAITDVRGIYQ

-476 SIGLHSGSHVY
+476 SIGLHSGSHLY
-487 VERRTMEPTATNN
+487 VERRIMEPTATNN

-548 NSGVDINDMNVTYD
+548 NSGVDMNDMNDMNVTYD
-562 AANRIITIKSTGG
+562 ATNRVITIKSTGG
-575 GTGNSPARLMPDKI
+575 GSGNSPARLMPDKI

-610 DTLTYKTYSQD
+610 DTLTYKTFSQD

-805 IINHTPDAT
+805 IINNTPDAT

-859 APQVT
+859 VPQVT

-931 AINPIAPVTVV
+931 VINPIAPVTVV

-983 AVANTNILNAN
+983 AAANTNILNAN
-994 TNADVEQVKT
+994 SNADVEQVKT

-1083 TQNIVVIQPATQVK
+1083 TQNILAIQPATQVK
-1097 TDARNA
+1097 TDARNT

-1112 TNINATP
+1112 SNINATP
-1119 GATREEKQEAINRVN
+1119 GATREEKQEAIDRVN
-1134 TLKNRALNDIGVTS
+1134 TLKNRALTDIGVTS

-1159 AVNQIGA
+1159 AVNQIGT

-1174 QTATGV
+1174 QSATGV

-1197 ATTEEKQVA
+1197 ATDEEKQVA

-1217 INNINQADTNAEVDQ
+1217 INNINQADTNAEI
-1232 AQQLGT
+1232 
-1238 KAINAIQPNIVK
+1238 K
-1250 KPAALAQT
+1250 
-1258 NQHYS
+1258 HY
-1263 AKLVEINAT
+1263 K
-1272 PDATDDEK
+1272 
-1280 NAAINTLNQD
+1280 
-1290 RQQAIESIK
+1290 
-1299 QANTNAEVDQAAT
+1299 
-1312 VAENNIDAVQVDV
+1312 
-1325 VKKQAARDKITAEV
+1325 
-1339 AKRIEAVKQTP
+1339 
-1350 NATDEEKQAAV
+1350 
-1361 NQINQL
+1361 
-1367 KDQAFNQINQNQTN
+1367 
-1381 DQVDATT
+1381 
-1388 NQAIN
+1388 
-1393 AIDNV
+1393 
-1398 EAEVVIKP
+1398 
-1406 KAIADIEKAVK
+1406 
-1417 EKQQQIDNS
+1417 
-1426 LDSTDNEK
+1426 
-1434 EVALQA
+1434 
-1440 LAKEKEKALAAID
+1440 
-1453 QAQTNSQVNQAA
+1453 QVN
-1465 TNGVSA
+1465 
-1471 IKIIQP
+1471 
-1477 ETKIKPAARE
+1477 
-1487 KINQK
+1487 
-1492 ANELR
+1492 
-1497 AQINQDKEA
+1497 
-1506 TAEERQAAL
+1506 
-1515 DKINDLVAKAMTN
+1515 
-1528 ITNDRTNQQVN
+1528 
-1539 DSTNQ
+1539 
-1544 ALDDIALVTPDH
+1544 
-1556 IVRAAARDAVKQQ
+1556 KQ
-1569 YEAKKHEIE
+1569 
-1578 QAEHAT
+1578 
-1584 DEEKQVAL
+1584 
-1592 NQLANNEKRAL
+1592 
-1603 QNINQAIANN
+1603 
-1613 DVKRVESNGIA
+1613 
-1624 TLKGV
+1624 
-1629 EPHIV
+1629 
-1634 VKPEA
+1634 
-1639 QEAIKASADNQVE
+1639 
-1652 SIKDTPHATTDELD
+1652 
-1666 EANQQI
+1666 
-1672 NDTLKQGQQDIDNTT
+1672 
-1687 QDAAVN
+1687 
-1693 DVRNQTIKAI
+1693 
-1703 EQIKPKVRRKRAA
+1703 
-1716 LDNIDES
+1716 
-1723 NNNQLDAIRNT
+1723 
-1734 LDTTQ
+1734 
-1739 DERNVAIAALNKIV
+1739 
-1753 NAIKNDIAQN
+1753 
-1763 KTNAEVDQ
+1763 
-1771 TEADGN
+1771 
-1777 NNIKVILPKV
+1777 
-1787 QVKPAARQSVS
+1787 
-1798 AKAEAQNALI
+1798 
-1808 DQSDLSTE
+1808 
-1816 EERLAAKH
+1816 
-1824 LVEQALNQAID
+1824 
-1835 QINHADKTAQVNQNS
+1835 
-1850 IDAQNIISKIK
+1850 
-1861 PATTVKATALQ
+1861 
-1872 QIQNI
+1872 
-1877 ATNKIN
+1877 
-1883 LIKANN
+1883 
-1889 EATDE
+1889 
-1894 EQNAA
+1894 
-1899 IVQVEKELIKAK
+1899 
-1911 QQIAGAVTNADVAY
+1911 
-1925 LLHDGKNEIREIEPV
+1925 
-1940 INKKATAREQLT
+1940 
-1952 TLFNDKKQAIEAN
+1952 
-1965 VQATVEERNSIL
+1965 
-1977 AQLQNI
+1977 
-1983 YDTAIGQIDQD
+1983 
-1994 RSNAQVDKTATLNLQ
+1994 
-2009 TIHDLDVHP
+2009 
-2018 IKKPDAE
+2018 
-2025 KTINDDLARV
+2025 
-2035 THLVQNYR
+2035 
-2043 KVSDRN
+2043 
-2049 KADALKA
+2049 
-2056 ITALKL
+2056 
-2062 QMDEELKTART
+2062 
-2073 NADVDAVLKRFNVA
+2073 
-2087 LGDIEAVIT
+2087 
-2096 EKENSLL
+2096 
-2103 RIDNIAQQTY
+2103 
-2113 AKFKAIATPEQLAKV
+2113 
-2128 KALIDQYVA
+2128 
-2137 DGNRMVD
+2137 
-2144 EDATLNDIKKDTQL
+2144 
-2158 IIDEILA
+2158 
-2165 IKLPAEVIKASPKVG
+2165 
-2180 QPAPK
+2180 
-2185 VCTPIKKEDKQEV
+2185 
-2198 RKVVKELPN
+2198 
-2207 TGSEEMDLPLKE
+2207 
-2219 LALITGAALL
+2219 
-2229 ARRRSKKEKES
+2229 

>member
-1 MNLLKKNKYSIRKYK
+1 M
-16 VGIFSTLIG
+16 
-25 TVLLLSNPN
+25 
-34 GAQALTTDH
+34 H
-43 NVQGGSNQALPGN
+43 NA
-56 SQNTNADTNRD
+56 
-67 IVNDSQNTPNAHAT
+67 
-81 DNTST
+81 
-86 NQALTN
+86 
-92 HQNVD
+92 
-97 VANQVGPAPIQP
+97 
-109 SASPAQN
+109 
-116 NNNSNANSTATE
+116 
-128 PAANT
+128 
-133 NNNLASNNNTL
+133 
-144 NVPNNTDNNDSAR
+144 
-157 HLTLKE
+157 
-163 IQEDVRH
+163 
-170 SSDKPELVAIA
+170 
-181 EEASNRPKKRSRRA
+181 
-195 APTDPNATP
+195 
-204 ADPTATP
+204 
-211 ADPTAGNGSAPV
+211 
-223 AITAPYT
+223 
-230 PTTDPNANNIGQNAP
+230 GQNAP
-245 NEVLSFDDNNIRPST
+245 NEVLSFDDNGIRPST
-260 NRSVPTVTVVDN
+260 NRSVPSVTVVDN
-272 LPGYTLINGGKVGVF
+272 LPGFTLINGGKVGVF
-287 SHAMVRTSMFDSGD
+287 SHAMVRTSMFDSAD

-314 GRIRGNDTNDH
+314 GRI
-325 GDFNGIEKTLTV
+325 K
-337 NPNSE
+337 
-342 LIFEFNTMTTK
+342 
-353 NYQAQGNVI
+353 
-362 ALGRIRG
+362 G

-400 TTKNYQGMT
+400 TTKNYQGVT

-414 NADNDTVIGEKVVA
+414 NADNDTVIAEKSVA
-428 YGPIWRLLKV
+428 YGPIWRLFKV

-521 DDFVYKIQ
+521 DDFVYQVQ

-537 NNSLTKDFPSG
+537 NNSLTKDFPSS
-548 NSGVDINDMNVTYD
+548 NSGVDMNDFNVTYD
-562 AANRIITIKSTGG
+562 AANRVITIKSTGG
-575 GTGNSPARLMPDKI
+575 GSGNSPARLMPDKI

-610 DTLTYKTYSQD
+610 DTLTYKTYTQD

-699 SLANQMQ
+699 SLTNQMQ

-712 VDAENAVNRKV
+712 VDAENAVNKKV
-723 DDMEDL
+723 DQMEDL

-782 TATPVVKPNAKQAIR
+782 TATPVVKPNAKKAIR
-797 DKAAKQRE
+797 DKATKQRE
-805 IINHTPDAT
+805 IINATPDAT
-814 QDEIQDALNQLTTD
+814 EDEIQDALNQLATD

-859 APQVT
+859 VPQVT

-919 DDVDTAKGDGLN
+919 ADVDNAKGDGLN

-973 AAIEKVNAAV
+973 AAIDKVNAAV
-983 AVANTNILNAN
+983 TAANTNILNAN

-1004 NAIQGIQAIEPA
+1004 NAIQGIQAITPA

-1025 AIDQSAETQHNAIF
+1025 AIDKSAETQHNTIF

-1103 VNEKAREAI
+1103 VNDKAREAI

-1134 TLKNRALNDIGVTS
+1134 TLKNRALTDIGVTS

-1180 LTDLATAKKQE
+1180 LNDLATAKKQE

-1206 LNQVDQDLATA
+1206 LNQVDQELATA

-1250 KPAALAQT
+1250 KPAALAQI
-1258 NQHYS
+1258 NQHYN
-1263 AKLVEINAT
+1263 AKLAEINAT
-1272 PDATDDEK
+1272 PDATNDEK
-1280 NAAINTLNQD
+1280 NAAINTLNLD

-1381 DQVDATT
+1381 DQVDTTT
-1388 NQAIN
+1388 NQALK

-1434 EVALQA
+1434 EVASQA

-1477 ETKIKPAARE
+1477 ETKVKPAARE

-1497 AQINQDKEA
+1497 AKINQDKEA
-1506 TAEERQAAL
+1506 TAEERQVAL
-1515 DKINDLVAKAMTN
+1515 DKINEFVNQAMTD
-1528 ITNDRTNQQVN
+1528 ITNNRTNQQV
-1539 DSTNQ
+1539 DDTTSQ
-1544 ALDDIALVTPDH
+1544 ALDSIALVAPEH

-1569 YEAKKHEIE
+1569 YEAKKQEIE

-1592 NQLANNEKRAL
+1592 NQLANNEKLAL
-1603 QNINQAIANN
+1603 QNINQAVTNN
-1613 DVKRVESNGIA
+1613 DVKRVETNGIA

-1629 EPHIV
+1629 QPHIV
-1634 VKPEA
+1634 IKPEA
-1639 QEAIKASADNQVE
+1639 QQAIKASAENQVE
-1652 SIKDTPHATTDELD
+1652 SIKDTPHATVDELD
-1666 EANQQI
+1666 EANQLI
-1672 NDTLKQGQQDIDNTT
+1672 SDTLKQAQQEIENTN
-1687 QDAAVN
+1687 QDAAVT

-1716 LDNIDES
+1716 LDSIEE
-1723 NNNQLDAIRNT
+1723 NNKNQLDAIRNT

-1739 DERNVAIAALNKIV
+1739 DERDVAIDTLNKIV
-1753 NAIKNDIAQN
+1753 NTIKNDIAQN
-1763 KTNAEVDQ
+1763 KTNAEVDR
-1771 TEADGN
+1771 TETDGN
-1777 NNIKVILPKV
+1777 DNIKVILPKV
-1787 QVKPAARQSVS
+1787 QVKPAARQSVGV
-1798 AKAEAQNALI
+1798 KAEAQNALI

-1835 QINHADKTAQVNQNS
+1835 QINHADKTAQVNQDS
-1850 IDAQNIISKIK
+1850 INAQNIISKIK

-1899 IVQVEKELIKAK
+1899 IAQVEQALIKAK
-1911 QQIAGAVTNADVAY
+1911 QQIASAVTNADVAY

-1940 INKKATAREQLT
+1940 ISRKASAREQLT

-1965 VQATVEERNSIL
+1965 IQATVEERNSIL

-1994 RSNAQVDKTATLNLQ
+1994 RSNAQVDKTASLNLQ

-2025 KTINDDLARV
+2025 KTINVDLARV
-2035 THLVQNYR
+2035 TALVQNYR

-2087 LGDIEAVIT
+2087 LSDIEAVIT

-2113 AKFKAIATPEQLAKV
+2113 AKFKAIATPEQLAKIKV
-2128 KALIDQYVA
+2128 LIDQYVA
-2137 DGNRMVD
+2137 DGNRMID
-2144 EDATLNDIKKDTQL
+2144 EDATLNDIKQHTQF
-2158 IIDEILA
+2158 IVDEILA
-2165 IKLPAEVIKASPKVG
+2165 IKLPAEATKVSPKVI

-2185 VCTPIKKEDKQEV
+2185 VCTPIKKEETHES
-2198 RKVVKELPN
+2198 RKVEKELPN
-2207 TGSEEMDLPLKE
+2207 TGSEGMDLPLKE
-2219 LALITGAALL
+2219 FALITGAALL
-2229 ARRRSKKEKES
+2229 ARRRTKNEKES

>member
-301 AKNYQAQGNVIAL
+301 A
-314 GRIRGNDTNDH
+314 
-325 GDFNGIEKTLTV
+325 
-337 NPNSE
+337 
-342 LIFEFNTMTTK
+342 K

-814 QDEIQDALNQLTTD
+814 QDALNQLTTD

>member
-1 MNLLKKNKYSIRKYK
+1 
-16 VGIFSTLIG
+16 
-25 TVLLLSNPN
+25 
-34 GAQALTTDH
+34 
-43 NVQGGSNQALPGN
+43 
-56 SQNTNADTNRD
+56 
-67 IVNDSQNTPNAHAT
+67 
-81 DNTST
+81 
-86 NQALTN
+86 
-92 HQNVD
+92 
-97 VANQVGPAPIQP
+97 
-109 SASPAQN
+109 
-116 NNNSNANSTATE
+116 
-128 PAANT
+128 
-133 NNNLASNNNTL
+133 
-144 NVPNNTDNNDSAR
+144 
-157 HLTLKE
+157 
-163 IQEDVRH
+163 
-170 SSDKPELVAIA
+170 
-181 EEASNRPKKRSRRA
+181 
-195 APTDPNATP
+195 
-204 ADPTATP
+204 
-211 ADPTAGNGSAPV
+211 
-223 AITAPYT
+223 
-230 PTTDPNANNIGQNAP
+230 
-245 NEVLSFDDNNIRPST
+245 
-260 NRSVPTVTVVDN
+260 
-272 LPGYTLINGGKVGVF
+272 
-287 SHAMVRTSMFDSGD
+287 
-301 AKNYQAQGNVIAL
+301 
-314 GRIRGNDTNDH
+314 
-325 GDFNGIEKTLTV
+325 
-337 NPNSE
+337 
-342 LIFEFNTMTTK
+342 
-353 NYQAQGNVI
+353 
-362 ALGRIRG
+362 
-369 NDTNDH
+369 
-375 GDFNGIEKTLT
+375 
-386 VNPNS
+386 
-391 ELIFEFNTM
+391 
-400 TTKNYQGMT
+400 
-409 NLIIK
+409 
-414 NADNDTVIGEKVVA
+414 
-428 YGPIWRLLKV
+428 
-438 PENVSHLKIQF
+438 
-449 VPKNDAITDARGIYQ
+449 
-464 LRDGYKYYDFVD
+464 
-476 SIGLHSGSHVY
+476 
-487 VERRTMEPTATNN
+487 
-500 KEFTVT
+500 
-506 TSLKNNGNFGASFNT
+506 
-521 DDFVYKIQ
+521 
-529 LPEGVEYV
+529 
-537 NNSLTKDFPSG
+537 
-548 NSGVDINDMNVTYD
+548 
-562 AANRIITIKSTGG
+562 
-575 GTGNSPARLMPDKI
+575 
-589 LDLKYKLRVNNVPT
+589 
-603 PRTVTFN
+603 
-610 DTLTYKTYSQD
+610 
-621 FINSPAESHTVST
+621 
-634 NPYTIDIIM
+634 
-643 NKDALQAEVDRRI
+643 
-656 QQADYTF
+656 
-663 ASLDIFNDLK
+663 
-673 RRAQT
+673 
-678 ILDENRN
+678 
-685 NVPLNK
+685 
-691 RVSQADID
+691 
-699 SLANQMQ
+699 MQ

-712 VDAENAVNRKV
+712 VDAENAVNKKV
-723 DDMEDL
+723 DQMEDL

-755 IGNIGDQTTD
+755 IGNIGDQMTD

-777 TLSGD
+777 TLIGD
-782 TATPVVKPNAKQAIR
+782 TATPVVKPNAKKAIR
-797 DKAAKQRE
+797 DKATKQRA
-805 IINHTPDAT
+805 IINATPDAT
-814 QDEIQDALNQLTTD
+814 EDEIQDAINQLATD

-859 APQVT
+859 VPQVT
-864 HKQAAR
+864 HKKAAR

-919 DDVDTAKGDGLN
+919 ADVDNAKGDGLN

-973 AAIEKVNAAV
+973 AAIDKVNATV
-983 AVANTNILNAN
+983 TVANTNILNAN

-1004 NAIQGIQAIEPA
+1004 NAIQGIQAITPA

-1025 AIDQSAETQHNAIF
+1025 AIDKSAETQHNTIF

-1076 AQAKDQG
+1076 VQAKDQG
-1083 TQNIVVIQPATQVK
+1083 TQNIVVIQPATQIK

-1103 VNEKAREAI
+1103 VNDKAREAI

-1134 TLKNRALNDIGVTS
+1134 TLKNRALTDIGVTS

-1180 LTDLATAKKQE
+1180 LNDLATAKKQE

-1206 LNQVDQDLATA
+1206 LNQVDQELATA

-1250 KPAALAQT
+1250 KPAALAQI
-1258 NQHYS
+1258 NQHYN
-1263 AKLVEINAT
+1263 AKLAEINAT
-1272 PDATDDEK
+1272 PDATNNEK
-1280 NAAINTLNQD
+1280 NVVINTLNQD

-1312 VAENNIDAVQVDV
+1312 VAENNIDQVDV

-1350 NATDEEKQAAV
+1350 NATDEEKQATV

-1367 KDQAFNQINQNQTN
+1367 KDQAFNQINQNLTN

-1388 NQAIN
+1388 NQAVN

-1434 EVALQA
+1434 EVASQA

-1477 ETKIKPAARE
+1477 ETKVKPAARE

-1497 AQINQDKEA
+1497 AKINQDKEA
-1506 TAEERQAAL
+1506 TAEERQVAL
-1515 DKINDLVAKAMTN
+1515 DKINEFVNQAMTD
-1528 ITNDRTNQQVN
+1528 ITNNRTNQQV
-1539 DSTNQ
+1539 DDTTSQ
-1544 ALDDIALVTPDH
+1544 ALDSIALVTPEH
-1556 IVRAAARDAVKQQ
+1556 IVRAGARDAIKQQ
-1569 YEAKKHEIE
+1569 YEAKKQEIE

-1592 NQLANNEKRAL
+1592 NQLANNEKLAL
-1603 QNINQAIANN
+1603 QNINQAVTNN
-1613 DVKRVESNGIA
+1613 DVKRVETNDIA

-1629 EPHIV
+1629 QPHIV
-1634 VKPEA
+1634 IKPEA
-1639 QEAIKASADNQVE
+1639 QQAIKASVENQVE
-1652 SIKDTPHATTDELD
+1652 SIKDTPHATVDELD
-1666 EANQQI
+1666 EANQLI
-1672 NDTLKQGQQDIDNTT
+1672 SDTLKQAQQEIENTN
-1687 QDAAVN
+1687 QDAAVT
-1693 DVRNQTIKAI
+1693 DVRNQTIKGI

-1716 LDNIDES
+1716 LDSIEE
-1723 NNNQLDAIRNT
+1723 NNKNQLDAIRNT

-1739 DERNVAIAALNKIV
+1739 DERDVAIDTLNKIV
-1753 NAIKNDIAQN
+1753 NTIKNDIAQN
-1763 KTNAEVDQ
+1763 KTNAEVDR
-1771 TEADGN
+1771 TETDGN
-1777 NNIKVILPKV
+1777 DNIKVILPKV
-1787 QVKPAARQSVS
+1787 QVKPAARQSVGV
-1798 AKAEAQNALI
+1798 KAEAQNALI

-1816 EERLAAKH
+1816 EERLATKH
-1824 LVEQALNQAID
+1824 LVEQALNQAIE
-1835 QINHADKTAQVNQNS
+1835 QINHADKTVQVNQDS
-1850 IDAQNIISKIK
+1850 INAQNIISKIK
-1861 PATTVKATALQ
+1861 PVTTVKATALQ

-1894 EQNAA
+1894 EQNTA
-1899 IVQVEKELIKAK
+1899 IAQVEKELIKAK
-1911 QQIAGAVTNADVAY
+1911 QQIASAVTNADVAY
-1925 LLHDGKNEIREIEPV
+1925 LLHDEKNEIREIESV
-1940 INKKATAREQLT
+1940 INRKASAREQLT
-1952 TLFNDKKQAIEAN
+1952 TLFNDKKQAIEAII
-1965 VQATVEERNSIL
+1965 QATVEERNSIL

-1994 RSNAQVDKTATLNLQ
+1994 RSNAQVDKTASLNLQ
-2009 TIHDLDVHP
+2009 TICDLDVHP

-2035 THLVQNYR
+2035 TALVQNYR

-2128 KALIDQYVA
+2128 KVLIDQYVA
-2137 DGNRMVD
+2137 DGNRMID
-2144 EDATLNDIKKDTQL
+2144 EDATLNDIKQHTQF
-2158 IIDEILA
+2158 IVDEILA
-2165 IKLPAEVIKASPKVG
+2165 IKLSAEATKVSPKVI

-2185 VCTPIKKEDKQEV
+2185 VCTPIKKEEAHES
-2198 RKVVKELPN
+2198 RKVEKELPN
-2207 TGSEEMDLPLKE
+2207 TGSEGMDLPLKE
-2219 LALITGAALL
+2219 FALITGATLL
-2229 ARRRSKKEKES
+2229 ARRRTKNEKES

>member
-34 GAQALTTDH
+34 GAQALTTDN
-43 NVQGGSNQALPGN
+43 NVQSDTNQATPVN
-56 SQNTNADTNRD
+56 SQDTNVANNRGLA
-67 IVNDSQNTPNAHAT
+67 NSAQNTPNQSAT
-81 DNTST
+81 TNQST
-86 NQALTN
+86 NQALVN
-92 HQNVD
+92 HNNGSI
-97 VANQVGPAPIQP
+97 ANQATPTSVQSSTP
-109 SASPAQN
+109 SAQN
-116 NNNSNANSTATE
+116 NNHTDGNTTATETVSNAN
-128 PAANT
+128 NKDVV
-133 NNNLASNNNTL
+133 SNNTTL
-144 NVPNNTDNNDSAR
+144 NVPNKTNENGSGG

-181 EEASNRPKKRSRRA
+181 EQASNRPKKRSRRA
-195 APTDPNATP
+195 APADPNATP
-204 ADPTATP
+204 ADPA
-211 ADPTAGNGSAPV
+211 AAAAGNGGAPV

-230 PTTDPNANNIGQNAP
+230 PTTDPNANNAGQNAP
-245 NEVLSFDDNNIRPST
+245 NEVLSFDDNGIRPST
-260 NRSVPTVTVVDN
+260 NRSVPSVTVVDN
-272 LPGYTLINGGKVGVF
+272 LPGFTLINGGKVGVF

-314 GRIRGNDTNDH
+314 GRIKGNDTNDH
-325 GDFNGIEKTLTV
+325 GDFNGIEK
-337 NPNSE
+337 S
-342 LIFEFNTMTTK
+342 
-353 NYQAQGNVI
+353 
-362 ALGRIRG
+362 
-369 NDTNDH
+369 
-375 GDFNGIEKTLT
+375 LT

-400 TTKNYQGMT
+400 TTKNYQGVT

-414 NADNDTVIGEKVVA
+414 NADNDTVIAEKSVA
-428 YGPIWRLLKV
+428 YGPIWRLFKV

-521 DDFVYKIQ
+521 DDFVYKVQ

-537 NNSLTKDFPSG
+537 NNSLTKDFPSS
-548 NSGVDINDMNVTYD
+548 NSGVDMNDFNVTYD
-562 AANRIITIKSTGG
+562 AANRVITIKSTGG
-575 GTGNSPARLMPDKI
+575 GSGNSPARLMPDKI

-610 DTLTYKTYSQD
+610 DTLTYKTYTQD

-699 SLANQMQ
+699 SLTNQMQ

-712 VDAENAVNRKV
+712 VDAENAVNKKV
-723 DDMEDL
+723 DQMEDL

-782 TATPVVKPNAKQAIR
+782 TATPVVKPNAKKAIR
-797 DKAAKQRE
+797 DKATKQRE
-805 IINHTPDAT
+805 IINATPDAT
-814 QDEIQDALNQLTTD
+814 EDEIQDALNQLATD

-836 TNATTNADVET
+836 TNATTNADVEI

-859 APQVT
+859 VPQVT

-919 DDVDTAKGDGLN
+919 ADVDNAKGDGLN

-973 AAIEKVNAAV
+973 AAIDKVNAAV
-983 AVANTNILNAN
+983 TAANTNILNAN

-1004 NAIQGIQAIEPA
+1004 NAIQGIQAITPA

-1025 AIDQSAETQHNAIF
+1025 AIDKSAETQHNTIF

-1103 VNEKAREAI
+1103 VNDKAREAI

-1134 TLKNRALNDIGVTS
+1134 TLKNRALTDIGVTS

-1180 LTDLATAKKQE
+1180 LNDLATAKKQK

-1206 LNQVDQDLATA
+1206 LNQVDQELATA

-1250 KPAALAQT
+1250 KPAALAQI
-1258 NQHYS
+1258 NQHYN
-1263 AKLVEINAT
+1263 AKLAEINAT
-1272 PDATDDEK
+1272 PDATNDEK

-1367 KDQAFNQINQNQTN
+1367 KDQAINQINQNQTN
-1381 DQVDATT
+1381 DQVDTTT
-1388 NQAIN
+1388 NQAVN

-1434 EVALQA
+1434 EVASQA

-1477 ETKIKPAARE
+1477 ETKVKPAARE

-1497 AQINQDKEA
+1497 AKINQDKEA
-1506 TAEERQAAL
+1506 TAEERQVEL
-1515 DKINDLVAKAMTN
+1515 DKINEFVNQAMTD
-1528 ITNDRTNQQVN
+1528 ITNNRTNQQV
-1539 DSTNQ
+1539 DDTTSQ
-1544 ALDDIALVTPDH
+1544 ALDSIALVAPEH

-1569 YEAKKHEIE
+1569 YEAKKQEIE

-1592 NQLANNEKRAL
+1592 NQLANNEKLAL
-1603 QNINQAIANN
+1603 QNINQAVTNN
-1613 DVKRVESNGIA
+1613 DVKRVETNGIA

-1629 EPHIV
+1629 QPHIV
-1634 VKPEA
+1634 IKPEA
-1639 QEAIKASADNQVE
+1639 QQAIKATAENQVE
-1652 SIKDTPHATTDELD
+1652 SIKDTPHATVDELD
-1666 EANQQI
+1666 EANQLI
-1672 NDTLKQGQQDIDNTT
+1672 SDTLKQAQQEIENTN
-1687 QDAAVN
+1687 QDAAVT

-1716 LDNIDES
+1716 LDSIEE
-1723 NNNQLDAIRNT
+1723 NNKNQLDAIRNT

-1739 DERNVAIAALNKIV
+1739 DERDVAIDTLNKIV
-1753 NAIKNDIAQN
+1753 NTIKNDIAQN
-1763 KTNAEVDQ
+1763 KTNAEVDR
-1771 TEADGN
+1771 TETDGN
-1777 NNIKVILPKV
+1777 DNIKVILPKV
-1787 QVKPAARQSVS
+1787 QVKPAARQSVGV
-1798 AKAEAQNALI
+1798 KAEAQNALI

-1835 QINHADKTAQVNQNS
+1835 QINHADKTAQVNQDS

-1894 EQNAA
+1894 EQNIA
-1899 IVQVEKELIKAK
+1899 IAQVEKELIKAK
-1911 QQIAGAVTNADVAY
+1911 QQIASAVTNADVAY
-1925 LLHDGKNEIREIEPV
+1925 LLHDEKNEIREIEPV
-1940 INKKATAREQLT
+1940 INRKASAREQLT

-1965 VQATVEERNSIL
+1965 IQATVEERNSIL

-1994 RSNAQVDKTATLNLQ
+1994 RSNAQVDKTASLNLQ

-2035 THLVQNYR
+2035 TALVQNYR
-2043 KVSDRN
+2043 KVSNRN

-2087 LGDIEAVIT
+2087 LSDIEAVIT

-2128 KALIDQYVA
+2128 KVLIDQYVA
-2137 DGNRMVD
+2137 DGNRMID
-2144 EDATLNDIKKDTQL
+2144 EDATLNDIKQHTQF
-2158 IIDEILA
+2158 IVDEILA
-2165 IKLPAEVIKASPKVG
+2165 IKLPAEATKVSPKEI

-2185 VCTPIKKEDKQEV
+2185 VCTPIKKEETHES
-2198 RKVVKELPN
+2198 RKVEKELPN
-2207 TGSEEMDLPLKE
+2207 TGSEGMDLPLKE
-2219 LALITGAALL
+2219 FALITGAALL
-2229 ARRRSKKEKES
+2229 ARRRTKNEKES

>member
-34 GAQALTTDH
+34 GAQALTTDN
-43 NVQGGSNQALPGN
+43 NVQSDTNQATPVN
-56 SQNTNADTNRD
+56 SQDTNVANNRGLA
-67 IVNDSQNTPNAHAT
+67 NSAQNTPNQSAT
-81 DNTST
+81 TNQST
-86 NQALTN
+86 NQALVN
-92 HQNVD
+92 HNNGSI
-97 VANQVGPAPIQP
+97 ANQATPTSVQSSTP
-109 SASPAQN
+109 SAQN
-116 NNNSNANSTATE
+116 NNHTDGNTTATETVSNAN
-128 PAANT
+128 NKDVV
-133 NNNLASNNNTL
+133 SNNTTL
-144 NVPNNTDNNDSAR
+144 NVPNKTNENGSGG

-170 SSDKPELVAIA
+170 SSDKPKLVAIA
-181 EEASNRPKKRSRRA
+181 EQASNRPKKRSRRA
-195 APTDPNATP
+195 APADPNATP
-204 ADPTATP
+204 ADPA
-211 ADPTAGNGSAPV
+211 AAAAGNGGAPV

-230 PTTDPNANNIGQNAP
+230 PTTDPNANNAGQNAP
-245 NEVLSFDDNNIRPST
+245 NEVLSFDDNGIRPST
-260 NRSVPTVTVVDN
+260 NRSVPSVTVVDN
-272 LPGYTLINGGKVGVF
+272 LPGFTLINGGKVGVF

-314 GRIRGNDTNDH
+314 GRIKGNDTNDH
-325 GDFNGIEKTLTV
+325 GDFNGIEK
-337 NPNSE
+337 S
-342 LIFEFNTMTTK
+342 
-353 NYQAQGNVI
+353 
-362 ALGRIRG
+362 
-369 NDTNDH
+369 
-375 GDFNGIEKTLT
+375 LT

-400 TTKNYQGMT
+400 TTKNYQGVT

-414 NADNDTVIGEKVVA
+414 NADNDTVIAEKSVA
-428 YGPIWRLLKV
+428 YGPIWRLFKV

-521 DDFVYKIQ
+521 DDFVYKVQ

-537 NNSLTKDFPSG
+537 NNSLTKDFPSS
-548 NSGVDINDMNVTYD
+548 NSGVDMNDFNVTYD
-562 AANRIITIKSTGG
+562 AANRVITIKSTGG
-575 GTGNSPARLMPDKI
+575 GSGNSPARLMPDKI

-610 DTLTYKTYSQD
+610 DTLTYKTYTQD

-699 SLANQMQ
+699 SLTNQMQ

-712 VDAENAVNRKV
+712 VDAENAVNKKV
-723 DDMEDL
+723 DQMEDL

-782 TATPVVKPNAKQAIR
+782 TATPVVKPNAKKAIR
-797 DKAAKQRE
+797 DKATKQRE
-805 IINHTPDAT
+805 IINATPDAT
-814 QDEIQDALNQLTTD
+814 EDEIQDALNQLATD

-836 TNATTNADVET
+836 TNATTNADVEI

-859 APQVT
+859 VPQVT

-919 DDVDTAKGDGLN
+919 ADVDNAKGDGLN

-973 AAIEKVNAAV
+973 AAIDKVNAAV
-983 AVANTNILNAN
+983 TAANTNILNAN

-1004 NAIQGIQAIEPA
+1004 NAIQGIQAITPA

-1025 AIDQSAETQHNAIF
+1025 AIDKSAETQHNTIF

-1103 VNEKAREAI
+1103 VNDKAREAI

-1134 TLKNRALNDIGVTS
+1134 TLKNRALTDIGVTS

-1180 LTDLATAKKQE
+1180 LNDLATAKKQE

-1206 LNQVDQDLATA
+1206 LNQVDQELATA

-1250 KPAALAQT
+1250 KPAALAQI
-1258 NQHYS
+1258 NQHYN
-1263 AKLVEINAT
+1263 AKLAEINAT
-1272 PDATDDEK
+1272 PDATNDEK

-1367 KDQAFNQINQNQTN
+1367 KDQAINQINQNQTN
-1381 DQVDATT
+1381 DQVDTTT
-1388 NQAIN
+1388 NQAVN

-1434 EVALQA
+1434 EVASQA

-1477 ETKIKPAARE
+1477 ETKVKPAARE

-1497 AQINQDKEA
+1497 AKINQDKEA
-1506 TAEERQAAL
+1506 TAEERQVAL
-1515 DKINDLVAKAMTN
+1515 DKINEFVNQAMTD
-1528 ITNDRTNQQVN
+1528 ITNNRTNQQV
-1539 DSTNQ
+1539 DDTTSQ
-1544 ALDDIALVTPDH
+1544 ALDSIALVAPEH

-1569 YEAKKHEIE
+1569 YEAKKQEIE

-1592 NQLANNEKRAL
+1592 NQLANNEKLAL
-1603 QNINQAIANN
+1603 QNINQAVTNN
-1613 DVKRVESNGIA
+1613 DVKRVETNGIA

-1629 EPHIV
+1629 QPHIV
-1634 VKPEA
+1634 IKPEA
-1639 QEAIKASADNQVE
+1639 QQAIKATAENQVE
-1652 SIKDTPHATTDELD
+1652 SIKDTPHATVDELD
-1666 EANQQI
+1666 EANQLI
-1672 NDTLKQGQQDIDNTT
+1672 SDTLKQAQQEIENTN
-1687 QDAAVN
+1687 QDAAVT

-1716 LDNIDES
+1716 LDSIEE
-1723 NNNQLDAIRNT
+1723 NNKNQLDAIRNT

-1739 DERNVAIAALNKIV
+1739 DERDVAIDTLNKIV
-1753 NAIKNDIAQN
+1753 NTIKNDIAQN
-1763 KTNAEVDQ
+1763 KTNAEVDR
-1771 TEADGN
+1771 TETDGN
-1777 NNIKVILPKV
+1777 DNIKVILPKV
-1787 QVKPAARQSVS
+1787 QVKPAARQSVGV
-1798 AKAEAQNALI
+1798 KAEAQNALI

-1835 QINHADKTAQVNQNS
+1835 QINHADKTAQVNQDS

-1894 EQNAA
+1894 EQNIA
-1899 IVQVEKELIKAK
+1899 IAQVEKELIKAK
-1911 QQIAGAVTNADVAY
+1911 QQIASAVTNADVAY
-1925 LLHDGKNEIREIEPV
+1925 LLHDEKNEIREIEPV
-1940 INKKATAREQLT
+1940 INRKASAREQLT

-1965 VQATVEERNSIL
+1965 IQATVEERNSIL

-1994 RSNAQVDKTATLNLQ
+1994 RSNAQVDKTASLNLQ

-2035 THLVQNYR
+2035 TALVQNYR
-2043 KVSDRN
+2043 KVSNRN

-2087 LGDIEAVIT
+2087 LSDIEAVIT

-2128 KALIDQYVA
+2128 KVLIDQYVA
-2137 DGNRMVD
+2137 DGNRMID
-2144 EDATLNDIKKDTQL
+2144 EDATLNDIKQHTQF
-2158 IIDEILA
+2158 IVDEILA
-2165 IKLPAEVIKASPKVG
+2165 IKLPAEATKVSPKEI

-2185 VCTPIKKEDKQEV
+2185 VCTPIKKEETHES
-2198 RKVVKELPN
+2198 RKVEKELPN
-2207 TGSEEMDLPLKE
+2207 TGSEGMDLPLKE
-2219 LALITGAALL
+2219 FALITGAALL
-2229 ARRRSKKEKES
+2229 ARRRTKNEKES